1 MLKHSSS
8 SMVTTS
14 SNLHS
19 RESSEGRKK
28 LTESL
33 RRPHASRLS
42 SASQYH
48 ERHKTYTEKLSHD
61 IVQTVFSRGKQ
72 GHSISYTMNALPT
85 SRSRLLFSSE
95 NQTSTGYII
104 GFPTRSLKETS
115 SLSSKFVRLQVTS
128 LYHKHT
134 SSVSLAKE
142 KPELLTSPI
151 RKGTHTKIF
160 SHSSSTPLLDVGG
173 GLSVF
178 STGTS
183 VPQFVRP
190 SVGFMTTS
198 KASNLRTTSIGLK
211 VSLHTGVTPRPREVN
226 NPTISFGYET
236 ISSQVDRKSVL
247 ASFSKE
253 TIEQPVSIYS
263 RQELVPSSKLI
274 RAERTSSHQ
283 YPVDVMGL
291 KSRERKHPSVTLSS
305 ASEFRT
311 EPSILL
317 TTPLKRVPSSSRETL
332 NSSMIDIRRIELRLE
347 GYSDITLQSRKK
359 TILLTKNFSAS
370 HDSLPFEITETLRP
384 GSSSTMNVLP
394 SRPTSSKVMHETSVL
409 ELSAN
414 TTLSQMLKIRSESKS
429 VSSTLHLLL
438 PPWQTLTDYL
448 FLHGSSKPIP
458 QTSKLMSSQITDS
471 RKIDASYNM
480 SKLHFLP
487 LRSSPV
493 SIATSSQTFA
503 RTSLLKPQFQST
515 FSIEKNMGYKSAFSI
530 SGIYESPIVTRKNS
544 DDFASS
550 TSSSLFSLSYMK
562 LSQPLKR
569 NPMTDSPSEKGSLSK
584 TKIAVIS
591 QRLARTSPTN
601 PSGLFSSAKES
612 KSLSLSQEDY
622 PFFKVTDFLSFGQ
635 ETKSQAAITSKQHF
649 SESSTQATMPLVASS
664 FNTSILPS
672 ASSAARIISSPLSDI
687 SGGSLSSKEI
697 KSSISL
703 GLTSVT
709 ETEAMA
715 MSYSKSSL
723 LLRQIL
729 FSVMSSE
736 LTLSSPSTLS
746 SQYRGV
752 TSAMPGKVGEHMQ
765 SSFYPKSSSTK
776 KVKETANLARGYKL
790 HTFSSQFSS
799 QANIKATFIHLESLG
814 SHFPEQLFPSPTSID
829 FTSTKNMEEKIG
841 TLNYLKYPLQKRDTL
856 TSKHVSLTSMPERSL
871 TEVLLHSLKTPLLQ
885 SVLISRHLQLSS
897 SLRKEH
903 VASKKFFATPA
914 VYPSSQQ
921 FFLGRYDKGRIS
933 NTGSLTFSP
942 SSQHIP
948 SSIPHLNSP
957 EHVGVTTNFL
967 YFSRTSSS
975 HNEALPLIS
984 PQASPSSMSKVLGG
998 LPISSTLKEEA
1009 SRGFKDSLRMFSL
1022 SLSSI
1027 GDNSISKDERS
1038 VIPTFSYAE
1047 IVSPLKDQELSLER
1061 LPTKK
1066 AESTINLRGYS
1077 ESSSKQPFLS
1087 LKSSYRSGLPQ
1098 SLTLFSKQDNS
1109 APQTKSQLSFSIASP
1124 SVVSLGSGSA
1134 ARSYAAARRWEQDS
1148 VSRPLLLPKSPSL
1161 SPTQLS
1167 RTKTPKSQTLMVHSF
1182 SASSSTKFT
1191 TFSLSPDVI
1200 AVRDK
1205 TALESSVKYRTGD
1218 TLTKIPTLRP
1228 YSFLIE
1234 AQGSSIVKNF
1244 KTSELEQEILLS
1256 TVQFKLVSKTEIAT
1270 EAKEPPRISFS
1281 IRPMPSIIS
1290 PQSSLHPGVRIMRLC
1305 NDSFKTMY
1313 EMPSFPPSKTTSE
1326 INVEYTSS
1334 LLQHLSLKFSPD
1346 STSSADAQS
1355 IGGQLH
1361 SSSMQHITLSN
1372 IPQSSSHVQLDTV
1385 KSIVGSLKMA
1395 PSWETDESPVA
1406 ARFNSTQISI
1416 AIFSEN
1422 LLRFSSSKQVLASAS
1437 RPSNSSLRHEV
1448 RASVNKAH
1456 SIKSSPAGQR
1466 TIPLSQQLS
1475 SAVKEQDIT
1484 NRVYSIASLSWKA
1497 KLMAENSVSPKPYSR
1512 VDETLSLPSSPV
1524 LPNSTVK
1531 STLST
1536 RESFDIFSSRHGVS
1550 TSYVQGSSNPI
1561 SEITRC
1567 MEDSTKPI
1575 PVRHAKPLS
1584 LASMISSSP
1593 DMQSTRSLLVSSTTL
1608 SSRNHTVMISSRL
1621 TSEKPITSLQKL
1633 KTLSIRRENVILES
1647 SSLSGT
1653 QFHSKKPKDSLRGFS
1668 PSRHEAFPPS
1678 QQRRSSLKEDG
1689 MKSPMDNSIKML
1701 SHEVMLLSLSYGQEW
1716 LESSNLPVSSTS
1728 DKQTQ
1733 SFSSTHSFPS
1743 TSSSAEKILQSTTAT
1758 THTTNPEGTRKWCY
1772 KVSFAVFSI
1781 FKKIS
1786 GNCWHFEFRLIFCRS
1801 QSFIIQQANK
1811 QSLGCR

>member
-1 MLKHSSS
+1 
-8 SMVTTS
+8 MVTTS

-48 ERHKTYTEKLSHD
+48 ERHKTYTEKLSQD

-72 GHSISYTMNALPT
+72 GYSISYTINTLPT
-85 SRSRLLFSSE
+85 SRSRLLFSSV

-104 GFPTRSLKETS
+104 GLPTRSLKETS

-128 LYHKHT
+128 FYRKHT
-134 SSVSLAKE
+134 SSMSLVKE

-160 SHSSSTPLLDVGG
+160 SRSSSTPLLDVGG

-183 VPQFVRP
+183 VPASYEIVRP
-190 SVGFMTTS
+190 SVGFMATS

-211 VSLHTGVTPRPREVN
+211 VSLHTGVTPRPKEVN

-263 RQELVPSSKLI
+263 RQELVPSSKLS

-291 KSRERKHPSVTLSS
+291 KSREGKHPSVTLSS

-317 TTPLKRVPSSSRETL
+317 TTPLKSIPSSSRETL

-409 ELSAN
+409 ELSTN
-414 TTLSQMLKIRSESKS
+414 TTLSQILEIRSESTS

-471 RKIDASYNM
+471 RKMDASYNI

-487 LRSSPV
+487 LRSSLV
-493 SIATSSQTFA
+493 NIATSSQQFA
-503 RTSLLKPQFQST
+503 RTALLKPQFQST
-515 FSIEKNMGYKSAFSI
+515 FLIEKNTGYKSAFSI

-544 DDFASS
+544 NDFASS

-569 NPMTDSPSEKGSLSK
+569 NPMTDSLSEKGSLSK

-591 QRLARTSPTN
+591 ERLARTSPTN
-601 PSGLFSSAKES
+601 PSGLFSSANES
-612 KSLSLSQEDY
+612 KPLSLSQEDY
-622 PFFKVTDFLSFGQ
+622 PLIKVTEFLSSGQ

-649 SESSTQATMPLVASS
+649 PESSTQATMPLVASS

-687 SGGSLSSKEI
+687 SGGSLSNKEI

-703 GLTSVT
+703 GLTSIT

-723 LLRQIL
+723 LLRRIL

-736 LTLSSPSTLS
+736 LTPSSPSTLS

-752 TSAMPGKVGEHMQ
+752 TSAMPGEVGEHMQ

-776 KVKETANLARGYKL
+776 KVKETVNLARGYKF
-790 HTFSSQFSS
+790 HTLSSHFSS
-799 QANIKATFIHLESLG
+799 QANIKATFIHLVSLA
-814 SHFPEQLFPSPTSID
+814 SHIPEQLFPSPTSID
-829 FTSTKNMEEKIG
+829 FTSTKTMEENIG

-871 TEVLLHSLKTPLLQ
+871 
-885 SVLISRHLQLSS
+885 QLSS
-897 SLRKEH
+897 SLQKDH
-903 VASKKFFATPA
+903 LASKKFFATPA
-914 VYPSSQQ
+914 VYPSSRQ

-957 EHVGVTTNFL
+957 EHVGVTTTLL
-967 YFSRTSSS
+967 YSSRTSSS

-984 PQASPSSMSKVLGG
+984 PQASPSSMSK
-998 LPISSTLKEEA
+998 
-1009 SRGFKDSLRMFSL
+1009 FK
-1022 SLSSI
+1022 
-1027 GDNSISKDERS
+1027 DNSISKDERS
-1038 VIPTFSYAE
+1038 AIPTFSYAE
-1047 IVSPLKDQELSLER
+1047 IFSSLKDQELSPER

-1066 AESTINLRGYS
+1066 ADSSINLRGYS

-1098 SLTLFSKQDNS
+1098 SLTLLSKQDNL
-1109 APQTKSQLSFSIASP
+1109 APQTKSQMSFLIASP

-1134 ARSYAAARRWEQDS
+1134 ASNYAAARRWEQDS
-1148 VSRPLLLPKSPSL
+1148 VSRPLLLSKSPSL

-1167 RTKTPKSQTLMVHSF
+1167 RTKTSKSQTLMVHSF
-1182 SASSSTKFT
+1182 SDSSSTKFT
-1191 TFSLSPDVI
+1191 TSSLSPDVI

-1205 TALESSVKYRTGD
+1205 TAVESSVKDQTGD

-1256 TVQFKLVSKTEIAT
+1256 TVQLVSKTEIAP

-1290 PQSSLHPGVRIMRLC
+1290 PHSSLHPGAGITRLC
-1305 NDSFKTMY
+1305 NDSFKTMN
-1313 EMPSFPPSKTTSE
+1313 EMPSSPPSKTTSE
-1326 INVEYTSS
+1326 INVESTSS

-1346 STSSADAQS
+1346 PTSSADAQS
-1355 IGGQLH
+1355 IAGQLH

-1372 IPQSSSHVQLDTV
+1372 IPPSSSPVQLDTV
-1385 KSIVGSLKMA
+1385 KSAVGSLKMA
-1395 PSWETDESPVA
+1395 PSWETDESHVA

-1422 LLRFSSSKQVLASAS
+1422 LSCFSSSKQVLAPAS
-1437 RPSNSSLRHEV
+1437 RPLSSSLKHEV

-1456 SIKSSPAGQR
+1456 SMKSSPAGQR

-1475 SAVKEQDIT
+1475 SVVKEQDIT
-1484 NRVYSIASLSWKA
+1484 NRVYSVASLSWKP
-1497 KLMAENSVSPKPYSR
+1497 KLMAENSVSLKLYSR
-1512 VDETLSLPSSPV
+1512 EDETLSLPSSPV
-1524 LPNSTVK
+1524 LPNSKVK
-1531 STLST
+1531 STLSL
-1536 RESFDIFSSRHGVS
+1536 RESFGIFSSRHGVS
-1550 TSYVQGSSNPI
+1550 TSYAQGSSNPI
-1561 SEITRC
+1561 SEITRG

-1593 DMQSTRSLLVSSTTL
+1593 DMQSMRSLLVSSTTL
-1608 SSRNHTVMISSRL
+1608 SSRNHTGMISFRL
-1621 TSEKPITSLQKL
+1621 TSEKPITSLPKL
-1633 KTLSIRRENVILES
+1633 KTLSIRRENVMLVS

-1653 QFHSKKPKDSLRGFS
+1653 QFHSKKRKNSLRGFS

-1689 MKSPMDNSIKML
+1689 MTSPMDYSVKML

-1728 DKQTQ
+1728 GKQTQ
-1733 SFSSTHSFPS
+1733 SCSSTHFFPS

-1772 KVSFAVFSI
+1772 RVSFAVFPI
-1781 FKKIS
+1781 FKKLAEIVS
-1786 GNCWHFEFRLIFCRS
+1786 ILS
-1801 QSFIIQQANK
+1801 SD
-1811 QSLGCR
+1811 

>member
-48 ERHKTYTEKLSHD
+48 ERHKTYTEKLSQD

-72 GHSISYTMNALPT
+72 GYSISYTINTLPT
-85 SRSRLLFSSE
+85 SRSRLFFSSV

-104 GFPTRSLKETS
+104 GLFTRSLKETS
-115 SLSSKFVRLQVTS
+115 SLSSKFVRQQVTS
-128 LYHKHT
+128 FYRKHT
-134 SSVSLAKE
+134 SSISLVKE

-160 SHSSSTPLLDVGG
+160 SRSSSTPLLDVGE

-183 VPQFVRP
+183 VPASYKIVRP
-190 SVGFMTTS
+190 SVGFMATS

-211 VSLHTGVTPRPREVN
+211 VSLHTGVTPRPKEVN

-247 ASFSKE
+247 ASFRKE

-263 RQELVPSSKLI
+263 RQELVPSSKLS

-291 KSRERKHPSVTLSS
+291 KSREGKHPSVTLSS

-317 TTPLKRVPSSSRETL
+317 TTPLKSIPSSSRETL
-332 NSSMIDIRRIELRLE
+332 NSSMIDIRRIALRLE

-409 ELSAN
+409 ELSTN
-414 TTLSQMLKIRSESKS
+414 TTLSQILEIRSESTS

-471 RKIDASYNM
+471 RKVDASYNI

-487 LRSSPV
+487 LRSSLV
-493 SIATSSQTFA
+493 NIATSSQQFA
-503 RTSLLKPQFQST
+503 RTALLKPQFQST
-515 FSIEKNMGYKSAFSI
+515 FLIEKNMGYKSAFSI
-530 SGIYESPIVTRKNS
+530 SGIYESSIVTRKNS
-544 DDFASS
+544 NDFASS

-569 NPMTDSPSEKGSLSK
+569 NPMTDSLSEKGSLSK

-591 QRLARTSPTN
+591 ERLARTSPTN
-601 PSGLFSSAKES
+601 PSGLFSSANES
-612 KSLSLSQEDY
+612 KPLSLSQEDY
-622 PFFKVTDFLSFGQ
+622 PLIKVTEFLSSGQ

-649 SESSTQATMPLVASS
+649 PESSTQATMPLVASS

-687 SGGSLSSKEI
+687 SGGSLSNKEI

-703 GLTSVT
+703 GLTSIT

-723 LLRQIL
+723 LLRRIL

-736 LTLSSPSTLS
+736 LTPSSPSTLS

-752 TSAMPGKVGEHMQ
+752 TSAMPGEVGEHMQ

-776 KVKETANLARGYKL
+776 KVKETVNLARGYKF
-790 HTFSSQFSS
+790 HTLSSHFSS
-799 QANIKATFIHLESLG
+799 QANIKATFIHLVSLA

-829 FTSTKNMEEKIG
+829 FTSTKTMEENIG
-841 TLNYLKYPLQKRDTL
+841 TLYYLKYPLQKSDTL

-871 TEVLLHSLKTPLLQ
+871 
-885 SVLISRHLQLSS
+885 QLSS
-897 SLRKEH
+897 SLQKDH
-903 VASKKFFATPA
+903 LASKKFFATPA
-914 VYPSSQQ
+914 VYPSSRQ

-957 EHVGVTTNFL
+957 EHVGVTTTLL
-967 YFSRTSSS
+967 YSSRTSSS

-984 PQASPSSMSKVLGG
+984 PQASPSSMSK
-998 LPISSTLKEEA
+998 
-1009 SRGFKDSLRMFSL
+1009 FK
-1022 SLSSI
+1022 
-1027 GDNSISKDERS
+1027 DNSISKDERS
-1038 VIPTFSYAE
+1038 AIPTFSYAE
-1047 IVSPLKDQELSLER
+1047 IFSSLKDQELSPER

-1066 AESTINLRGYS
+1066 ADSSINLRGYS

-1098 SLTLFSKQDNS
+1098 SLTLLSKQDNL
-1109 APQTKSQLSFSIASP
+1109 APQTKSQMSFLIASP

-1134 ARSYAAARRWEQDS
+1134 ASNYAAARRWEQDS
-1148 VSRPLLLPKSPSL
+1148 VSRPLLLSKSPSL

-1167 RTKTPKSQTLMVHSF
+1167 RTKTSKSQTLTVHSF
-1182 SASSSTKFT
+1182 SDSSSTKFT
-1191 TFSLSPDVI
+1191 TSSLSPDVI

-1205 TALESSVKYRTGD
+1205 TAVESSVKDQTGD

-1256 TVQFKLVSKTEIAT
+1256 TVQLVSKTEIAP

-1290 PQSSLHPGVRIMRLC
+1290 PHSSLHPGAGITRLC
-1305 NDSFKTMY
+1305 NDSFKTMN
-1313 EMPSFPPSKTTSE
+1313 EMPSSPPSKTTSE
-1326 INVEYTSS
+1326 INVESTSS

-1346 STSSADAQS
+1346 PTSSADAQS
-1355 IGGQLH
+1355 IAGQLH

-1372 IPQSSSHVQLDTV
+1372 IPPSSSPVQLDTV
-1385 KSIVGSLKMA
+1385 KSAVGSLKMA
-1395 PSWETDESPVA
+1395 PSWETDESHVA

-1422 LLRFSSSKQVLASAS
+1422 LSRFSSSKQVLASAS
-1437 RPSNSSLRHEV
+1437 WPLSSSLKHEV

-1456 SIKSSPAGQR
+1456 SMKSSPAGQR

-1484 NRVYSIASLSWKA
+1484 NRVYSVASLSWKP
-1497 KLMAENSVSPKPYSR
+1497 KLMAENSVSLKLYSR
-1512 VDETLSLPSSPV
+1512 EDETLSLPSSPV
-1524 LPNSTVK
+1524 LPNSKVK
-1531 STLST
+1531 SKLSL
-1536 RESFDIFSSRHGVS
+1536 RESFGIFSSRHGVS
-1550 TSYVQGSSNPI
+1550 TSYVQGIPNPI
-1561 SEITRC
+1561 SEITRG

-1584 LASMISSSP
+1584 LASIISSSP
-1593 DMQSTRSLLVSSTTL
+1593 DMQSMRSLLVSSTTL
-1608 SSRNHTVMISSRL
+1608 SSRNHTEMISSRL
-1621 TSEKPITSLQKL
+1621 TSEKPITSLPKL
-1633 KTLSIRRENVILES
+1633 KTLSIRRENVILVS

-1653 QFHSKKPKDSLRGFS
+1653 QFHSKTRKNSLRGFS
-1668 PSRHEAFPPS
+1668 PSRHEAFPLS
-1678 QQRRSSLKEDG
+1678 QQRRSSLKEHG
-1689 MKSPMDNSIKML
+1689 MTSPMDYSVKML

-1733 SFSSTHSFPS
+1733 SCSSTHFFPS
-1743 TSSSAEKILQSTTAT
+1743 TSSSAAKILQSTTAT
-1758 THTTNPEGTRKWCY
+1758 THTTNPEGTRK
-1772 KVSFAVFSI
+1772 
-1781 FKKIS
+1781 
-1786 GNCWHFEFRLIFCRS
+1786 
-1801 QSFIIQQANK
+1801 
-1811 QSLGCR
+1811 

>member
-48 ERHKTYTEKLSHD
+48 ERHKTYTEKLSQD

-72 GHSISYTMNALPT
+72 GHSISYTMITLPT

-128 LYHKHT
+128 FYHKHT

-160 SHSSSTPLLDVGG
+160 SRSSSTPLLDVGG

-183 VPQFVRP
+183 VPASYEIVRP
-190 SVGFMTTS
+190 SVGFMATS

-211 VSLHTGVTPRPREVN
+211 VSLHTGVTPRPKEVN
-226 NPTISFGYET
+226 NLTISFGYET

-263 RQELVPSSKLI
+263 RQELVPSSKLS

-291 KSRERKHPSVTLSS
+291 KSREGKHPSVTLSS

-317 TTPLKRVPSSSRETL
+317 TTPLKSIPSSSRETL

-359 TILLTKNFSAS
+359 TILLPKNFSAS

-394 SRPTSSKVMHETSVL
+394 SRPTSSKVMHETSEL

-414 TTLSQMLKIRSESKS
+414 TTLSQILKIRSESKS

-458 QTSKLMSSQITDS
+458 QTSMLMSSQITDS
-471 RKIDASYNM
+471 RKMDASYNM

-487 LRSSPV
+487 LRSSLV

-503 RTSLLKPQFQST
+503 RTALLKPQFQST

-530 SGIYESPIVTRKNS
+530 SGIYESPIVTRNNS
-544 DDFASS
+544 NDFASS
-550 TSSSLFSLSYMK
+550 TSSTLFSLSYMK

-569 NPMTDSPSEKGSLSK
+569 NPMTDSLSEKGSLSK

-591 QRLARTSPTN
+591 ERLARTSPTN
-601 PSGLFSSAKES
+601 PSGLFSSANES
-612 KSLSLSQEDY
+612 KPLSLSQEDY
-622 PFFKVTDFLSFGQ
+622 PLIKVTEFLSSGQ

-649 SESSTQATMPLVASS
+649 PESSTQATMPLVASS

-687 SGGSLSSKEI
+687 SGGSLSNKEI

-703 GLTSVT
+703 GLTSIT

-723 LLRQIL
+723 LLRRIL

-736 LTLSSPSTLS
+736 LTPSSPSTLS

-752 TSAMPGKVGEHMQ
+752 TSAMPGEVGEHMQ

-776 KVKETANLARGYKL
+776 KVKETVNLARGYKF
-790 HTFSSQFSS
+790 HTLSSHFSS
-799 QANIKATFIHLESLG
+799 QANIKATFIHLVSLA
-814 SHFPEQLFPSPTSID
+814 SHIPEQLFPSPTSID
-829 FTSTKNMEEKIG
+829 FTSTKTMEENIG

-871 TEVLLHSLKTPLLQ
+871 
-885 SVLISRHLQLSS
+885 QLSS
-897 SLRKEH
+897 SLQKDH
-903 VASKKFFATPA
+903 LASKKFFATPA
-914 VYPSSQQ
+914 VYPSSRQ

-933 NTGSLTFSP
+933 NTDSLTFSP

-957 EHVGVTTNFL
+957 EHVGVTTTLL
-967 YFSRTSSS
+967 YSSRTSSS

-984 PQASPSSMSKVLGG
+984 PQASPSSMSK
-998 LPISSTLKEEA
+998 
-1009 SRGFKDSLRMFSL
+1009 FK
-1022 SLSSI
+1022 
-1027 GDNSISKDERS
+1027 DNSISKDERS
-1038 VIPTFSYAE
+1038 AIPTFSYAE
-1047 IVSPLKDQELSLER
+1047 IFSSLKDQELSPER

-1066 AESTINLRGYS
+1066 ADSSINLRGYS

-1087 LKSSYRSGLPQ
+1087 SSYRSGLPQ
-1098 SLTLFSKQDNS
+1098 SLTLLSKQDNL
-1109 APQTKSQLSFSIASP
+1109 APQTKSQMSFLIASP

-1134 ARSYAAARRWEQDS
+1134 ASNYAAARRWEQDS
-1148 VSRPLLLPKSPSL
+1148 VSRPLLLSKSPSL

-1191 TFSLSPDVI
+1191 TSSSSPDVI

-1205 TALESSVKYRTGD
+1205 TAVESSVKDQTGD

-1256 TVQFKLVSKTEIAT
+1256 TVQLVSKTEIAP

-1290 PQSSLHPGVRIMRLC
+1290 PHSSLHPGAGITRLC
-1305 NDSFKTMY
+1305 NDSFKTMN
-1313 EMPSFPPSKTTSE
+1313 EMPSSPPSKTTSE
-1326 INVEYTSS
+1326 INVESTSS

-1346 STSSADAQS
+1346 PTSSADAQS
-1355 IGGQLH
+1355 IAGQLH

-1372 IPQSSSHVQLDTV
+1372 IPPSSSPVQLDTV
-1385 KSIVGSLKMA
+1385 KSAVGSLKMA
-1395 PSWETDESPVA
+1395 PSWETDESHVA

-1422 LLRFSSSKQVLASAS
+1422 LSCFSSSKQVLASAS
-1437 RPSNSSLRHEV
+1437 RPLSSSLKHEV

-1456 SIKSSPAGQR
+1456 SMKSSPAGQR

-1475 SAVKEQDIT
+1475 SVVKEQDIT
-1484 NRVYSIASLSWKA
+1484 NRVYSVASLSWKP
-1497 KLMAENSVSPKPYSR
+1497 KLMAENSVSLKLYSR
-1512 VDETLSLPSSPV
+1512 EDETLSLPSSPV
-1524 LPNSTVK
+1524 LPNSKVK
-1531 STLST
+1531 STLSL
-1536 RESFDIFSSRHGVS
+1536 RESFGIFSSRHGVS
-1550 TSYVQGSSNPI
+1550 SSYAQGSSNPI
-1561 SEITRC
+1561 SEITRG

-1593 DMQSTRSLLVSSTTL
+1593 DMQSMRSLLVSSTTL

-1633 KTLSIRRENVILES
+1633 KTLSIRRENVILVS

-1653 QFHSKKPKDSLRGFS
+1653 QFHSKKRKDSLRGFS

-1772 KVSFAVFSI
+1772 RVSFAVFPI
-1781 FKKIS
+1781 FKKLAEIVS
-1786 GNCWHFEFRLIFCRS
+1786 ILS
-1801 QSFIIQQANK
+1801 SD
-1811 QSLGCR
+1811 

>member
-48 ERHKTYTEKLSHD
+48 ERHKTYTEKLSQD

-72 GHSISYTMNALPT
+72 GYSISYTINTLPT
-85 SRSRLLFSSE
+85 SRSRLLFSSV

-104 GFPTRSLKETS
+104 GLPTRSLKETS

-128 LYHKHT
+128 FYRKHT
-134 SSVSLAKE
+134 SSMFPVKE
-142 KPELLTSPI
+142 KPELLTSPV

-160 SHSSSTPLLDVGG
+160 SRSSSTPLLDVGG

-183 VPQFVRP
+183 VPASYEIVRP
-190 SVGFMTTS
+190 SVGFMATS

-211 VSLHTGVTPRPREVN
+211 VSLHTGVTPRPKEVN
-226 NPTISFGYET
+226 NSTISFGYET

-253 TIEQPVSIYS
+253 TTEQPVSIYS
-263 RQELVPSSKLI
+263 RQELVPSSKLS

-291 KSRERKHPSVTLSS
+291 KSREGKHPSVTLSS

-317 TTPLKRVPSSSRETL
+317 TTPLKSIPSSSSETL

-394 SRPTSSKVMHETSVL
+394 SRPTSSKVMYETSVL
-409 ELSAN
+409 ELSTN
-414 TTLSQMLKIRSESKS
+414 TTLSQILEIRSESTS

-471 RKIDASYNM
+471 RKMNTSYNI

-487 LRSSPV
+487 LRSSLV
-493 SIATSSQTFA
+493 SIATSSQQFA
-503 RTSLLKPQFQST
+503 RTALLKPQFQST
-515 FSIEKNMGYKSAFSI
+515 FSIEKNMGFKSAFSI

-544 DDFASS
+544 NDFASS

-569 NPMTDSPSEKGSLSK
+569 NPMTDSLSEKGSLSK

-591 QRLARTSPTN
+591 ERLARTSPTN
-601 PSGLFSSAKES
+601 PNGLFSSANES
-612 KSLSLSQEDY
+612 KPLSLSQEDY
-622 PFFKVTDFLSFGQ
+622 PFIKVTEFLSSGQ
-635 ETKSQAAITSKQHF
+635 ETKSKAAITSKQNF
-649 SESSTQATMPLVASS
+649 PESSTQATMPLVASS
-664 FNTSILPS
+664 FNTSILSS
-672 ASSAARIISSPLSDI
+672 ASSAAMIISSPLLDI
-687 SGGSLSSKEI
+687 SGGLLSNKEI

-703 GLTSVT
+703 GLTSIT

-723 LLRQIL
+723 LLRRIL

-736 LTLSSPSTLS
+736 LTPSSPSTLS

-752 TSAMPGKVGEHMQ
+752 TSAMPGEVGEHMQ

-776 KVKETANLARGYKL
+776 KVKETENLARGYKF
-790 HTFSSQFSS
+790 HTLSSHFSS
-799 QANIKATFIHLESLG
+799 QANIKATFIHLVSLG
-814 SHFPEQLFPSPTSID
+814 SHFPEQLFPSPTSTD
-829 FTSTKNMEEKIG
+829 LTSTKNMEENIG

-871 TEVLLHSLKTPLLQ
+871 TEVLVHSLKTPLLQ

-897 SLRKEH
+897 SLQKEH
-903 VASKKFFATPA
+903 LASKKFFATPA
-914 VYPSSQQ
+914 VYPSSRQ

-957 EHVGVTTNFL
+957 EHVGVTTTLL
-967 YFSRTSSS
+967 YSSRTSSS
-975 HNEALPLIS
+975 HDEALPLIS
-984 PQASPSSMSKVLGG
+984 PQASPSSMSK
-998 LPISSTLKEEA
+998 
-1009 SRGFKDSLRMFSL
+1009 FK
-1022 SLSSI
+1022 
-1027 GDNSISKDERS
+1027 DNSISKDERS
-1038 VIPTFSYAE
+1038 AIPTFSYAE
-1047 IVSPLKDQELSLER
+1047 IFSSLKDQELSPER

-1066 AESTINLRGYS
+1066 ADSSINLRGYS

-1098 SLTLFSKQDNS
+1098 SLTLLSKQDNL
-1109 APQTKSQLSFSIASP
+1109 APQTKSQMSFLIASP

-1134 ARSYAAARRWEQDS
+1134 ASNYDAARRWEQDS
-1148 VSRPLLLPKSPSL
+1148 VSRPLLLSKSPSL

-1182 SASSSTKFT
+1182 SDSSSTKFT
-1191 TFSLSPDVI
+1191 TSSLSPDVI

-1205 TALESSVKYRTGD
+1205 TAVESSVKDQTGD

-1256 TVQFKLVSKTEIAT
+1256 TVQFKLVSKTEIAP

-1290 PQSSLHPGVRIMRLC
+1290 PHSSLHPGAGIMRLC

-1326 INVEYTSS
+1326 INVESTSS
-1334 LLQHLSLKFSPD
+1334 LLPHLSLKFSPD
-1346 STSSADAQS
+1346 PTSSADAQS
-1355 IGGQLH
+1355 IVGQLH

-1372 IPQSSSHVQLDTV
+1372 IPPSSSPVQLDTV
-1385 KSIVGSLKMA
+1385 KSVVGSLKMA

-1422 LLRFSSSKQVLASAS
+1422 LSRFSSSKQVLASAS
-1437 RPSNSSLRHEV
+1437 RPLSSSLKHEV

-1484 NRVYSIASLSWKA
+1484 NRVYSVASLSWKP
-1497 KLMAENSVSPKPYSR
+1497 KLMAENSVSLKLYSR
-1512 VDETLSLPSSPV
+1512 EDETLSLPSSPV
-1524 LPNSTVK
+1524 LPNSKVK
-1531 STLST
+1531 STLSL
-1536 RESFDIFSSRHGVS
+1536 RESFGIFSSRHGVS
-1550 TSYVQGSSNPI
+1550 TSYVQGIPNPI
-1561 SEITRC
+1561 SEITRG

-1593 DMQSTRSLLVSSTTL
+1593 DMQSMRSLLVSSTTL
-1608 SSRNHTVMISSRL
+1608 SSRNHTGMISSRL
-1621 TSEKPITSLQKL
+1621 TSEKPITSLPKL
-1633 KTLSIRRENVILES
+1633 KTLSIRRENVILVS
-1647 SSLSGT
+1647 SSPSGT
-1653 QFHSKKPKDSLRGFS
+1653 QFHSKTRKNSLRGFS

-1689 MKSPMDNSIKML
+1689 MTSPMDYSVKML

-1733 SFSSTHSFPS
+1733 SCSSTHFFPS

-1772 KVSFAVFSI
+1772 RVSFAVFPI
-1781 FKKIS
+1781 FKKLAEIVS
-1786 GNCWHFEFRLIFCRS
+1786 ILS
-1801 QSFIIQQANK
+1801 SD
-1811 QSLGCR
+1811 

>member
-1 MLKHSSS
+1 
-8 SMVTTS
+8 MVTTS

-48 ERHKTYTEKLSHD
+48 ERHKTYTEKLSQD

-72 GHSISYTMNALPT
+72 GYSISYTINTLAT
-85 SRSRLLFSSE
+85 SRSRLLFSSV

-104 GFPTRSLKETS
+104 GLLTRSLKETS
-115 SLSSKFVRLQVTS
+115 SLSSKFVRQQVTS
-128 LYHKHT
+128 FYRKHT
-134 SSVSLAKE
+134 SSISLVKE

-160 SHSSSTPLLDVGG
+160 SRSSSTPLLDVGG

-183 VPQFVRP
+183 VPASYKIVRP
-190 SVGFMTTS
+190 SVGFMATS

-211 VSLHTGVTPRPREVN
+211 VSLHTGVTPRPKEVN

-263 RQELVPSSKLI
+263 RQELVPSSKLS

-291 KSRERKHPSVTLSS
+291 KSREGKHPSVTLSS

-317 TTPLKRVPSSSRETL
+317 TTPLKSIPSSSRETL
-332 NSSMIDIRRIELRLE
+332 NSSMINIRRIELRLE

-409 ELSAN
+409 ELSTN
-414 TTLSQMLKIRSESKS
+414 TTLSQILEIRSESTS

-471 RKIDASYNM
+471 RKMDASYNI

-487 LRSSPV
+487 LRSSLV
-493 SIATSSQTFA
+493 NIATSSQQFA
-503 RTSLLKPQFQST
+503 RTALLKPQFQST
-515 FSIEKNMGYKSAFSI
+515 FLIEKNTGYKSAFSI

-544 DDFASS
+544 NDFASS

-569 NPMTDSPSEKGSLSK
+569 NPMTDSLSEKGSLSK

-591 QRLARTSPTN
+591 ERLARTSPTN
-601 PSGLFSSAKES
+601 PSGLFSSANES
-612 KSLSLSQEDY
+612 KPLSLSQEDY
-622 PFFKVTDFLSFGQ
+622 PLIKVTEFLSSGQ

-649 SESSTQATMPLVASS
+649 PESSTQATMPLVASS

-687 SGGSLSSKEI
+687 SGGSLSNKEI

-703 GLTSVT
+703 GLTSIT

-723 LLRQIL
+723 LLRRIL

-736 LTLSSPSTLS
+736 LTPSSPSTLS

-752 TSAMPGKVGEHMQ
+752 TSAMPGEVGEHMQ

-776 KVKETANLARGYKL
+776 KVKETVNLARGYKF
-790 HTFSSQFSS
+790 HTLSSHFSS
-799 QANIKATFIHLESLG
+799 QANIKATFIHLVSLA
-814 SHFPEQLFPSPTSID
+814 SHIPEQLFPSPTSID
-829 FTSTKNMEEKIG
+829 FTSTKTMEENIG

-871 TEVLLHSLKTPLLQ
+871 
-885 SVLISRHLQLSS
+885 QLSS
-897 SLRKEH
+897 SLQKDH
-903 VASKKFFATPA
+903 LASKKFFATPA
-914 VYPSSQQ
+914 VYPSSRQ

-957 EHVGVTTNFL
+957 EHVGVTTTLL
-967 YFSRTSSS
+967 YSSRTSSS

-984 PQASPSSMSKVLGG
+984 PQASPSSMSK
-998 LPISSTLKEEA
+998 
-1009 SRGFKDSLRMFSL
+1009 FK
-1022 SLSSI
+1022 
-1027 GDNSISKDERS
+1027 DNSISKDERS
-1038 VIPTFSYAE
+1038 AIPTFSYAE
-1047 IVSPLKDQELSLER
+1047 IFSSLKDQELSPER

-1066 AESTINLRGYS
+1066 ADSSINLRGYS

-1087 LKSSYRSGLPQ
+1087 SSYRSGLPQ
-1098 SLTLFSKQDNS
+1098 SLTLLSKQDNL
-1109 APQTKSQLSFSIASP
+1109 APQTKSQMSFLIASP

-1134 ARSYAAARRWEQDS
+1134 ASNYAAARRWEQDS
-1148 VSRPLLLPKSPSL
+1148 VSRPLLLSKSPSL

-1167 RTKTPKSQTLMVHSF
+1167 RTKTSKSQTLMVHSF
-1182 SASSSTKFT
+1182 SDSSSTKFT
-1191 TFSLSPDVI
+1191 TSSLSPDVI

-1205 TALESSVKYRTGD
+1205 TAVESSVKDQTGD

-1244 KTSELEQEILLS
+1244 KTSELEQELLLS
-1256 TVQFKLVSKTEIAT
+1256 TVQLVSKTEIAP
-1270 EAKEPPRISFS
+1270 EAKEPPRISYS

-1290 PQSSLHPGVRIMRLC
+1290 PHSSLHPGAGITRLC
-1305 NDSFKTMY
+1305 NDSFKTMN
-1313 EMPSFPPSKTTSE
+1313 EMPSSPPSKTTSE
-1326 INVEYTSS
+1326 INVESTSS

-1346 STSSADAQS
+1346 PTSSADAQS
-1355 IGGQLH
+1355 IAGQLH

-1372 IPQSSSHVQLDTV
+1372 IPPSSSPVQLDTV
-1385 KSIVGSLKMA
+1385 KSAVGSLKMA
-1395 PSWETDESPVA
+1395 PSWETDESHVA

-1422 LLRFSSSKQVLASAS
+1422 LSCFSSSKQVLASAS
-1437 RPSNSSLRHEV
+1437 RPLSSSLKHEV

-1456 SIKSSPAGQR
+1456 SMKSSPAGQR

-1475 SAVKEQDIT
+1475 SVVKEQDIT
-1484 NRVYSIASLSWKA
+1484 NRVYSVASLSWKP
-1497 KLMAENSVSPKPYSR
+1497 KLMAENSVSLKLYSR
-1512 VDETLSLPSSPV
+1512 EDETLSLPSSPV
-1524 LPNSTVK
+1524 LPNSKVK
-1531 STLST
+1531 STLSL
-1536 RESFDIFSSRHGVS
+1536 RESFGIFSSRHGVS
-1550 TSYVQGSSNPI
+1550 SSYAQGSSNPI
-1561 SEITRC
+1561 SEITRG

-1584 LASMISSSP
+1584 LASMTSSSP
-1593 DMQSTRSLLVSSTTL
+1593 DMQSMRSLLVSSTTL
-1608 SSRNHTVMISSRL
+1608 SSRNHTGMISFRL
-1621 TSEKPITSLQKL
+1621 TSEKPITSLPKL
-1633 KTLSIRRENVILES
+1633 KTLSIRRENIILVS

-1653 QFHSKKPKDSLRGFS
+1653 QFHSKKRKNSLRGFS

-1689 MKSPMDNSIKML
+1689 MTSPMDYSVKML

-1728 DKQTQ
+1728 GKQTQ
-1733 SFSSTHSFPS
+1733 SCSSTHFFPS

-1772 KVSFAVFSI
+1772 RVSFAVFPI
-1781 FKKIS
+1781 FKKLAEIVS
-1786 GNCWHFEFRLIFCRS
+1786 ILS
-1801 QSFIIQQANK
+1801 SD
-1811 QSLGCR
+1811 

>member
-48 ERHKTYTEKLSHD
+48 ERHKTYTEKLSQD

-72 GHSISYTMNALPT
+72 GYSISYTINTLPT
-85 SRSRLLFSSE
+85 SRSRLLFSSV

-104 GFPTRSLKETS
+104 GLLTRSLKETS
-115 SLSSKFVRLQVTS
+115 SLSSKFVRQQVTS
-128 LYHKHT
+128 FYRKHT
-134 SSVSLAKE
+134 SSISLVKE

-160 SHSSSTPLLDVGG
+160 SRSSSTPLLDAGG

-183 VPQFVRP
+183 VPASYEIVRP
-190 SVGFMTTS
+190 SVGFMATS

-211 VSLHTGVTPRPREVN
+211 VSLHTGVTPRPKEVN

-263 RQELVPSSKLI
+263 RQELVPSSKLS

-409 ELSAN
+409 ELSTN
-414 TTLSQMLKIRSESKS
+414 TTLSQILEIRSESTS

-471 RKIDASYNM
+471 RKMDASHNI

-487 LRSSPV
+487 LRSSLV
-493 SIATSSQTFA
+493 NIATSSQQFA
-503 RTSLLKPQFQST
+503 RTALLKPQFQST
-515 FSIEKNMGYKSAFSI
+515 FLIEKNTGYKSAFSI

-544 DDFASS
+544 NDFASS

-569 NPMTDSPSEKGSLSK
+569 NPMTDSLSEKGSLSK

-591 QRLARTSPTN
+591 ERLARTSPTN
-601 PSGLFSSAKES
+601 PSGLFSSANES
-612 KSLSLSQEDY
+612 KPLSLSQEDY
-622 PFFKVTDFLSFGQ
+622 PLIKVTEFLSSGQ

-649 SESSTQATMPLVASS
+649 PESSTQATMPLVASS

-687 SGGSLSSKEI
+687 SGGSLSNKEI

-703 GLTSVT
+703 GLTSIT

-736 LTLSSPSTLS
+736 LTPSSPSTLS

-752 TSAMPGKVGEHMQ
+752 TSAMPGEVGEHMQ

-776 KVKETANLARGYKL
+776 KVKETVNLARGYKF
-790 HTFSSQFSS
+790 HTLSSHFSS
-799 QANIKATFIHLESLG
+799 QANIKATFIHLVSLA
-814 SHFPEQLFPSPTSID
+814 SHIPEQLFPSPTSID
-829 FTSTKNMEEKIG
+829 FTSTKTMEENIG

-871 TEVLLHSLKTPLLQ
+871 
-885 SVLISRHLQLSS
+885 QLSS
-897 SLRKEH
+897 SLQKDH
-903 VASKKFFATPA
+903 LASKKFFATPA
-914 VYPSSQQ
+914 VYPSSRQ

-957 EHVGVTTNFL
+957 ERVGVTTTLL
-967 YFSRTSSS
+967 YSSRTSSS

-984 PQASPSSMSKVLGG
+984 PRASPSSMSK
-998 LPISSTLKEEA
+998 
-1009 SRGFKDSLRMFSL
+1009 FK
-1022 SLSSI
+1022 
-1027 GDNSISKDERS
+1027 DNSISKDERS
-1038 VIPTFSYAE
+1038 AIPTFSYAE
-1047 IVSPLKDQELSLER
+1047 IFSSLKDQELSPER

-1066 AESTINLRGYS
+1066 ADSSINLRGYS

-1087 LKSSYRSGLPQ
+1087 SSYRSGLPQ
-1098 SLTLFSKQDNS
+1098 SLTLLSKQDNL
-1109 APQTKSQLSFSIASP
+1109 APQTKSQMSFLIASP

-1134 ARSYAAARRWEQDS
+1134 ASNYAAARRWEQDS
-1148 VSRPLLLPKSPSL
+1148 VSRPLLLSKSPSL

-1191 TFSLSPDVI
+1191 TSSSSPDVI

-1205 TALESSVKYRTGD
+1205 TAVESSVKDQTGD

-1256 TVQFKLVSKTEIAT
+1256 TVQLVSKTEIAP

-1281 IRPMPSIIS
+1281 IRPMPSIIA
-1290 PQSSLHPGVRIMRLC
+1290 PHSSLHPGAGITRLC
-1305 NDSFKTMY
+1305 NDSFKTMN
-1313 EMPSFPPSKTTSE
+1313 EMPSSPPSKTTSE
-1326 INVEYTSS
+1326 INVESTSS

-1346 STSSADAQS
+1346 PTSSADAQS
-1355 IGGQLH
+1355 IAGQLH

-1372 IPQSSSHVQLDTV
+1372 IPPSSSPVQLDTV
-1385 KSIVGSLKMA
+1385 KSAVGSLKMA
-1395 PSWETDESPVA
+1395 PSWETDESHVA

-1422 LLRFSSSKQVLASAS
+1422 LSRFPSSKQVLASAS
-1437 RPSNSSLRHEV
+1437 RPLSSSLKHEV

-1456 SIKSSPAGQR
+1456 SMKSSPAGQR

-1484 NRVYSIASLSWKA
+1484 NRVYSVASLSWKP
-1497 KLMAENSVSPKPYSR
+1497 KLMAENSVSLKLYSR
-1512 VDETLSLPSSPV
+1512 EDETLSLPSSPV
-1524 LPNSTVK
+1524 LPNSKVK
-1531 STLST
+1531 STLSL
-1536 RESFDIFSSRHGVS
+1536 RESFGIFSSRHGVS
-1550 TSYVQGSSNPI
+1550 TSYVQGIPNPI
-1561 SEITRC
+1561 SEITRG

-1593 DMQSTRSLLVSSTTL
+1593 DMQSMRSLLVSSTTL

-1633 KTLSIRRENVILES
+1633 KTLSIRRENVILVS

-1653 QFHSKKPKDSLRGFS
+1653 QFHSKTRKNSLRGFS

-1743 TSSSAEKILQSTTAT
+1743 TSSSAAKILQSTTAT
-1758 THTTNPEGTRKWCY
+1758 THTTNPEGTRK
-1772 KVSFAVFSI
+1772 
-1781 FKKIS
+1781 
-1786 GNCWHFEFRLIFCRS
+1786 
-1801 QSFIIQQANK
+1801 
-1811 QSLGCR
+1811 

>member
-1 MLKHSSS
+1 MRKHSSS

-42 SASQYH
+42 SAYH
-48 ERHKTYTEKLSHD
+48 ERHKTYTEKLSQD

-72 GHSISYTMNALPT
+72 GYSISYNINTLPT
-85 SRSRLLFSSE
+85 SRSRLLFSSV

-104 GFPTRSLKETS
+104 GLLTRSLKETS
-115 SLSSKFVRLQVTS
+115 SLSSKFVRQQVTS
-128 LYHKHT
+128 FYRKHT
-134 SSVSLAKE
+134 SSISLVKE

-160 SHSSSTPLLDVGG
+160 SRSSSTPLLDVGG

-183 VPQFVRP
+183 VPASYEIVRP
-190 SVGFMTTS
+190 SVGFMATS

-211 VSLHTGVTPRPREVN
+211 VSLHTGVTPRPKEVN
-226 NPTISFGYET
+226 NLTISFGYET

-247 ASFSKE
+247 ASFRKE

-263 RQELVPSSKLI
+263 RQELVPSSKLS

-291 KSRERKHPSVTLSS
+291 KSREGKHPSVTLSS

-317 TTPLKRVPSSSRETL
+317 TTPLKSIPSSSRETL

-394 SRPTSSKVMHETSVL
+394 SRPTSSKVMHKTSVL
-409 ELSAN
+409 ELSTN
-414 TTLSQMLKIRSESKS
+414 TTLSQILEIRSESTS

-471 RKIDASYNM
+471 RKMDASYNI

-487 LRSSPV
+487 LRSSLV
-493 SIATSSQTFA
+493 NIATSSQQFA
-503 RTSLLKPQFQST
+503 RTALLKPQFQST
-515 FSIEKNMGYKSAFSI
+515 FLIEKNTGYKSAFSI

-544 DDFASS
+544 NDFASS

-569 NPMTDSPSEKGSLSK
+569 NLMTDSLSEKGSLSK

-591 QRLARTSPTN
+591 ERLARTSPTN
-601 PSGLFSSAKES
+601 PSGLFSSANES
-612 KSLSLSQEDY
+612 KPLSLSQEDY
-622 PFFKVTDFLSFGQ
+622 PLIKVTEFLSSGQ

-649 SESSTQATMPLVASS
+649 PESSTQATMPLVASS

-687 SGGSLSSKEI
+687 SGGSLSNKEI

-703 GLTSVT
+703 GLTSIT

-723 LLRQIL
+723 LLRRIL

-736 LTLSSPSTLS
+736 LTPSSPSTLS

-752 TSAMPGKVGEHMQ
+752 TSAMPGEVGEHMQ

-776 KVKETANLARGYKL
+776 KVKETVNLARGYKF
-790 HTFSSQFSS
+790 HTLSSHFSS
-799 QANIKATFIHLESLG
+799 QANIKATFIHLVSLA
-814 SHFPEQLFPSPTSID
+814 SHIPEQLFPSPTSID
-829 FTSTKNMEEKIG
+829 FTSTKTMEENIG

-871 TEVLLHSLKTPLLQ
+871 
-885 SVLISRHLQLSS
+885 QLSS
-897 SLRKEH
+897 SLQKDH
-903 VASKKFFATPA
+903 LASKKFFATPA
-914 VYPSSQQ
+914 VYPSSRQ

-957 EHVGVTTNFL
+957 EHVGVTTTLL
-967 YFSRTSSS
+967 YSSRTSSS

-984 PQASPSSMSKVLGG
+984 PQASPSSMSK
-998 LPISSTLKEEA
+998 
-1009 SRGFKDSLRMFSL
+1009 FK
-1022 SLSSI
+1022 
-1027 GDNSISKDERS
+1027 DNSISKDERS
-1038 VIPTFSYAE
+1038 AIPTFSYAE
-1047 IVSPLKDQELSLER
+1047 IFSSLKDQELSPER

-1066 AESTINLRGYS
+1066 ADSSINLRGYS

-1087 LKSSYRSGLPQ
+1087 SSYRSGLPQ
-1098 SLTLFSKQDNS
+1098 SLTLLSKQDNL
-1109 APQTKSQLSFSIASP
+1109 APQTKSQMSFLIASP

-1134 ARSYAAARRWEQDS
+1134 ASNYAAARRWEQDS
-1148 VSRPLLLPKSPSL
+1148 VSRPLLLSKSPSL

-1167 RTKTPKSQTLMVHSF
+1167 RTKTSKSQTLMVHSF
-1182 SASSSTKFT
+1182 SDSSSTKFT
-1191 TFSLSPDVI
+1191 TPSLSPDVI

-1205 TALESSVKYRTGD
+1205 TAVESSVKDQTGD

-1256 TVQFKLVSKTEIAT
+1256 TVQLVSKTEIAP

-1290 PQSSLHPGVRIMRLC
+1290 PHSSLHPGAGITRLC
-1305 NDSFKTMY
+1305 NDSFKTMN
-1313 EMPSFPPSKTTSE
+1313 EMPSSPPSKTTSE
-1326 INVEYTSS
+1326 INVESTSS

-1346 STSSADAQS
+1346 PTSSADAQS
-1355 IGGQLH
+1355 IAGQLH

-1372 IPQSSSHVQLDTV
+1372 IPPSSSPVQLDTV
-1385 KSIVGSLKMA
+1385 KSAVGSLKMA
-1395 PSWETDESPVA
+1395 PSWETDESHVA

-1422 LLRFSSSKQVLASAS
+1422 LSCFSSSKQVLASAS
-1437 RPSNSSLRHEV
+1437 RPLSSSLKHEV

-1456 SIKSSPAGQR
+1456 SMKSSPAGQR

-1475 SAVKEQDIT
+1475 SVVKEQDIT
-1484 NRVYSIASLSWKA
+1484 NRVYSVASLSWKP
-1497 KLMAENSVSPKPYSR
+1497 KLMAENSVSLKLYSR
-1512 VDETLSLPSSPV
+1512 EDETLSLPSSPV
-1524 LPNSTVK
+1524 LPNSKVK
-1531 STLST
+1531 STLSL
-1536 RESFDIFSSRHGVS
+1536 RESFGIFSSRHGVS
-1550 TSYVQGSSNPI
+1550 SSYAQGSSNPI
-1561 SEITRC
+1561 SEITRG

-1593 DMQSTRSLLVSSTTL
+1593 DMQSMRSLLVSSTTL
-1608 SSRNHTVMISSRL
+1608 SSRNHTGMISFRL
-1621 TSEKPITSLQKL
+1621 TSEKPITSLPKL
-1633 KTLSIRRENVILES
+1633 KTLSIRRENVILVS

-1653 QFHSKKPKDSLRGFS
+1653 QFHSKKRKNSLRGFS

-1689 MKSPMDNSIKML
+1689 MTSPMDYSVKML

-1728 DKQTQ
+1728 GKQTQ
-1733 SFSSTHSFPS
+1733 SCSSTHFFPS
-1743 TSSSAEKILQSTTAT
+1743 TSSSAAKILQSTTAT
-1758 THTTNPEGTRKWCY
+1758 THTTNPEGTRK
-1772 KVSFAVFSI
+1772 
-1781 FKKIS
+1781 
-1786 GNCWHFEFRLIFCRS
+1786 
-1801 QSFIIQQANK
+1801 
-1811 QSLGCR
+1811 

>member
-48 ERHKTYTEKLSHD
+48 ERHKTYTEKLSQD

-72 GHSISYTMNALPT
+72 GYSISYTINTLPT
-85 SRSRLLFSSE
+85 SRSRLLFSSV

-104 GFPTRSLKETS
+104 GLLTRSLKETS
-115 SLSSKFVRLQVTS
+115 SLSSKFVRQQVTS
-128 LYHKHT
+128 FYRKHT
-134 SSVSLAKE
+134 SSISLVKE

-160 SHSSSTPLLDVGG
+160 SRSSSTPLLDVGG

-183 VPQFVRP
+183 VPASYEIVRP
-190 SVGFMTTS
+190 SVGFMATS

-211 VSLHTGVTPRPREVN
+211 VSLHTGVTPRPKEVN

-247 ASFSKE
+247 ASFRKE
-253 TIEQPVSIYS
+253 TIEHPVSIYS
-263 RQELVPSSKLI
+263 RQELVPSSKLS

-291 KSRERKHPSVTLSS
+291 KSREGKHPSVTLSS

-317 TTPLKRVPSSSRETL
+317 TTPLKSIPSSSRETL

-409 ELSAN
+409 ELSTN
-414 TTLSQMLKIRSESKS
+414 TTLSQILEIRSESTS

-471 RKIDASYNM
+471 RKMDASYNI

-487 LRSSPV
+487 LRSSLV
-493 SIATSSQTFA
+493 NIATSSQQFA
-503 RTSLLKPQFQST
+503 RTALLKPQFQST
-515 FSIEKNMGYKSAFSI
+515 FLIEKNTGYKSAFSI

-544 DDFASS
+544 NDFASS

-569 NPMTDSPSEKGSLSK
+569 NPMTDSLSEKGSLSK

-591 QRLARTSPTN
+591 ERLARTSPTN
-601 PSGLFSSAKES
+601 PSGLFSSANES
-612 KSLSLSQEDY
+612 KPLSLSQEDY
-622 PFFKVTDFLSFGQ
+622 PLIKVTEFLSSGQ

-649 SESSTQATMPLVASS
+649 PESSTQATMPLVASS

-687 SGGSLSSKEI
+687 SGGSLSNKEI

-703 GLTSVT
+703 GLTSIT

-723 LLRQIL
+723 LLRRIL

-736 LTLSSPSTLS
+736 LTPSSPSTLS

-752 TSAMPGKVGEHMQ
+752 TSAMPGEVGEHMQ

-776 KVKETANLARGYKL
+776 KVKETVNLARGYKF
-790 HTFSSQFSS
+790 HTLSSHFSS
-799 QANIKATFIHLESLG
+799 QANIKATFIHLVSLA
-814 SHFPEQLFPSPTSID
+814 SHIPEQLFPSPTSID
-829 FTSTKNMEEKIG
+829 FTSTKTMEENIG

-871 TEVLLHSLKTPLLQ
+871 
-885 SVLISRHLQLSS
+885 QLSS
-897 SLRKEH
+897 SLQKDH
-903 VASKKFFATPA
+903 LASKKFFATPA
-914 VYPSSQQ
+914 VYPSSRQ

-957 EHVGVTTNFL
+957 EHVGVTTTLL
-967 YFSRTSSS
+967 YSSRTSSS

-984 PQASPSSMSKVLGG
+984 PQASPSSMSK
-998 LPISSTLKEEA
+998 
-1009 SRGFKDSLRMFSL
+1009 FK
-1022 SLSSI
+1022 
-1027 GDNSISKDERS
+1027 DNSISKDERS
-1038 VIPTFSYAE
+1038 AIPTFSYAE
-1047 IVSPLKDQELSLER
+1047 IFSSLKDQELSPER

-1066 AESTINLRGYS
+1066 ADSSINLRGYS

-1087 LKSSYRSGLPQ
+1087 SSYRSGLPQ
-1098 SLTLFSKQDNS
+1098 SLTLLSKQDNL
-1109 APQTKSQLSFSIASP
+1109 APQTKSQMSFLIASP
-1124 SVVSLGSGSA
+1124 SVVSLGSGTA
-1134 ARSYAAARRWEQDS
+1134 ASNYAAARRWEQDS
-1148 VSRPLLLPKSPSL
+1148 VSRPLLLSKSPSL

-1167 RTKTPKSQTLMVHSF
+1167 RTKTSKSQTLMVHSF
-1182 SASSSTKFT
+1182 SDSSSTKFT
-1191 TFSLSPDVI
+1191 TSSLSPDVI

-1205 TALESSVKYRTGD
+1205 TAVESSVKDQTGD

-1256 TVQFKLVSKTEIAT
+1256 TVQLVSKTEIAP

-1281 IRPMPSIIS
+1281 IRPMPSIIA
-1290 PQSSLHPGVRIMRLC
+1290 PHSSLHPGAGITRLC
-1305 NDSFKTMY
+1305 NDSFKTMN
-1313 EMPSFPPSKTTSE
+1313 EMPSSPPSKTTSE
-1326 INVEYTSS
+1326 INVESTSS

-1346 STSSADAQS
+1346 PTSSADAQS
-1355 IGGQLH
+1355 IAGQLH
-1361 SSSMQHITLSN
+1361 SSSMHHITLSN
-1372 IPQSSSHVQLDTV
+1372 IPPSSSPVQLDTV
-1385 KSIVGSLKMA
+1385 KSAVGSLKMA
-1395 PSWETDESPVA
+1395 PSWETDELHVA

-1422 LLRFSSSKQVLASAS
+1422 LSRFSSSKQVLASAS
-1437 RPSNSSLRHEV
+1437 RPLSSSLKHEV

-1456 SIKSSPAGQR
+1456 SMKSSPAGQR
-1466 TIPLSQQLS
+1466 KIPLSQQLS

-1484 NRVYSIASLSWKA
+1484 NRVYSVASLSWKP
-1497 KLMAENSVSPKPYSR
+1497 KLMAENSVSLKLYSR
-1512 VDETLSLPSSPV
+1512 EDETLSLPSSPV
-1524 LPNSTVK
+1524 LPNSKVK
-1531 STLST
+1531 STLSL
-1536 RESFDIFSSRHGVS
+1536 RESFGIFSSRHGVS
-1550 TSYVQGSSNPI
+1550 TSYVQGIPNPI
-1561 SEITRC
+1561 SEITRG

-1593 DMQSTRSLLVSSTTL
+1593 DMQSMRSLLVSSTTL
-1608 SSRNHTVMISSRL
+1608 SSRNHTGMISSRL
-1621 TSEKPITSLQKL
+1621 TSEKPITSLPKL
-1633 KTLSIRRENVILES
+1633 KTLSIRRENVILVS

-1653 QFHSKKPKDSLRGFS
+1653 QFHSKTRKNSLGGFS

-1678 QQRRSSLKEDG
+1678 QQLRSSLKEDG
-1689 MKSPMDNSIKML
+1689 MTSPMDYSVKML

-1733 SFSSTHSFPS
+1733 SCSSTHFFPS
-1743 TSSSAEKILQSTTAT
+1743 TSSSAAKILQSTTAT
-1758 THTTNPEGTRKWCY
+1758 THTTNPEGTRK
-1772 KVSFAVFSI
+1772 
-1781 FKKIS
+1781 
-1786 GNCWHFEFRLIFCRS
+1786 
-1801 QSFIIQQANK
+1801 
-1811 QSLGCR
+1811 

>member
-1 MLKHSSS
+1 MRKHSSS

-48 ERHKTYTEKLSHD
+48 ERHKTYTEKLSQD

-72 GHSISYTMNALPT
+72 GYSISYTINTLPT
-85 SRSRLLFSSE
+85 SRSRLLFSSV

-104 GFPTRSLKETS
+104 GLLTRSLKETS
-115 SLSSKFVRLQVTS
+115 SLSSKFVRQQVTS
-128 LYHKHT
+128 FYRKHT
-134 SSVSLAKE
+134 SSISLVKE

-160 SHSSSTPLLDVGG
+160 SRSSSTPLLDVGG

-183 VPQFVRP
+183 VPASYEIVRP
-190 SVGFMTTS
+190 SVGFMATS

-211 VSLHTGVTPRPREVN
+211 VSLHTGVTPRPKEVN

-247 ASFSKE
+247 ASFRKE

-263 RQELVPSSKLI
+263 RQELVPSSKLS

-291 KSRERKHPSVTLSS
+291 KSREGKHPSVTLSS

-317 TTPLKRVPSSSRETL
+317 TTPLKSIPSSSRETL

-409 ELSAN
+409 ELSTN
-414 TTLSQMLKIRSESKS
+414 TTLSQILEIRSESTS

-471 RKIDASYNM
+471 RKMDASYNI

-487 LRSSPV
+487 LRSSLV
-493 SIATSSQTFA
+493 NIATSSQQFA
-503 RTSLLKPQFQST
+503 RTALLKPQFQST
-515 FSIEKNMGYKSAFSI
+515 FLIEKNTGYKSAFSI

-544 DDFASS
+544 NDFASS

-569 NPMTDSPSEKGSLSK
+569 NPMTDSLSEKGSLSK

-591 QRLARTSPTN
+591 ERLARTSPTN
-601 PSGLFSSAKES
+601 PSGLFSSANES
-612 KSLSLSQEDY
+612 KPLSLSQEDY
-622 PFFKVTDFLSFGQ
+622 PLIKVTEFLSSGQ

-649 SESSTQATMPLVASS
+649 PESSTQATMPLVASS

-687 SGGSLSSKEI
+687 SGGSLSNKEI

-703 GLTSVT
+703 GLTSIT

-723 LLRQIL
+723 LLRRIL

-736 LTLSSPSTLS
+736 LTPSSPSTLS

-752 TSAMPGKVGEHMQ
+752 TSAMPGEVGEHMQ

-776 KVKETANLARGYKL
+776 KVKETVNLARGYKF
-790 HTFSSQFSS
+790 HTLSSHFSS
-799 QANIKATFIHLESLG
+799 QANIKATFIHLVSLA
-814 SHFPEQLFPSPTSID
+814 SHIPEQLFPSPTSID
-829 FTSTKNMEEKIG
+829 FTSTKTMEENIG

-871 TEVLLHSLKTPLLQ
+871 
-885 SVLISRHLQLSS
+885 QLSS
-897 SLRKEH
+897 SLQKDH
-903 VASKKFFATPA
+903 LASKKFFATPA
-914 VYPSSQQ
+914 VYPSSRQ

-957 EHVGVTTNFL
+957 EHVGVTTTLL
-967 YFSRTSSS
+967 YSSRTSSS

-984 PQASPSSMSKVLGG
+984 PQASPSSMSK
-998 LPISSTLKEEA
+998 
-1009 SRGFKDSLRMFSL
+1009 FK
-1022 SLSSI
+1022 
-1027 GDNSISKDERS
+1027 DNSISKDERS
-1038 VIPTFSYAE
+1038 AIPTFSYAE
-1047 IVSPLKDQELSLER
+1047 IFSSLKDQELSPER

-1066 AESTINLRGYS
+1066 ADSSINLRGYS

-1087 LKSSYRSGLPQ
+1087 SSYRSGLPQ
-1098 SLTLFSKQDNS
+1098 SLTLLSKQDNL
-1109 APQTKSQLSFSIASP
+1109 APQTKSQMSFLIASP

-1134 ARSYAAARRWEQDS
+1134 ASNYAAARRWEQDS
-1148 VSRPLLLPKSPSL
+1148 VSRPLLLSKSPSL
-1161 SPTQLS
+1161 SLTQLS
-1167 RTKTPKSQTLMVHSF
+1167 RTKTSKSQTLMVHSF
-1182 SASSSTKFT
+1182 SDSSSTKFT
-1191 TFSLSPDVI
+1191 TSSLSPDVI

-1205 TALESSVKYRTGD
+1205 TAVESSVKDQTGD

-1256 TVQFKLVSKTEIAT
+1256 TVQLVSKTEIAP

-1290 PQSSLHPGVRIMRLC
+1290 PHSSLHPGAGITRLC
-1305 NDSFKTMY
+1305 NDSFKTMN
-1313 EMPSFPPSKTTSE
+1313 EMPSSPPSKTTSE
-1326 INVEYTSS
+1326 INVESTSS

-1346 STSSADAQS
+1346 PTSSADAQS
-1355 IGGQLH
+1355 IAGQLH

-1372 IPQSSSHVQLDTV
+1372 IPPSSSPVQLDTV
-1385 KSIVGSLKMA
+1385 KSAVGSLKMA
-1395 PSWETDESPVA
+1395 PSWETDESHVA

-1422 LLRFSSSKQVLASAS
+1422 LSCFSSSKQVLASAS
-1437 RPSNSSLRHEV
+1437 RPLSSSLKHEV

-1456 SIKSSPAGQR
+1456 SMKSSPAGQR

-1475 SAVKEQDIT
+1475 SVVKEQDIT
-1484 NRVYSIASLSWKA
+1484 NRVYSVASLSWKP
-1497 KLMAENSVSPKPYSR
+1497 KLMAENSVSLKLYSR
-1512 VDETLSLPSSPV
+1512 EDETLSLPSSPV
-1524 LPNSTVK
+1524 LPNSKVK
-1531 STLST
+1531 STLSL
-1536 RESFDIFSSRHGVS
+1536 RESFGIFSSRHGVS
-1550 TSYVQGSSNPI
+1550 SSYAQGSSNPI
-1561 SEITRC
+1561 SEITRG

-1584 LASMISSSP
+1584 LASIISSSP
-1593 DMQSTRSLLVSSTTL
+1593 DMQSMRSLLVSSTTL
-1608 SSRNHTVMISSRL
+1608 SSRNHTGMISSRL
-1621 TSEKPITSLQKL
+1621 TSEKPITSLPKL
-1633 KTLSIRRENVILES
+1633 KTLSIRRENVILVS

-1653 QFHSKKPKDSLRGFS
+1653 QFHSKKRKNSLRGFS

-1689 MKSPMDNSIKML
+1689 MTSPMDYSVKML

-1733 SFSSTHSFPS
+1733 SCSSTHFFPS
-1743 TSSSAEKILQSTTAT
+1743 TSSSAAKILQSTTAT
-1758 THTTNPEGTRKWCY
+1758 THTTNPEGTRK
-1772 KVSFAVFSI
+1772 
-1781 FKKIS
+1781 
-1786 GNCWHFEFRLIFCRS
+1786 
-1801 QSFIIQQANK
+1801 
-1811 QSLGCR
+1811 

>member
-48 ERHKTYTEKLSHD
+48 ERHKTYTEKLSQD

-72 GHSISYTMNALPT
+72 GHSISYTMNTLPT

-115 SLSSKFVRLQVTS
+115 SLSSKLVRLQVAS
-128 LYHKHT
+128 FYHKHT

-183 VPQFVRP
+183 VPASYEIVRP

-247 ASFSKE
+247 ASFIKE

-291 KSRERKHPSVTLSS
+291 KSRERKHPSVTLSL

-332 NSSMIDIRRIELRLE
+332 NSSMIDIRRIELPLE

-384 GSSSTMNVLP
+384 GSSSIMNVLP
-394 SRPTSSKVMHETSVL
+394 SRPTSSKVMHETTVL

-414 TTLSQMLKIRSESKS
+414 TTLSQILKIRSESKS

-471 RKIDASYNM
+471 RKMDASYNV

-515 FSIEKNMGYKSAFSI
+515 FSIEKNMGHKSAFSI

-544 DDFASS
+544 DNFASS

-562 LSQPLKR
+562 LIQPLKR
-569 NPMTDSPSEKGSLSK
+569 NPLTDSPSEKGSLSK
-584 TKIAVIS
+584 AKIAVIS
-591 QRLARTSPTN
+591 ERLARTSPTN

-649 SESSTQATMPLVASS
+649 SESPTQATMPLVTSS

-703 GLTSVT
+703 GLTSIT

-752 TSAMPGKVGEHMQ
+752 TSAMPGEVGEHMQ

-776 KVKETANLARGYKL
+776 KVKETANLARGYKF
-790 HTFSSQFSS
+790 HTSSSQFSS

-841 TLNYLKYPLQKRDTL
+841 TLNYLTYPLQKRDTL

-871 TEVLLHSLKTPLLQ
+871 TEVLVHSLKTPLLQ
-885 SVLISRHLQLSS
+885 SVLISRHIQLSS

-903 VASKKFFATPA
+903 VASKTFFATPA

-967 YFSRTSSS
+967 YSSRTSSS

-984 PQASPSSMSKVLGG
+984 PQASPSSMSKVLRG

-1009 SRGFKDSLRMFSL
+1009 SRGFKASLRMFSL

-1047 IVSPLKDQELSLER
+1047 VVSSLKDQELSLER

-1066 AESTINLRGYS
+1066 ADSTINLRGYS

-1109 APQTKSQLSFSIASP
+1109 APQTKNQLSFSITSP

-1167 RTKTPKSQTLMVHSF
+1167 RTKIPKLQTLMVHSF

-1191 TFSLSPDVI
+1191 TSSLSPDVI

-1205 TALESSVKYRTGD
+1205 TAVESSVKYRTGD

-1256 TVQFKLVSKTEIAT
+1256 TVQFKLVSKTETPT

-1290 PQSSLHPGVRIMRLC
+1290 PQSSLHPGVGITRLC

-1361 SSSMQHITLSN
+1361 SSSMQHITVSN
-1372 IPQSSSHVQLDTV
+1372 IPQSSSPVQLDTV
-1385 KSIVGSLKMA
+1385 KSIVGSLKIA

-1484 NRVYSIASLSWKA
+1484 NRVYSIASLSWKT

-1512 VDETLSLPSSPV
+1512 GDETLSLPSSPV

-1531 STLST
+1531 STLSP

-1561 SEITRC
+1561 SAITRC

-1575 PVRHAKPLS
+1575 PIRHAKPLS

-1593 DMQSTRSLLVSSTTL
+1593 DMQSMRSLLVSSTTL

-1633 KTLSIRRENVILES
+1633 KTLSIRRENVILVS

-1653 QFHSKKPKDSLRGFS
+1653 QFHSKKRKDSLRGFS

-1678 QQRRSSLKEDG
+1678 QERRSSLKEDG

-1716 LESSNLPVSSTS
+1716 LKTSNLPVSSTS

-1781 FKKIS
+1781 FK
-1786 GNCWHFEFRLIFCRS
+1786 N
-1801 QSFIIQQANK
+1801 
-1811 QSLGCR
+1811 

>member
-1 MLKHSSS
+1 
-8 SMVTTS
+8 MVTTS

-33 RRPHASRLS
+33 RRPHAPRLS
-42 SASQYH
+42 SAYH
-48 ERHKTYTEKLSHD
+48 ERHKTYTEKLSQD

-72 GHSISYTMNALPT
+72 GYSISYTINTLPT
-85 SRSRLLFSSE
+85 SRSRLFFSSV

-104 GFPTRSLKETS
+104 GLLTRSLKETS
-115 SLSSKFVRLQVTS
+115 SLSSKFVRQQVTS
-128 LYHKHT
+128 FYRKHT
-134 SSVSLAKE
+134 SSIFLVKE

-160 SHSSSTPLLDVGG
+160 SRSSSTPLLDVGG

-183 VPQFVRP
+183 VPASYKIVRP
-190 SVGFMTTS
+190 SVGFMATS

-211 VSLHTGVTPRPREVN
+211 VSLHTGVTPRPKEVN

-247 ASFSKE
+247 ASFRKE

-263 RQELVPSSKLI
+263 SQELVPSSKLS

-291 KSRERKHPSVTLSS
+291 KSREGKHPSVTLSS

-317 TTPLKRVPSSSRETL
+317 TTPLKSIPSSSRETL

-359 TILLTKNFSAS
+359 TILLTKNFNAS

-414 TTLSQMLKIRSESKS
+414 TTLSQILEIRSESTS

-471 RKIDASYNM
+471 RKMDASYYI

-487 LRSSPV
+487 LRSSLV
-493 SIATSSQTFA
+493 NIATSSQQFA
-503 RTSLLKPQFQST
+503 RTALLKPQFQST
-515 FSIEKNMGYKSAFSI
+515 FLIEKNMGYKSAFSI

-544 DDFASS
+544 NDFASS

-569 NPMTDSPSEKGSLSK
+569 NPMTDSLSEKGSLSK

-591 QRLARTSPTN
+591 ERLARTSPTN
-601 PSGLFSSAKES
+601 PSGLFSSANES
-612 KSLSLSQEDY
+612 KPLSLSQEDY
-622 PFFKVTDFLSFGQ
+622 PLIKVTEFLSSGQ

-649 SESSTQATMPLVASS
+649 PESSTQATMPLVASS

-687 SGGSLSSKEI
+687 SGGSLSNKEI

-703 GLTSVT
+703 GLTSIT

-723 LLRQIL
+723 LLRRIL

-736 LTLSSPSTLS
+736 LTPSSPSTLS

-752 TSAMPGKVGEHMQ
+752 TSAMPGEVGEHMQ

-776 KVKETANLARGYKL
+776 KVKETVNLARGYKF
-790 HTFSSQFSS
+790 HTLSSHFSS
-799 QANIKATFIHLESLG
+799 QANIKATFIHLVSLA

-829 FTSTKNMEEKIG
+829 FTSTKTMEENIG

-871 TEVLLHSLKTPLLQ
+871 
-885 SVLISRHLQLSS
+885 QLSS
-897 SLRKEH
+897 SLQKDH
-903 VASKKFFATPA
+903 LASKKFFATPA
-914 VYPSSQQ
+914 VYPSSRQ

-957 EHVGVTTNFL
+957 EHVGVTTTLL
-967 YFSRTSSS
+967 YSSRTSSS

-984 PQASPSSMSKVLGG
+984 PQASPSSMSK
-998 LPISSTLKEEA
+998 
-1009 SRGFKDSLRMFSL
+1009 FK
-1022 SLSSI
+1022 
-1027 GDNSISKDERS
+1027 DNSISKDERS
-1038 VIPTFSYAE
+1038 AIPTFSYAE
-1047 IVSPLKDQELSLER
+1047 IFSSLKDQELSPER
-1061 LPTKK
+1061 VPTKK
-1066 AESTINLRGYS
+1066 ADSSINLRGYS

-1087 LKSSYRSGLPQ
+1087 SSYRSGLPQ
-1098 SLTLFSKQDNS
+1098 SLTLLSKQDNL
-1109 APQTKSQLSFSIASP
+1109 APQTKSQMSFLIASP

-1134 ARSYAAARRWEQDS
+1134 ASNYAAARRWEQDS
-1148 VSRPLLLPKSPSL
+1148 VSRPLLLSKSPSL

-1167 RTKTPKSQTLMVHSF
+1167 RTKTSKSQTLTVHSF
-1182 SASSSTKFT
+1182 SDSSSTKFT
-1191 TFSLSPDVI
+1191 TSSLSPDVI

-1205 TALESSVKYRTGD
+1205 TAVESSVKDQTGD

-1256 TVQFKLVSKTEIAT
+1256 TVQLVSKTEIAP

-1290 PQSSLHPGVRIMRLC
+1290 PHSSLHPGAGITRLC
-1305 NDSFKTMY
+1305 NDSFKTMN
-1313 EMPSFPPSKTTSE
+1313 EMPSSPPSKTTSE
-1326 INVEYTSS
+1326 INVESTSS

-1346 STSSADAQS
+1346 PTSSADAQS
-1355 IGGQLH
+1355 IAGQLH

-1372 IPQSSSHVQLDTV
+1372 IPPSSSPVELDTV
-1385 KSIVGSLKMA
+1385 KSAVGSLKMA
-1395 PSWETDESPVA
+1395 PSWETDESHVA

-1422 LLRFSSSKQVLASAS
+1422 LSRFSSSKQVVASAS
-1437 RPSNSSLRHEV
+1437 RPLSSSLKHEV

-1456 SIKSSPAGQR
+1456 SMKSSPAGQR

-1484 NRVYSIASLSWKA
+1484 NRVYSVASLSWKPN
-1497 KLMAENSVSPKPYSR
+1497 LMAENSVSLKLYSR
-1512 VDETLSLPSSPV
+1512 EDETLSLPSSPV
-1524 LPNSTVK
+1524 LPNSKVK
-1531 STLST
+1531 SKLSL
-1536 RESFDIFSSRHGVS
+1536 RESFGIFSSRHGVS
-1550 TSYVQGSSNPI
+1550 TSYVQGIPNPI
-1561 SEITRC
+1561 SEITRG

-1593 DMQSTRSLLVSSTTL
+1593 DMQSMRSLLVSSTTL
-1608 SSRNHTVMISSRL
+1608 SSRNHTGMISSRL
-1621 TSEKPITSLQKL
+1621 TSEKPITSLPKL
-1633 KTLSIRRENVILES
+1633 KTLSIRRENAILVS
-1647 SSLSGT
+1647 SSPSGT
-1653 QFHSKKPKDSLRGFS
+1653 QFHSKTRKNSLRGFS

-1689 MKSPMDNSIKML
+1689 MTSPMDYSVKML

-1733 SFSSTHSFPS
+1733 SCSSTHFFPS
-1743 TSSSAEKILQSTTAT
+1743 TSSSAAKILQSTTAT
-1758 THTTNPEGTRKWCY
+1758 THTTNPEGTRK
-1772 KVSFAVFSI
+1772 
-1781 FKKIS
+1781 
-1786 GNCWHFEFRLIFCRS
+1786 
-1801 QSFIIQQANK
+1801 
-1811 QSLGCR
+1811 

>member
-48 ERHKTYTEKLSHD
+48 ERHKTYTEKLSQD

-72 GHSISYTMNALPT
+72 GYSISYTINTLPT
-85 SRSRLLFSSE
+85 SRSRLFFSSV

-104 GFPTRSLKETS
+104 GLFTRSLKETS
-115 SLSSKFVRLQVTS
+115 SLSSKFVRQQVTS
-128 LYHKHT
+128 FYRKHT
-134 SSVSLAKE
+134 SSISLVKE

-160 SHSSSTPLLDVGG
+160 SRSSSTPLLDVGG

-183 VPQFVRP
+183 VPASYEIVRP
-190 SVGFMTTS
+190 SVGFMATS

-211 VSLHTGVTPRPREVN
+211 VSLHTGVTPRPKEVN

-247 ASFSKE
+247 ASFRKE

-263 RQELVPSSKLI
+263 RQELVPSSKLS

-291 KSRERKHPSVTLSS
+291 KSREGKHPSVTLSS

-317 TTPLKRVPSSSRETL
+317 TTPLKSIPSSSRETL

-409 ELSAN
+409 ELSTN
-414 TTLSQMLKIRSESKS
+414 TTLSQILEIRSESTS

-471 RKIDASYNM
+471 RKMDASYNI

-487 LRSSPV
+487 LRSSLV
-493 SIATSSQTFA
+493 NIATSSQQFA
-503 RTSLLKPQFQST
+503 RTALLKPQFQST
-515 FSIEKNMGYKSAFSI
+515 FLIEKNTGYKSAFSI

-544 DDFASS
+544 NDFASS

-569 NPMTDSPSEKGSLSK
+569 NPMTDSLSEKGSLSK

-591 QRLARTSPTN
+591 ERLARTSPTN
-601 PSGLFSSAKES
+601 PSGLFSSANES
-612 KSLSLSQEDY
+612 KPLSLSQEDY
-622 PFFKVTDFLSFGQ
+622 PLIKVTEFLSSGQ

-649 SESSTQATMPLVASS
+649 PESSTQATMPLVASS

-687 SGGSLSSKEI
+687 SGGSLSNKEI

-703 GLTSVT
+703 GLTSIT

-723 LLRQIL
+723 LLRRIL

-736 LTLSSPSTLS
+736 LTPSSPSTLS

-752 TSAMPGKVGEHMQ
+752 TSAMPGEVGEHMQ

-776 KVKETANLARGYKL
+776 KVKETVNLARGYKF
-790 HTFSSQFSS
+790 HTLSSHFSS
-799 QANIKATFIHLESLG
+799 QANIKATFIHLVSLA

-829 FTSTKNMEEKIG
+829 FTSTKTMEENIG
-841 TLNYLKYPLQKRDTL
+841 TLYYLKYPLQKRDTL

-871 TEVLLHSLKTPLLQ
+871 
-885 SVLISRHLQLSS
+885 QLSS
-897 SLRKEH
+897 SLQKDH
-903 VASKKFFATPA
+903 LASKKFFATPA
-914 VYPSSQQ
+914 VYPSSRQ

-957 EHVGVTTNFL
+957 EHVGVTTTLL
-967 YFSRTSSS
+967 YSSRTSSS

-984 PQASPSSMSKVLGG
+984 PQASPSSMSK
-998 LPISSTLKEEA
+998 
-1009 SRGFKDSLRMFSL
+1009 FK
-1022 SLSSI
+1022 
-1027 GDNSISKDERS
+1027 DNSISKDERS
-1038 VIPTFSYAE
+1038 AIPTFSYAE
-1047 IVSPLKDQELSLER
+1047 IFSSLKDQELSPER

-1066 AESTINLRGYS
+1066 ADSSINLRGYS

-1098 SLTLFSKQDNS
+1098 SLTLLSKQDNL
-1109 APQTKSQLSFSIASP
+1109 APQTKSQMSFLIASP

-1134 ARSYAAARRWEQDS
+1134 ASNYAAARRWEQDS
-1148 VSRPLLLPKSPSL
+1148 VSRPLLLSKSPSL

-1167 RTKTPKSQTLMVHSF
+1167 RTKTSKSQTLTVHSF
-1182 SASSSTKFT
+1182 SDSSSTKFT
-1191 TFSLSPDVI
+1191 TSSLSPDVI

-1205 TALESSVKYRTGD
+1205 TAVESSVKDQTGD

-1256 TVQFKLVSKTEIAT
+1256 TVQLVSKTEIAP

-1290 PQSSLHPGVRIMRLC
+1290 PHSSLHPGAGITRLC
-1305 NDSFKTMY
+1305 NDSFKTMN
-1313 EMPSFPPSKTTSE
+1313 EMPSSPPSKTTSE
-1326 INVEYTSS
+1326 INVESTSS

-1346 STSSADAQS
+1346 PTSSADAQS
-1355 IGGQLH
+1355 IAGQLH

-1372 IPQSSSHVQLDTV
+1372 IPPSSSPVQLDTV
-1385 KSIVGSLKMA
+1385 KSAVGSLKMA
-1395 PSWETDESPVA
+1395 PSWETDESHVA

-1422 LLRFSSSKQVLASAS
+1422 LSRFSSSKQVLASAS
-1437 RPSNSSLRHEV
+1437 RPLSSSLKHEV

-1456 SIKSSPAGQR
+1456 SMKSSPAGQR

-1484 NRVYSIASLSWKA
+1484 NRVYSVASLSWKP
-1497 KLMAENSVSPKPYSR
+1497 KLMAENSVSLKLYSR
-1512 VDETLSLPSSPV
+1512 EDETLSLPSSPV
-1524 LPNSTVK
+1524 LPNSKVK
-1531 STLST
+1531 STLSL
-1536 RESFDIFSSRHGVS
+1536 RESFGIFSSRHGVS
-1550 TSYVQGSSNPI
+1550 TSYVQGIPNPI
-1561 SEITRC
+1561 SESTRG

-1584 LASMISSSP
+1584 LASIISSSP
-1593 DMQSTRSLLVSSTTL
+1593 DMQSMRSLLVSSTTL
-1608 SSRNHTVMISSRL
+1608 SSRNHTGMISSRL
-1621 TSEKPITSLQKL
+1621 TSEKPITSLPKL
-1633 KTLSIRRENVILES
+1633 KTLSIRRENVILVS

-1653 QFHSKKPKDSLRGFS
+1653 QFHSKTRKNSLRGFS

-1689 MKSPMDNSIKML
+1689 MTSPMDYSVKML

-1733 SFSSTHSFPS
+1733 SCSSTHFFPS
-1743 TSSSAEKILQSTTAT
+1743 TSSSAAKILQSTTAT
-1758 THTTNPEGTRKWCY
+1758 THTTNPEGTRK
-1772 KVSFAVFSI
+1772 
-1781 FKKIS
+1781 
-1786 GNCWHFEFRLIFCRS
+1786 
-1801 QSFIIQQANK
+1801 
-1811 QSLGCR
+1811 

>member
-48 ERHKTYTEKLSHD
+48 ERHKTYTEKLSQD

-72 GHSISYTMNALPT
+72 GYSISYTINTLPT
-85 SRSRLLFSSE
+85 SRSRLLYSSV

-104 GFPTRSLKETS
+104 GLLTRSLKETS
-115 SLSSKFVRLQVTS
+115 SLSSKFVRQQVTS
-128 LYHKHT
+128 FYRKHT
-134 SSVSLAKE
+134 SSISLVKE

-160 SHSSSTPLLDVGG
+160 SRSSSTPLLDVGG
-173 GLSVF
+173 DLSVF

-183 VPQFVRP
+183 VPASYEIVRP
-190 SVGFMTTS
+190 SVGFMATS

-211 VSLHTGVTPRPREVN
+211 VSLHTGVTPRPKEVN

-247 ASFSKE
+247 ASFRKE

-263 RQELVPSSKLI
+263 RQELVPSSKLS

-291 KSRERKHPSVTLSS
+291 KSREGKHPSVTLSS

-317 TTPLKRVPSSSRETL
+317 TTPLKSIPSSSRETL

-409 ELSAN
+409 ELSTN
-414 TTLSQMLKIRSESKS
+414 TTLSQILEIRSESTS

-471 RKIDASYNM
+471 RKMDASYNI

-487 LRSSPV
+487 LRSSLV
-493 SIATSSQTFA
+493 NIATSSQQFA
-503 RTSLLKPQFQST
+503 RTALLKPQFQST
-515 FSIEKNMGYKSAFSI
+515 FLIEKNTGYKSAFSI

-544 DDFASS
+544 NDFASS

-569 NPMTDSPSEKGSLSK
+569 NPMTDSLSEKGSLSK

-591 QRLARTSPTN
+591 ERLARTSPTN
-601 PSGLFSSAKES
+601 PSGLFSSANES
-612 KSLSLSQEDY
+612 KPLSLSQEDY
-622 PFFKVTDFLSFGQ
+622 PLIKVTEFLSSGQ

-649 SESSTQATMPLVASS
+649 PESSTQATMPLVASS

-687 SGGSLSSKEI
+687 SGGSLSNKEI

-703 GLTSVT
+703 GLTSIT

-723 LLRQIL
+723 LLRRIL

-736 LTLSSPSTLS
+736 LTPSSPSTLS

-752 TSAMPGKVGEHMQ
+752 TSAMPGEVGEHMQ

-776 KVKETANLARGYKL
+776 KVKETVNLARGYKF
-790 HTFSSQFSS
+790 HTLSSHFSS
-799 QANIKATFIHLESLG
+799 QANVKATFIHLVSLA
-814 SHFPEQLFPSPTSID
+814 SHIPEELFPSPTSID
-829 FTSTKNMEEKIG
+829 FTSTKTMEENIG

-871 TEVLLHSLKTPLLQ
+871 
-885 SVLISRHLQLSS
+885 QLSS
-897 SLRKEH
+897 SLQKDH
-903 VASKKFFATPA
+903 LASKKFFATPA
-914 VYPSSQQ
+914 VYPSSPQ

-957 EHVGVTTNFL
+957 EHVGVTTTLL
-967 YFSRTSSS
+967 YSSRTSSS

-984 PQASPSSMSKVLGG
+984 PQASPSSMSK
-998 LPISSTLKEEA
+998 
-1009 SRGFKDSLRMFSL
+1009 FK
-1022 SLSSI
+1022 
-1027 GDNSISKDERS
+1027 DNSISKDERS
-1038 VIPTFSYAE
+1038 AIPTFSYAE
-1047 IVSPLKDQELSLER
+1047 IFSSLKDQELSPER

-1066 AESTINLRGYS
+1066 ADSSINLRGYS

-1087 LKSSYRSGLPQ
+1087 SSYRSGLPQ
-1098 SLTLFSKQDNS
+1098 SLTLLSKQDNL
-1109 APQTKSQLSFSIASP
+1109 APQTKSQMSFLIASP

-1134 ARSYAAARRWEQDS
+1134 ASNYAAARRWEQDS
-1148 VSRPLLLPKSPSL
+1148 VSRPLLLSKSPSL

-1167 RTKTPKSQTLMVHSF
+1167 RTKTSKSQTLMVHSF
-1182 SASSSTKFT
+1182 SDSSSTKFT
-1191 TFSLSPDVI
+1191 TSSLSPDVI

-1205 TALESSVKYRTGD
+1205 TAVESSVKDQTGD

-1256 TVQFKLVSKTEIAT
+1256 TVQLVSKTEIAP

-1290 PQSSLHPGVRIMRLC
+1290 PHSSLHPGAGITRLC
-1305 NDSFKTMY
+1305 NDSFKTMN
-1313 EMPSFPPSKTTSE
+1313 EMPSSPPSKTTSE
-1326 INVEYTSS
+1326 INVESTSS

-1346 STSSADAQS
+1346 PTSSADAQS
-1355 IGGQLH
+1355 IAGQLH

-1372 IPQSSSHVQLDTV
+1372 IPPSSSPVQLDTV
-1385 KSIVGSLKMA
+1385 KSAVGSLKMA
-1395 PSWETDESPVA
+1395 PSWETDESHVA

-1422 LLRFSSSKQVLASAS
+1422 LSCFSSSKQVLASAS
-1437 RPSNSSLRHEV
+1437 RPLSSSLKHEV

-1456 SIKSSPAGQR
+1456 SMKSSPAGQR

-1475 SAVKEQDIT
+1475 SVVKEQDIT
-1484 NRVYSIASLSWKA
+1484 NRVYSVASLSWKP
-1497 KLMAENSVSPKPYSR
+1497 KLMAENSVSLKLYSR
-1512 VDETLSLPSSPV
+1512 EDETLSLPSSPV
-1524 LPNSTVK
+1524 LPNSKVK
-1531 STLST
+1531 STLSL
-1536 RESFDIFSSRHGVS
+1536 RESFGIFSSRHGVS
-1550 TSYVQGSSNPI
+1550 SSYAQGSSNPI
-1561 SEITRC
+1561 SEITRG

-1584 LASMISSSP
+1584 LASIISSSP
-1593 DMQSTRSLLVSSTTL
+1593 DMQSMRSLLVSSTTL
-1608 SSRNHTVMISSRL
+1608 SSRNHTGMISFRL
-1621 TSEKPITSLQKL
+1621 TSEKPITSLPKL
-1633 KTLSIRRENVILES
+1633 KTLSIRRENIILVS

-1653 QFHSKKPKDSLRGFS
+1653 QFHSKKRKNSLRGFS

-1689 MKSPMDNSIKML
+1689 MTSPMDYSVKML

-1728 DKQTQ
+1728 GKQTQ
-1733 SFSSTHSFPS
+1733 SCSSTHFFPS

-1772 KVSFAVFSI
+1772 RVSFAVFPI
-1781 FKKIS
+1781 FKKLAEIVS
-1786 GNCWHFEFRLIFCRS
+1786 ILS
-1801 QSFIIQQANK
+1801 SD
-1811 QSLGCR
+1811 

>member
-1 MLKHSSS
+1 
-8 SMVTTS
+8 MVTTS

-48 ERHKTYTEKLSHD
+48 ERHKTYTEKLSQD
-61 IVQTVFSRGKQ
+61 IVQTVFSRAKQ
-72 GHSISYTMNALPT
+72 GYSISYTINTLPT
-85 SRSRLLFSSE
+85 SRSRLLFSSV

-104 GFPTRSLKETS
+104 GLLTRSLKETS
-115 SLSSKFVRLQVTS
+115 SLSSKFVRQQVTS
-128 LYHKHT
+128 FYRKHT
-134 SSVSLAKE
+134 SSISLVKE

-160 SHSSSTPLLDVGG
+160 SRSSSTPLLDAGG

-183 VPQFVRP
+183 VPASYEIVRP
-190 SVGFMTTS
+190 SVGFMATS

-211 VSLHTGVTPRPREVN
+211 VSLHTGVTPRPKEVN

-247 ASFSKE
+247 ASFRKE

-263 RQELVPSSKLI
+263 RQELVPSSKLS
-274 RAERTSSHQ
+274 RAERTSSYQ

-291 KSRERKHPSVTLSS
+291 KSREGKHPSVTLSS

-317 TTPLKRVPSSSRETL
+317 TTPLKRIPSSSRETL

-409 ELSAN
+409 ELSTN
-414 TTLSQMLKIRSESKS
+414 TTLSQILEIRSESTS

-471 RKIDASYNM
+471 RKMDASHNI

-487 LRSSPV
+487 LRSSLV
-493 SIATSSQTFA
+493 NIATSSQQFA
-503 RTSLLKPQFQST
+503 RTALLKPQFQST
-515 FSIEKNMGYKSAFSI
+515 FLIEKNTGYKSAFSI

-544 DDFASS
+544 NDFASS

-569 NPMTDSPSEKGSLSK
+569 NPMTDSLSEKGSLSK

-591 QRLARTSPTN
+591 ERLARTSPTN
-601 PSGLFSSAKES
+601 PSGLFSSANES
-612 KSLSLSQEDY
+612 KPLSLSQEDY
-622 PFFKVTDFLSFGQ
+622 PLIKVTEFLSSGQ

-649 SESSTQATMPLVASS
+649 PESSTQATMPLVASS

-687 SGGSLSSKEI
+687 SGGSLSNKEI

-703 GLTSVT
+703 GLTSIT

-723 LLRQIL
+723 LLRRIL

-736 LTLSSPSTLS
+736 LTPSSPSTLS

-752 TSAMPGKVGEHMQ
+752 TSAMPGEVGEHMQ

-776 KVKETANLARGYKL
+776 KVKETVNLARGYKF
-790 HTFSSQFSS
+790 HTLSSHFSS
-799 QANIKATFIHLESLG
+799 QANIKATFIHLVSLA
-814 SHFPEQLFPSPTSID
+814 SHIPEQLFPSPTSID
-829 FTSTKNMEEKIG
+829 FTSTKTMEENIG

-871 TEVLLHSLKTPLLQ
+871 
-885 SVLISRHLQLSS
+885 QLSS
-897 SLRKEH
+897 SLQKDH
-903 VASKKFFATPA
+903 LASKKFFATPA
-914 VYPSSQQ
+914 VYPSSRQ

-957 EHVGVTTNFL
+957 EHVGVTTTLL
-967 YFSRTSSS
+967 YSSRTSSS

-984 PQASPSSMSKVLGG
+984 PRASPSSMSK
-998 LPISSTLKEEA
+998 
-1009 SRGFKDSLRMFSL
+1009 FK
-1022 SLSSI
+1022 
-1027 GDNSISKDERS
+1027 DNSISKDERS
-1038 VIPTFSYAE
+1038 AIPTFSYAE
-1047 IVSPLKDQELSLER
+1047 IFSSLKDQELSPER

-1066 AESTINLRGYS
+1066 ADSSINLRGYS

-1087 LKSSYRSGLPQ
+1087 SSYRSGLPQ
-1098 SLTLFSKQDNS
+1098 SLTLLSKQDNL
-1109 APQTKSQLSFSIASP
+1109 APQTKSQMSFLIASP

-1134 ARSYAAARRWEQDS
+1134 ASNYAAARRWEQDS
-1148 VSRPLLLPKSPSL
+1148 VSRPLLLSKSPSL

-1167 RTKTPKSQTLMVHSF
+1167 RTKTSKSQTLMVHSF
-1182 SASSSTKFT
+1182 SDSSSTKFT
-1191 TFSLSPDVI
+1191 TSSLSPDVI

-1205 TALESSVKYRTGD
+1205 TAVESSVKDQTGD

-1256 TVQFKLVSKTEIAT
+1256 TVQLVSKTEIAP

-1290 PQSSLHPGVRIMRLC
+1290 PHSSLHPGAGITRLC
-1305 NDSFKTMY
+1305 NDSFKTMN
-1313 EMPSFPPSKTTSE
+1313 EMPSSPPSKTTSE
-1326 INVEYTSS
+1326 INVESTSS

-1346 STSSADAQS
+1346 PTSSADAQS
-1355 IGGQLH
+1355 IAGQLH

-1372 IPQSSSHVQLDTV
+1372 IPPSSSPVQLDTV
-1385 KSIVGSLKMA
+1385 KSAVGSLKMA
-1395 PSWETDESPVA
+1395 PSWETDESHVA

-1422 LLRFSSSKQVLASAS
+1422 LSRFPSSKQVLASAS
-1437 RPSNSSLRHEV
+1437 RPLSSSLKHEV

-1456 SIKSSPAGQR
+1456 SMKSSPAGQR

-1475 SAVKEQDIT
+1475 SVVKEQDIT
-1484 NRVYSIASLSWKA
+1484 NRVYSVASLSWKP
-1497 KLMAENSVSPKPYSR
+1497 KLMAENSVSLKLYSR
-1512 VDETLSLPSSPV
+1512 EDETLSLPSSPV
-1524 LPNSTVK
+1524 LPNSKVK
-1531 STLST
+1531 STLSL
-1536 RESFDIFSSRHGVS
+1536 RESFGIFSSRHGVS
-1550 TSYVQGSSNPI
+1550 TSYVQGIPNPI
-1561 SEITRC
+1561 SEITRG

-1593 DMQSTRSLLVSSTTL
+1593 DMQSMRSLLVSSTTL
-1608 SSRNHTVMISSRL
+1608 SSRNHTGMISSRL
-1621 TSEKPITSLQKL
+1621 TSEKPITSLPKL
-1633 KTLSIRRENVILES
+1633 KTLSIRRENVILVS

-1653 QFHSKKPKDSLRGFS
+1653 QFHSKTRKNSLRGFS

-1689 MKSPMDNSIKML
+1689 MTSPMDYSVKIL

-1728 DKQTQ
+1728 GKQTQ
-1733 SFSSTHSFPS
+1733 SCSSTHFFPS
-1743 TSSSAEKILQSTTAT
+1743 TSSSAAKILQSTTAT
-1758 THTTNPEGTRKWCY
+1758 THTTNPEGTRK
-1772 KVSFAVFSI
+1772 
-1781 FKKIS
+1781 
-1786 GNCWHFEFRLIFCRS
+1786 
-1801 QSFIIQQANK
+1801 
-1811 QSLGCR
+1811 

>member
-33 RRPHASRLS
+33 RRPHASRSS
-42 SASQYH
+42 SAYH
-48 ERHKTYTEKLSHD
+48 ERHKTYTEKLSQD

-72 GHSISYTMNALPT
+72 GYSISYTINTLPT
-85 SRSRLLFSSE
+85 SRSRLLFSSV

-104 GFPTRSLKETS
+104 GLLTRSLKETS
-115 SLSSKFVRLQVTS
+115 SLSSKFVRQQVTS
-128 LYHKHT
+128 FYRKHT
-134 SSVSLAKE
+134 SSISLVKE

-160 SHSSSTPLLDVGG
+160 SRSSSTPLLDVGG

-183 VPQFVRP
+183 VPASYKIVRP
-190 SVGFMTTS
+190 SVGFMATS

-211 VSLHTGVTPRPREVN
+211 VSLHTGVTPRPKEVN

-247 ASFSKE
+247 ASFRKE

-263 RQELVPSSKLI
+263 RQELVPSSKLS

-291 KSRERKHPSVTLSS
+291 KSREGKHPSVTLSS

-317 TTPLKRVPSSSRETL
+317 TTPLKSIPSSSRETL

-409 ELSAN
+409 ELSTN
-414 TTLSQMLKIRSESKS
+414 TTLSQILEIRSESTS

-471 RKIDASYNM
+471 RKMDASYNI

-487 LRSSPV
+487 LRSSLV
-493 SIATSSQTFA
+493 NIATSSQQFA
-503 RTSLLKPQFQST
+503 RTALLKPQFQST
-515 FSIEKNMGYKSAFSI
+515 FLIEKNTGYKSAFSI

-544 DDFASS
+544 NDFASS

-569 NPMTDSPSEKGSLSK
+569 NPMTDSLSEKGSLSK

-591 QRLARTSPTN
+591 ERLARTSPTN
-601 PSGLFSSAKES
+601 PSGLFSSANES
-612 KSLSLSQEDY
+612 KPLSLSQEDY
-622 PFFKVTDFLSFGQ
+622 PLIKVTEFLSSGQ

-649 SESSTQATMPLVASS
+649 PESSTQATMPLVASS

-687 SGGSLSSKEI
+687 SGGSLSNKEI

-703 GLTSVT
+703 GLTSIT

-723 LLRQIL
+723 LLRRIL

-736 LTLSSPSTLS
+736 LTPSSPSTLS

-752 TSAMPGKVGEHMQ
+752 TSAMPGEVGEHMQ

-776 KVKETANLARGYKL
+776 KVKETVNLARGYKF
-790 HTFSSQFSS
+790 HTLSSHFSS
-799 QANIKATFIHLESLG
+799 QANIKATFIQLVSLA
-814 SHFPEQLFPSPTSID
+814 SHIPEQLFPSPTSID
-829 FTSTKNMEEKIG
+829 FTSTKTMEENIG

-871 TEVLLHSLKTPLLQ
+871 
-885 SVLISRHLQLSS
+885 QLSS
-897 SLRKEH
+897 SLQKDH
-903 VASKKFFATPA
+903 LASKKFFATPA
-914 VYPSSQQ
+914 VYPSSRQ

-957 EHVGVTTNFL
+957 EHVGVTTTLL
-967 YFSRTSSS
+967 YSSRTSSS

-984 PQASPSSMSKVLGG
+984 PQASPSSMSK
-998 LPISSTLKEEA
+998 
-1009 SRGFKDSLRMFSL
+1009 FK
-1022 SLSSI
+1022 
-1027 GDNSISKDERS
+1027 DNSISKDERS
-1038 VIPTFSYAE
+1038 AIPTFSYAE
-1047 IVSPLKDQELSLER
+1047 IFSSLKDQELSPER

-1066 AESTINLRGYS
+1066 ADSSINLRGYS

-1087 LKSSYRSGLPQ
+1087 SSYRSGLPQ
-1098 SLTLFSKQDNS
+1098 SLTLLSKQDNL
-1109 APQTKSQLSFSIASP
+1109 APQTKSQMSFLIASP

-1134 ARSYAAARRWEQDS
+1134 ASNYAAARRWEQDS
-1148 VSRPLLLPKSPSL
+1148 VSRPLLLSKSPSL

-1167 RTKTPKSQTLMVHSF
+1167 RTKTSKSQTLMVHSF
-1182 SASSSTKFT
+1182 SDSSSTKFT
-1191 TFSLSPDVI
+1191 TSSLSTDVI

-1205 TALESSVKYRTGD
+1205 TAVESSVKDQTGD

-1256 TVQFKLVSKTEIAT
+1256 TVQLVSKTEIAP

-1281 IRPMPSIIS
+1281 IRPMPSIIA
-1290 PQSSLHPGVRIMRLC
+1290 PHSSLHPGAGITRLC
-1305 NDSFKTMY
+1305 NDSFKTMN
-1313 EMPSFPPSKTTSE
+1313 EMPSSPPSKTTSE
-1326 INVEYTSS
+1326 INVESTSS

-1346 STSSADAQS
+1346 PTSSADAQS
-1355 IGGQLH
+1355 IAGQLH

-1372 IPQSSSHVQLDTV
+1372 IPPSSSPVQLDTV
-1385 KSIVGSLKMA
+1385 KSAVGSLKMA
-1395 PSWETDESPVA
+1395 PSWETDESHVA

-1422 LLRFSSSKQVLASAS
+1422 LSRFSSSKQVLASAS
-1437 RPSNSSLRHEV
+1437 RPLSSSLKHEV

-1456 SIKSSPAGQR
+1456 SMKSSPAGQR

-1484 NRVYSIASLSWKA
+1484 NRVYSVASLSWKPN
-1497 KLMAENSVSPKPYSR
+1497 LMAENSVSLKLYSR
-1512 VDETLSLPSSPV
+1512 EDETLSLPSSPV
-1524 LPNSTVK
+1524 LPNSKVK
-1531 STLST
+1531 STLSL
-1536 RESFDIFSSRHGVS
+1536 RESFGIFSSRHGVS
-1550 TSYVQGSSNPI
+1550 TSYVQGIPNPI
-1561 SEITRC
+1561 SEITRG

-1593 DMQSTRSLLVSSTTL
+1593 DMQSMRSLLVSSTTL
-1608 SSRNHTVMISSRL
+1608 SSRNHTGMISSRL
-1621 TSEKPITSLQKL
+1621 TSEKPITSLPKL
-1633 KTLSIRRENVILES
+1633 KTLSIRRENVILVS
-1647 SSLSGT
+1647 SSPSGT
-1653 QFHSKKPKDSLRGFS
+1653 QFHSKTRKNSLRGFS

-1689 MKSPMDNSIKML
+1689 MTSPMDYSVKML

-1733 SFSSTHSFPS
+1733 SCSSTHFFPS
-1743 TSSSAEKILQSTTAT
+1743 TSSSAAKILQSTTAT
-1758 THTTNPEGTRKWCY
+1758 THTTNPEGTRK
-1772 KVSFAVFSI
+1772 
-1781 FKKIS
+1781 
-1786 GNCWHFEFRLIFCRS
+1786 
-1801 QSFIIQQANK
+1801 
-1811 QSLGCR
+1811 

>member
-28 LTESL
+28 LTQSL

-48 ERHKTYTEKLSHD
+48 ERHKTYTEKLSQD

-72 GHSISYTMNALPT
+72 GHSISYTMITLPT

-128 LYHKHT
+128 FYHKHT

-160 SHSSSTPLLDVGG
+160 SRSSSTPLLDVGG

-183 VPQFVRP
+183 VPASYEIVRP

-198 KASNLRTTSIGLK
+198 KASNLRTTSIRLK

-263 RQELVPSSKLI
+263 RQELVPSSKLS

-409 ELSAN
+409 ELSTN
-414 TTLSQMLKIRSESKS
+414 TTLSQILEIRSESTS

-471 RKIDASYNM
+471 RKMDASYNI

-487 LRSSPV
+487 LRSSLV
-493 SIATSSQTFA
+493 NIATSSQQFA
-503 RTSLLKPQFQST
+503 RTALLKPQFQST
-515 FSIEKNMGYKSAFSI
+515 FLIEKNTGYKSAFSI

-544 DDFASS
+544 NDFASS

-569 NPMTDSPSEKGSLSK
+569 NPMTDSLSEKGSLSK

-591 QRLARTSPTN
+591 ERLARTSPTN
-601 PSGLFSSAKES
+601 PSGLFSSANES
-612 KSLSLSQEDY
+612 KPLSLSQEDY
-622 PFFKVTDFLSFGQ
+622 PLIKVTEFLSSGQ

-649 SESSTQATMPLVASS
+649 PESSTQATMPLVASS

-687 SGGSLSSKEI
+687 SGGSLSNKEI

-703 GLTSVT
+703 GLTSIT

-723 LLRQIL
+723 LLRRIL

-736 LTLSSPSTLS
+736 LTPSSPSTLS

-752 TSAMPGKVGEHMQ
+752 TSAMPGEVGEHMQ

-776 KVKETANLARGYKL
+776 KVKETVNLARGYKF
-790 HTFSSQFSS
+790 HTLSSHFSS
-799 QANIKATFIHLESLG
+799 QANIKATFIHLVSLA
-814 SHFPEQLFPSPTSID
+814 SHIPEQLFPSPTSID
-829 FTSTKNMEEKIG
+829 FTSTKTMEENIG

-871 TEVLLHSLKTPLLQ
+871 
-885 SVLISRHLQLSS
+885 QLSS
-897 SLRKEH
+897 SLQKDH
-903 VASKKFFATPA
+903 LASKKFFATPA
-914 VYPSSQQ
+914 VYPSSRQ

-957 EHVGVTTNFL
+957 EHVGVTTTFL
-967 YFSRTSSS
+967 YSSRTSSS

-984 PQASPSSMSKVLGG
+984 PQASPSSMSK
-998 LPISSTLKEEA
+998 
-1009 SRGFKDSLRMFSL
+1009 FK
-1022 SLSSI
+1022 
-1027 GDNSISKDERS
+1027 DNSISKDERS
-1038 VIPTFSYAE
+1038 AIPTFSYAE
-1047 IVSPLKDQELSLER
+1047 IFSSLKDQELSPER

-1066 AESTINLRGYS
+1066 ADSSINLRGYS

-1087 LKSSYRSGLPQ
+1087 SSYRSGLPQ
-1098 SLTLFSKQDNS
+1098 SLTLLSKQDNL
-1109 APQTKSQLSFSIASP
+1109 APQTKSQMSFLIASP

-1134 ARSYAAARRWEQDS
+1134 ASNYAAARRWEQDS
-1148 VSRPLLLPKSPSL
+1148 VSRPLLLSKSPSL
-1161 SPTQLS
+1161 SLTQLS
-1167 RTKTPKSQTLMVHSF
+1167 RTKTSKSQTLMVHSF
-1182 SASSSTKFT
+1182 SDSSSTKFT
-1191 TFSLSPDVI
+1191 TSSLSPDVI

-1205 TALESSVKYRTGD
+1205 TAVESSVKDQTGD

-1256 TVQFKLVSKTEIAT
+1256 TVQLVSKTEIAP

-1281 IRPMPSIIS
+1281 IRPMPSIIA
-1290 PQSSLHPGVRIMRLC
+1290 PHSSLHPGAGITRLC
-1305 NDSFKTMY
+1305 NDSFKTMN
-1313 EMPSFPPSKTTSE
+1313 EMPSSPPSKTTSE
-1326 INVEYTSS
+1326 INVESTSS

-1346 STSSADAQS
+1346 PTSSADAQS
-1355 IGGQLH
+1355 IAGQLH

-1372 IPQSSSHVQLDTV
+1372 IPPSSSPVQLDTV
-1385 KSIVGSLKMA
+1385 KSAVGSLKMA
-1395 PSWETDESPVA
+1395 PSWETDESHVA

-1422 LLRFSSSKQVLASAS
+1422 LSRFSSSKQVLASAS
-1437 RPSNSSLRHEV
+1437 RPLSSSLKHEV

-1456 SIKSSPAGQR
+1456 SMKSSPAGQR

-1484 NRVYSIASLSWKA
+1484 NRVYSVASLSWKPN
-1497 KLMAENSVSPKPYSR
+1497 LMAENSVSLKLYSR
-1512 VDETLSLPSSPV
+1512 EDETLSLPSSPV
-1524 LPNSTVK
+1524 LPNSKVK
-1531 STLST
+1531 STLSL
-1536 RESFDIFSSRHGVS
+1536 RESFGIFSSRHGVS
-1550 TSYVQGSSNPI
+1550 TSYVQGIPNPI
-1561 SEITRC
+1561 SEITRG

-1593 DMQSTRSLLVSSTTL
+1593 DMQSMRSLLVSSTTL

-1633 KTLSIRRENVILES
+1633 KTLSIRRENVILVS
-1647 SSLSGT
+1647 SSPSGT
-1653 QFHSKKPKDSLRGFS
+1653 QFHSKTRKNSLRGFS

-1743 TSSSAEKILQSTTAT
+1743 TSSSAAKILQSTTAT
-1758 THTTNPEGTRKWCY
+1758 THTTNPEGTRK
-1772 KVSFAVFSI
+1772 
-1781 FKKIS
+1781 
-1786 GNCWHFEFRLIFCRS
+1786 
-1801 QSFIIQQANK
+1801 
-1811 QSLGCR
+1811 

>member
-48 ERHKTYTEKLSHD
+48 ERHKTYTEKLSQD
-61 IVQTVFSRGKQ
+61 IVQTVFSRAKQ
-72 GHSISYTMNALPT
+72 GYSISYTINTLPT
-85 SRSRLLFSSE
+85 SRSRLLFSSV

-104 GFPTRSLKETS
+104 GLLTRSLKETS
-115 SLSSKFVRLQVTS
+115 SLSSKFVRQQVTS
-128 LYHKHT
+128 FYRKHT
-134 SSVSLAKE
+134 SSISLVKE

-160 SHSSSTPLLDVGG
+160 SRSSSTPLLDVGG

-183 VPQFVRP
+183 VPASYEIVRP
-190 SVGFMTTS
+190 SVGFMATS

-211 VSLHTGVTPRPREVN
+211 VSLHTGVTPRPKEVN

-247 ASFSKE
+247 ASFRKE

-263 RQELVPSSKLI
+263 RQELVPSSKLS
-274 RAERTSSHQ
+274 RAERTSSYQ

-291 KSRERKHPSVTLSS
+291 KSREGKHPSVTLSS

-317 TTPLKRVPSSSRETL
+317 TTPLKSIPSSSRETL

-409 ELSAN
+409 ELSTN
-414 TTLSQMLKIRSESKS
+414 TTLSQILEIRSESTS

-471 RKIDASYNM
+471 RKMDASYNI

-487 LRSSPV
+487 LRSSLV
-493 SIATSSQTFA
+493 NIATSSQQFA
-503 RTSLLKPQFQST
+503 RTALLKPQFQST
-515 FSIEKNMGYKSAFSI
+515 FLIEKNTGYKSAFSI

-544 DDFASS
+544 NDFASS

-569 NPMTDSPSEKGSLSK
+569 NPMTDSLSEKGSLSK

-591 QRLARTSPTN
+591 ERLARTSPTN
-601 PSGLFSSAKES
+601 PSGLFSSANES
-612 KSLSLSQEDY
+612 KPLSLSQEDY
-622 PFFKVTDFLSFGQ
+622 PLIKVTEFLSSGQ

-649 SESSTQATMPLVASS
+649 PESSTQATMPLVASS

-687 SGGSLSSKEI
+687 SGGSLSNKEI

-703 GLTSVT
+703 GLTSIT

-723 LLRQIL
+723 LLRRIL

-736 LTLSSPSTLS
+736 LTPSSPSTLS

-752 TSAMPGKVGEHMQ
+752 TSAMPGEVGEHMQ

-776 KVKETANLARGYKL
+776 KVKETVNLARGYKF
-790 HTFSSQFSS
+790 HTLSSHFSS
-799 QANIKATFIHLESLG
+799 QANIKATFIHLVSLA
-814 SHFPEQLFPSPTSID
+814 SHIPEQLFPSPTSID
-829 FTSTKNMEEKIG
+829 FTSTKTMEENIG

-871 TEVLLHSLKTPLLQ
+871 
-885 SVLISRHLQLSS
+885 QLSS
-897 SLRKEH
+897 SLQKDH
-903 VASKKFFATPA
+903 LASKKFFATPA
-914 VYPSSQQ
+914 VYPSSRQ

-957 EHVGVTTNFL
+957 EHVGVTTTLL
-967 YFSRTSSS
+967 YSSRTSSS

-984 PQASPSSMSKVLGG
+984 PQASPSSMSK
-998 LPISSTLKEEA
+998 
-1009 SRGFKDSLRMFSL
+1009 FK
-1022 SLSSI
+1022 
-1027 GDNSISKDERS
+1027 DNSISKDERS
-1038 VIPTFSYAE
+1038 AIPTFSYAE
-1047 IVSPLKDQELSLER
+1047 IFSSLKDQELSPER

-1066 AESTINLRGYS
+1066 ADSSINLRGYS

-1087 LKSSYRSGLPQ
+1087 SSYRSGLPQ
-1098 SLTLFSKQDNS
+1098 SLTLLSKQDNL
-1109 APQTKSQLSFSIASP
+1109 APQTKSQMSFLIASP

-1134 ARSYAAARRWEQDS
+1134 ASNYAAARRWEQDS
-1148 VSRPLLLPKSPSL
+1148 VSRPLLLSKSPSL

-1167 RTKTPKSQTLMVHSF
+1167 RTKTSKSQTLMVHSF
-1182 SASSSTKFT
+1182 SDSSSTKFT
-1191 TFSLSPDVI
+1191 TSSLSPDVI

-1205 TALESSVKYRTGD
+1205 TAVESSVKDQTGD

-1256 TVQFKLVSKTEIAT
+1256 TVQLVSKTEIAP

-1281 IRPMPSIIS
+1281 IRPMPSIIA
-1290 PQSSLHPGVRIMRLC
+1290 PHSSLHPGAGITRLC
-1305 NDSFKTMY
+1305 NDSFKTMN
-1313 EMPSFPPSKTTSE
+1313 EMPSSPPSKTTSE
-1326 INVEYTSS
+1326 INVESTSS

-1346 STSSADAQS
+1346 PTSSADAQS
-1355 IGGQLH
+1355 IAGQLH

-1372 IPQSSSHVQLDTV
+1372 IPPSSSPVQLDTV
-1385 KSIVGSLKMA
+1385 KSAVGSLKMA
-1395 PSWETDESPVA
+1395 PSWETDESHVA

-1422 LLRFSSSKQVLASAS
+1422 LSCFSSSKQVLAPAS
-1437 RPSNSSLRHEV
+1437 RPLSSSLKHEV

-1456 SIKSSPAGQR
+1456 SMKSSPAGQR

-1475 SAVKEQDIT
+1475 SVVKEQDIT
-1484 NRVYSIASLSWKA
+1484 NRVYSVASLSWKP
-1497 KLMAENSVSPKPYSR
+1497 KLMAENSVSLKLYSR
-1512 VDETLSLPSSPV
+1512 EDETLSLPSSPV
-1524 LPNSTVK
+1524 LPNSKVK
-1531 STLST
+1531 STLSL
-1536 RESFDIFSSRHGVS
+1536 RESFGIFSSRHGVS
-1550 TSYVQGSSNPI
+1550 TSYVQGIPNPI
-1561 SEITRC
+1561 SEITRG

-1593 DMQSTRSLLVSSTTL
+1593 DMQSMRSLLVSSTTL
-1608 SSRNHTVMISSRL
+1608 SSRNHTGMISFRL
-1621 TSEKPITSLQKL
+1621 TSEKPITSLPKL
-1633 KTLSIRRENVILES
+1633 KTLSIRRENVMLVS

-1653 QFHSKKPKDSLRGFS
+1653 QFHSKKRKNSLRGFS

-1689 MKSPMDNSIKML
+1689 MTSPMDYSVKML

-1728 DKQTQ
+1728 GKQTQ
-1733 SFSSTHSFPS
+1733 SCSSTHFFPS
-1743 TSSSAEKILQSTTAT
+1743 TSSSAEKILQSTSAT

-1772 KVSFAVFSI
+1772 RVSFAVFPI
-1781 FKKIS
+1781 FKKLAEIVS
-1786 GNCWHFEFRLIFCRS
+1786 ILS
-1801 QSFIIQQANK
+1801 SD
-1811 QSLGCR
+1811 

>member
-1 MLKHSSS
+1 
-8 SMVTTS
+8 MVTTS

-48 ERHKTYTEKLSHD
+48 ERHKTYTEKLSQD

-72 GHSISYTMNALPT
+72 GYSISYTINTLPT
-85 SRSRLLFSSE
+85 SRSRLLFSSV

-104 GFPTRSLKETS
+104 GLPTRSLKETS

-128 LYHKHT
+128 FYRKHT
-134 SSVSLAKE
+134 SSISLVKE

-160 SHSSSTPLLDVGG
+160 SRSSSTPLLDVGE

-183 VPQFVRP
+183 VPASYKIVRP
-190 SVGFMTTS
+190 SVGFMATS

-211 VSLHTGVTPRPREVN
+211 VSLHTGVTPRPKEVN

-247 ASFSKE
+247 ASFRKE

-263 RQELVPSSKLI
+263 RQELVPSSKLS

-291 KSRERKHPSVTLSS
+291 KSREGKHPSVTLSS

-317 TTPLKRVPSSSRETL
+317 TTPLKSIPSSSRETL
-332 NSSMIDIRRIELRLE
+332 NSSMINIRRIELRLE

-370 HDSLPFEITETLRP
+370 HDSLPFDITETLRP

-409 ELSAN
+409 ELSTN
-414 TTLSQMLKIRSESKS
+414 TTLSQILEIRSESTS

-471 RKIDASYNM
+471 RKVDASYNI

-487 LRSSPV
+487 LRSSLV
-493 SIATSSQTFA
+493 NIATSSQQFA
-503 RTSLLKPQFQST
+503 RTALLKPKFQST
-515 FSIEKNMGYKSAFSI
+515 FLIEKNMGYKSAFSI

-544 DDFASS
+544 NDFASS

-569 NPMTDSPSEKGSLSK
+569 NPMIDSLSEKGSLSK

-591 QRLARTSPTN
+591 ERLARTSPTN
-601 PSGLFSSAKES
+601 PSGLFSSANES
-612 KSLSLSQEDY
+612 KPLSLSQEDY
-622 PFFKVTDFLSFGQ
+622 PLIKVTEFLSSGQ

-649 SESSTQATMPLVASS
+649 PESSTQATMPLVASS

-687 SGGSLSSKEI
+687 SGGSLSNKEI

-703 GLTSVT
+703 GLTSIT

-723 LLRQIL
+723 LLRRIL

-736 LTLSSPSTLS
+736 LTPSSPSTLS

-752 TSAMPGKVGEHMQ
+752 TSAMPGEVGEHMQ

-776 KVKETANLARGYKL
+776 KVKETVNLARGYKF
-790 HTFSSQFSS
+790 HTLSSHFSS
-799 QANIKATFIHLESLG
+799 QANIKATFIHLVSLA
-814 SHFPEQLFPSPTSID
+814 SHIPEQLFPSPTSID
-829 FTSTKNMEEKIG
+829 FTSTKTMEENIG

-871 TEVLLHSLKTPLLQ
+871 
-885 SVLISRHLQLSS
+885 QLSS
-897 SLRKEH
+897 SLQKDH
-903 VASKKFFATPA
+903 LASKKFFATPA
-914 VYPSSQQ
+914 VYPSSRQ

-957 EHVGVTTNFL
+957 EHVGVTTTLL
-967 YFSRTSSS
+967 YSSRTSSS

-984 PQASPSSMSKVLGG
+984 PQASPSSMSK
-998 LPISSTLKEEA
+998 
-1009 SRGFKDSLRMFSL
+1009 FK
-1022 SLSSI
+1022 
-1027 GDNSISKDERS
+1027 DNSISKDERS
-1038 VIPTFSYAE
+1038 AIPTFSYAE
-1047 IVSPLKDQELSLER
+1047 IFSSLKDQELSPER

-1066 AESTINLRGYS
+1066 ADSSINLRGYS

-1087 LKSSYRSGLPQ
+1087 SSYRSGLPQ
-1098 SLTLFSKQDNS
+1098 SLTLLSKQDNL
-1109 APQTKSQLSFSIASP
+1109 APQTKSQMSFLIASP
-1124 SVVSLGSGSA
+1124 SVVSLRSGSA
-1134 ARSYAAARRWEQDS
+1134 ASNYAAARRWEQDS
-1148 VSRPLLLPKSPSL
+1148 VSRPLLLSKSPSL

-1167 RTKTPKSQTLMVHSF
+1167 RTKTSKSQTLMVHSF
-1182 SASSSTKFT
+1182 SDSSSTKFT
-1191 TFSLSPDVI
+1191 TSSLSPDVI

-1205 TALESSVKYRTGD
+1205 TAVESSVKDQTGD

-1244 KTSELEQEILLS
+1244 KTSELEQELLLS
-1256 TVQFKLVSKTEIAT
+1256 TVQLVSKTEIAP

-1281 IRPMPSIIS
+1281 IRPMPSIIA
-1290 PQSSLHPGVRIMRLC
+1290 PHSSLHPGAGITRLC
-1305 NDSFKTMY
+1305 NDSFKTMN
-1313 EMPSFPPSKTTSE
+1313 EMPSSPPSKTTSE
-1326 INVEYTSS
+1326 INVESTSS

-1346 STSSADAQS
+1346 PTSSADAQS
-1355 IGGQLH
+1355 IAGQLH

-1372 IPQSSSHVQLDTV
+1372 IPPSSSPVQLDTV
-1385 KSIVGSLKMA
+1385 KSAVGSLKMA
-1395 PSWETDESPVA
+1395 PSWETDESHVA

-1422 LLRFSSSKQVLASAS
+1422 LSCFSSSKQVLASAS
-1437 RPSNSSLRHEV
+1437 RPLSSSLKHEV

-1456 SIKSSPAGQR
+1456 SMKSSPAGQG

-1484 NRVYSIASLSWKA
+1484 NRVYSVASLSWKP
-1497 KLMAENSVSPKPYSR
+1497 KLMAENSVSLKLYSR
-1512 VDETLSLPSSPV
+1512 EDETLSLPSSPV
-1524 LPNSTVK
+1524 LPNSKVK
-1531 STLST
+1531 STLSL
-1536 RESFDIFSSRHGVS
+1536 RESFGIFSSRHGVS
-1550 TSYVQGSSNPI
+1550 SSYAQGSSNPI
-1561 SEITRC
+1561 SEITRG

-1584 LASMISSSP
+1584 LASIISSSP
-1593 DMQSTRSLLVSSTTL
+1593 DMQSMRSLLVSSTTL
-1608 SSRNHTVMISSRL
+1608 SSRNHTGMISSRL
-1621 TSEKPITSLQKL
+1621 TSEKPITSLPKL
-1633 KTLSIRRENVILES
+1633 KTLSIRRENVILVS

-1653 QFHSKKPKDSLRGFS
+1653 QFHSKKRKNSLRGFS

-1689 MKSPMDNSIKML
+1689 MTSPMDYSVKML

-1733 SFSSTHSFPS
+1733 SCSSTHFFPS

-1758 THTTNPEGTRKWCY
+1758 THTTNPEGTRK
-1772 KVSFAVFSI
+1772 
-1781 FKKIS
+1781 
-1786 GNCWHFEFRLIFCRS
+1786 
-1801 QSFIIQQANK
+1801 
-1811 QSLGCR
+1811 

>member
-42 SASQYH
+42 SAYH
-48 ERHKTYTEKLSHD
+48 ERHKTYTEKLSQD

-72 GHSISYTMNALPT
+72 GYSISYTINTLPT
-85 SRSRLLFSSE
+85 SRSRLLFSSV

-104 GFPTRSLKETS
+104 GLLTRSLKETS
-115 SLSSKFVRLQVTS
+115 SLSSKFVRQQVTS
-128 LYHKHT
+128 FYRKHT
-134 SSVSLAKE
+134 SSISLVKE

-160 SHSSSTPLLDVGG
+160 SRSSSTPLLDVGG

-183 VPQFVRP
+183 VPASYKIVRP
-190 SVGFMTTS
+190 SVGFMATS

-211 VSLHTGVTPRPREVN
+211 VSLHTGVTPRPKEVN
-226 NPTISFGYET
+226 NPTISFGYQT

-247 ASFSKE
+247 ASFRKE

-263 RQELVPSSKLI
+263 RQELVPSSKLS

-283 YPVDVMGL
+283 YPADVMGL
-291 KSRERKHPSVTLSS
+291 KSREGKHPSVTLSS

-317 TTPLKRVPSSSRETL
+317 TTPLKSIPSSSRETL

-359 TILLTKNFSAS
+359 AILLTKNFSAS

-409 ELSAN
+409 ELSTN
-414 TTLSQMLKIRSESKS
+414 TTLSQILEIRSESTS

-471 RKIDASYNM
+471 RKMDASYNI

-487 LRSSPV
+487 LRSSLV
-493 SIATSSQTFA
+493 NIATSSQQFA
-503 RTSLLKPQFQST
+503 RTALLKPQFQST
-515 FSIEKNMGYKSAFSI
+515 FLIEKNTGYKSAFSI

-544 DDFASS
+544 NDFASS

-569 NPMTDSPSEKGSLSK
+569 NPMTDSLSEKGSLSK

-591 QRLARTSPTN
+591 ERLARTSPTN
-601 PSGLFSSAKES
+601 PSGLFSSANES
-612 KSLSLSQEDY
+612 KPLSLSQEDY
-622 PFFKVTDFLSFGQ
+622 PLIKVTEFLSSGQ

-649 SESSTQATMPLVASS
+649 PESSTQATMPLVASS

-687 SGGSLSSKEI
+687 SGGSLSNKEI

-703 GLTSVT
+703 GLTSIT

-723 LLRQIL
+723 LLRRIL

-736 LTLSSPSTLS
+736 LTPSSPSTLS

-752 TSAMPGKVGEHMQ
+752 TSAMPGEVGEHMQ

-776 KVKETANLARGYKL
+776 KVKETVNLARGYKF
-790 HTFSSQFSS
+790 HTLSSHFSS
-799 QANIKATFIHLESLG
+799 QANIKATFIQLVSLA
-814 SHFPEQLFPSPTSID
+814 SHIPEQLFPSPTSID
-829 FTSTKNMEEKIG
+829 FTSTKTMEENIG
-841 TLNYLKYPLQKRDTL
+841 TLNYLKYPLPKRDTL

-871 TEVLLHSLKTPLLQ
+871 
-885 SVLISRHLQLSS
+885 QLSS
-897 SLRKEH
+897 SLQKDH
-903 VASKKFFATPA
+903 LASKKFFATPA
-914 VYPSSQQ
+914 VYPSSRQ

-957 EHVGVTTNFL
+957 EHVGVTTTLL
-967 YFSRTSSS
+967 YSSRTSSS

-984 PQASPSSMSKVLGG
+984 PQASPSSMSK
-998 LPISSTLKEEA
+998 
-1009 SRGFKDSLRMFSL
+1009 FK
-1022 SLSSI
+1022 
-1027 GDNSISKDERS
+1027 DNSISKDERS
-1038 VIPTFSYAE
+1038 AIPTFSYAE
-1047 IVSPLKDQELSLER
+1047 IFSSLKDQELSPER

-1066 AESTINLRGYS
+1066 ADSSINLRGYS

-1087 LKSSYRSGLPQ
+1087 SSYRSDLPQ
-1098 SLTLFSKQDNS
+1098 SLTLLSKQDNL
-1109 APQTKSQLSFSIASP
+1109 APQTKSQMSFLIASP

-1134 ARSYAAARRWEQDS
+1134 ASNYAAARRWEQDS
-1148 VSRPLLLPKSPSL
+1148 VSRPLLLSKSPSL

-1167 RTKTPKSQTLMVHSF
+1167 RTKTSKSQTLMVHSF
-1182 SASSSTKFT
+1182 SDSSSTKFT
-1191 TFSLSPDVI
+1191 TSSLSPDVI

-1205 TALESSVKYRTGD
+1205 TAVESSVKDQTGD

-1256 TVQFKLVSKTEIAT
+1256 TVQLVSKTEIAP

-1281 IRPMPSIIS
+1281 IRPMPSIIA
-1290 PQSSLHPGVRIMRLC
+1290 PHSSLHPGAGITRLC
-1305 NDSFKTMY
+1305 NDSFKTMN
-1313 EMPSFPPSKTTSE
+1313 EMPSSPPSKTTSE
-1326 INVEYTSS
+1326 INVESTSS

-1346 STSSADAQS
+1346 PTSSADAQS
-1355 IGGQLH
+1355 IAGQLH

-1372 IPQSSSHVQLDTV
+1372 IPPSSSPVQLDTV
-1385 KSIVGSLKMA
+1385 KSAVGSLKMA
-1395 PSWETDESPVA
+1395 PSWETDESHVA

-1422 LLRFSSSKQVLASAS
+1422 LSRFSSSKQVLASAS
-1437 RPSNSSLRHEV
+1437 RPLSSSLKHEV

-1456 SIKSSPAGQR
+1456 SMKSSPAGQR

-1484 NRVYSIASLSWKA
+1484 NRVYSVASLSWKPN
-1497 KLMAENSVSPKPYSR
+1497 LMAENSVSLKLYSR
-1512 VDETLSLPSSPV
+1512 EDETLSLPSSPV
-1524 LPNSTVK
+1524 LPNSKVK
-1531 STLST
+1531 STLSL
-1536 RESFDIFSSRHGVS
+1536 RESFGIFSSRHGVS
-1550 TSYVQGSSNPI
+1550 TSYVQGIPNPI
-1561 SEITRC
+1561 SEITRG

-1593 DMQSTRSLLVSSTTL
+1593 DMQSMRSLLVSSTTL
-1608 SSRNHTVMISSRL
+1608 SSRNHTGMISSRL
-1621 TSEKPITSLQKL
+1621 TSEKPITSLPKL
-1633 KTLSIRRENVILES
+1633 KTLSIRRENVILVS
-1647 SSLSGT
+1647 SSPSGT
-1653 QFHSKKPKDSLRGFS
+1653 QFHSKTRKNSLRGFS

-1689 MKSPMDNSIKML
+1689 MTSPMDYSVKML

-1733 SFSSTHSFPS
+1733 SCSSTHFFPS
-1743 TSSSAEKILQSTTAT
+1743 TSSSAAKILQSTTAT
-1758 THTTNPEGTRKWCY
+1758 THTTNPEGTRK
-1772 KVSFAVFSI
+1772 
-1781 FKKIS
+1781 
-1786 GNCWHFEFRLIFCRS
+1786 
-1801 QSFIIQQANK
+1801 
-1811 QSLGCR
+1811 

>member
-42 SASQYH
+42 SAYH
-48 ERHKTYTEKLSHD
+48 ERHKTYTEKLSQD

-72 GHSISYTMNALPT
+72 GYSISYTINTLPT
-85 SRSRLLFSSE
+85 SRSRLLYSSV

-104 GFPTRSLKETS
+104 GLLTRSLKETS
-115 SLSSKFVRLQVTS
+115 SLSGKFVRQQVTS
-128 LYHKHT
+128 FYRKHT
-134 SSVSLAKE
+134 SSISLVKE

-160 SHSSSTPLLDVGG
+160 SRSSSTPLLDVGG

-183 VPQFVRP
+183 VPASYKIVRP
-190 SVGFMTTS
+190 SVGFMATS

-211 VSLHTGVTPRPREVN
+211 VSLHTGVTPRPKEVN

-247 ASFSKE
+247 ASFRKE

-263 RQELVPSSKLI
+263 RQELVPSSKLS

-291 KSRERKHPSVTLSS
+291 KSREGKHPSVTLSS

-317 TTPLKRVPSSSRETL
+317 TTPLKSIPSSSRETL

-409 ELSAN
+409 ELSTN
-414 TTLSQMLKIRSESKS
+414 TTLSQILEIRSESTS

-458 QTSKLMSSQITDS
+458 QTSKLMSSQTTDS
-471 RKIDASYNM
+471 RKMDASYNI

-487 LRSSPV
+487 LRSSLV
-493 SIATSSQTFA
+493 NIATSSQQFA
-503 RTSLLKPQFQST
+503 RTALLKPQFQST
-515 FSIEKNMGYKSAFSI
+515 FLIEKNTGYKSAFSI

-544 DDFASS
+544 NDFASS

-569 NPMTDSPSEKGSLSK
+569 NPMTDSLSEKGSLSK

-591 QRLARTSPTN
+591 ERLARTSPTN
-601 PSGLFSSAKES
+601 PSGLFSSANES
-612 KSLSLSQEDY
+612 KPLSLSQEDY
-622 PFFKVTDFLSFGQ
+622 PLIKVTEFLSSGQ

-649 SESSTQATMPLVASS
+649 PESSTQATMPLVASS

-687 SGGSLSSKEI
+687 SGGSLSNKEI

-703 GLTSVT
+703 GLTSIT

-723 LLRQIL
+723 LLRRIL

-736 LTLSSPSTLS
+736 LTPSSPSTLS

-752 TSAMPGKVGEHMQ
+752 TSAMPGEVGEHMQ

-776 KVKETANLARGYKL
+776 KVKETVNLARGYKF
-790 HTFSSQFSS
+790 HTLSSHFSS
-799 QANIKATFIHLESLG
+799 QANIKATFIHLVSLA
-814 SHFPEQLFPSPTSID
+814 SHIPEQLFPSPTSID
-829 FTSTKNMEEKIG
+829 FTSTKTMEENIG

-871 TEVLLHSLKTPLLQ
+871 
-885 SVLISRHLQLSS
+885 QLSS
-897 SLRKEH
+897 SLQKDH
-903 VASKKFFATPA
+903 LASKKFFATPA
-914 VYPSSQQ
+914 VYPSSPQ

-957 EHVGVTTNFL
+957 EHVGVTTTLL
-967 YFSRTSSS
+967 YSSRTSSS

-984 PQASPSSMSKVLGG
+984 PQASPSSMSK
-998 LPISSTLKEEA
+998 
-1009 SRGFKDSLRMFSL
+1009 FK
-1022 SLSSI
+1022 
-1027 GDNSISKDERS
+1027 DNSISKDERS
-1038 VIPTFSYAE
+1038 AIPTFSYAE
-1047 IVSPLKDQELSLER
+1047 IFSSLKDQELSPER

-1066 AESTINLRGYS
+1066 ADSSINLRGYS

-1087 LKSSYRSGLPQ
+1087 SSYRSGLPQ
-1098 SLTLFSKQDNS
+1098 SLTLLSKQDNL
-1109 APQTKSQLSFSIASP
+1109 APQTKSQMSFLIASP

-1134 ARSYAAARRWEQDS
+1134 ASNYAAARRWEQDS
-1148 VSRPLLLPKSPSL
+1148 VSRPLLLSKSPSL

-1167 RTKTPKSQTLMVHSF
+1167 RTKTSKSQTLMVHSF
-1182 SASSSTKFT
+1182 SDSSSTKFT
-1191 TFSLSPDVI
+1191 TSSLSPDVI

-1205 TALESSVKYRTGD
+1205 TAVESSVKDQTGD

-1244 KTSELEQEILLS
+1244 KTSELKQEILLS
-1256 TVQFKLVSKTEIAT
+1256 TVQLVSKTEIAP

-1290 PQSSLHPGVRIMRLC
+1290 PHSSLHPGAGITRLC
-1305 NDSFKTMY
+1305 NDSFKTMN
-1313 EMPSFPPSKTTSE
+1313 EMPSSPPSKTTSE
-1326 INVEYTSS
+1326 INVESTSS

-1346 STSSADAQS
+1346 PTSSADAQS
-1355 IGGQLH
+1355 IAGQLH
-1361 SSSMQHITLSN
+1361 SSSMQHIMLSN
-1372 IPQSSSHVQLDTV
+1372 IPPSSSPVQLDTV
-1385 KSIVGSLKMA
+1385 KSAVGSLKMA
-1395 PSWETDESPVA
+1395 PSWETDESHVA

-1422 LLRFSSSKQVLASAS
+1422 LSCFSSSKQVLASAS
-1437 RPSNSSLRHEV
+1437 RPLSSSLKHEV

-1456 SIKSSPAGQR
+1456 SMKSSPAGQR

-1475 SAVKEQDIT
+1475 SVVKEQDIT
-1484 NRVYSIASLSWKA
+1484 NRVYSVASLSWKP
-1497 KLMAENSVSPKPYSR
+1497 KLMAENSVSLKLYSR
-1512 VDETLSLPSSPV
+1512 EDETLSLPSSPV
-1524 LPNSTVK
+1524 LPNSKVK
-1531 STLST
+1531 SKLSL
-1536 RESFDIFSSRHGVS
+1536 RESFGIFSSRHGVS
-1550 TSYVQGSSNPI
+1550 SSYAQGSSNPI
-1561 SEITRC
+1561 SEITRG

-1575 PVRHAKPLS
+1575 LVRHAKPLS

-1593 DMQSTRSLLVSSTTL
+1593 DMQSMRSLLVSSTTL
-1608 SSRNHTVMISSRL
+1608 SSRNHTGMISFRL
-1621 TSEKPITSLQKL
+1621 TSEKPITSLPKL
-1633 KTLSIRRENVILES
+1633 KTLSIRRENVILVS

-1653 QFHSKKPKDSLRGFS
+1653 QFHSKKRKNSLRGFS

-1689 MKSPMDNSIKML
+1689 MTSPMDYSVKML

-1728 DKQTQ
+1728 GKQTQ
-1733 SFSSTHSFPS
+1733 SCSSTHFFPS

-1772 KVSFAVFSI
+1772 RVSFAVFPI
-1781 FKKIS
+1781 FKKLAEIVS
-1786 GNCWHFEFRLIFCRS
+1786 ILS
-1801 QSFIIQQANK
+1801 SD
-1811 QSLGCR
+1811 

>member
-1 MLKHSSS
+1 
-8 SMVTTS
+8 MVTTS

-48 ERHKTYTEKLSHD
+48 ERHKTYTEKLSQD

-72 GHSISYTMNALPT
+72 GYSISYTINTLPT
-85 SRSRLLFSSE
+85 SRSRLLFSSV

-104 GFPTRSLKETS
+104 GLPTRSLKETS

-128 LYHKHT
+128 FYHKHT

-160 SHSSSTPLLDVGG
+160 SRSSSTPLLDVGG

-183 VPQFVRP
+183 VPASYEIVRP
-190 SVGFMTTS
+190 SVGFMATS

-211 VSLHTGVTPRPREVN
+211 VSLHTGVTPRPKEVN
-226 NPTISFGYET
+226 NPTISFGYKT

-263 RQELVPSSKLI
+263 RQELVPSSKLC

-394 SRPTSSKVMHETSVL
+394 SRPTSSKVMHEISVL
-409 ELSAN
+409 ELSTN
-414 TTLSQMLKIRSESKS
+414 TTLSQILEIRSESTS

-471 RKIDASYNM
+471 RKMDASYNI

-487 LRSSPV
+487 LRSSLV
-493 SIATSSQTFA
+493 NIATSSQQFA
-503 RTSLLKPQFQST
+503 RTALLKPQFQST
-515 FSIEKNMGYKSAFSI
+515 FLIEKNMGYKSAFSI
-530 SGIYESPIVTRKNS
+530 SGIHESPIVTRKNS
-544 DDFASS
+544 NDFASS
-550 TSSSLFSLSYMK
+550 TSSSLFSPSYMK

-584 TKIAVIS
+584 TKIAVIPEH
-591 QRLARTSPTN
+591 LARTSPTN
-601 PSGLFSSAKES
+601 PSRLFSSAKKS

-664 FNTSILPS
+664 FNKSILPS

-703 GLTSVT
+703 GLTSIT

-736 LTLSSPSTLS
+736 LTPSSPSTLS

-752 TSAMPGKVGEHMQ
+752 TSAMSGVGDHMQ
-765 SSFYPKSSSTK
+765 SSFYPKSSSKK
-776 KVKETANLARGYKL
+776 KVKETANLARGYKF
-790 HTFSSQFSS
+790 HTLSTQFSS

-841 TLNYLKYPLQKRDTL
+841 TLNYLKYPLQKRNTL

-871 TEVLLHSLKTPLLQ
+871 TEVLVHSLKTPLLQ

-897 SLRKEH
+897 SLQKDH
-903 VASKKFFATPA
+903 LASKKFFATPA
-914 VYPSSQQ
+914 VYPSSRQ

-957 EHVGVTTNFL
+957 EHVGVTTTLL
-967 YFSRTSSS
+967 YSSRTSSS

-984 PQASPSSMSKVLGG
+984 PQASPSSMSKDLRG

-1027 GDNSISKDERS
+1027 GDNSISKDERL

-1047 IVSPLKDQELSLER
+1047 IVSSLKDQELSLER

-1066 AESTINLRGYS
+1066 ADSTINLRGYS

-1109 APQTKSQLSFSIASP
+1109 APQTKSKLSFSIASP

-1148 VSRPLLLPKSPSL
+1148 VSRPLLLSKSPSL

-1191 TFSLSPDVI
+1191 TSSSSPDVI

-1205 TALESSVKYRTGD
+1205 TAVESSVKCRTGD
-1218 TLTKIPTLRP
+1218 TLTKIPTPRP

-1234 AQGSSIVKNF
+1234 AQGSSIGKNL

-1290 PQSSLHPGVRIMRLC
+1290 PQSSLHPEVGITRLC

-1326 INVEYTSS
+1326 INVESTSS

-1372 IPQSSSHVQLDTV
+1372 ILQSSSPVQLDTV

-1406 ARFNSTQISI
+1406 ARFNSTQISV

-1475 SAVKEQDIT
+1475 SAV
-1484 NRVYSIASLSWKA
+1484 YSIASLSWKP

-1512 VDETLSLPSSPV
+1512 GDETLLLPSSPV

-1531 STLST
+1531 SRLSP

-1593 DMQSTRSLLVSSTTL
+1593 DMQSMRSLLVSSTTL

-1633 KTLSIRRENVILES
+1633 KTLSIRRENVILVS

-1653 QFHSKKPKDSLRGFS
+1653 QFHSKKRKNSLRGFS

-1689 MKSPMDNSIKML
+1689 MTSPMDYSVKML

-1728 DKQTQ
+1728 GKQTQ
-1733 SFSSTHSFPS
+1733 SCSSTHFFPS

-1772 KVSFAVFSI
+1772 RVSFAVFSI
-1781 FKKIS
+1781 FKKLAEI
-1786 GNCWHFEFRLIFCRS
+1786 EFRLIFCRS

>member
-28 LTESL
+28 LTQSL

-48 ERHKTYTEKLSHD
+48 ERHKTYTEKLSQD

-72 GHSISYTMNALPT
+72 GHSISYTMITLPT

-128 LYHKHT
+128 FYHKHT

-160 SHSSSTPLLDVGG
+160 SRSSSTPLLDAGG

-183 VPQFVRP
+183 VPASYEIVRP
-190 SVGFMTTS
+190 SVGFMATS

-211 VSLHTGVTPRPREVN
+211 VSLHTGVTPRPKEVN

-247 ASFSKE
+247 ASFRKE

-263 RQELVPSSKLI
+263 RQELVPSSKLS

-291 KSRERKHPSVTLSS
+291 KSREGKHPSVTLSS

-317 TTPLKRVPSSSRETL
+317 TTPLKSIPSSSRETL

-409 ELSAN
+409 ELSTN
-414 TTLSQMLKIRSESKS
+414 TTLSQILEIRSESTS

-471 RKIDASYNM
+471 RKMDASHNI

-487 LRSSPV
+487 LRSSLV
-493 SIATSSQTFA
+493 NIATSSQQFA
-503 RTSLLKPQFQST
+503 RTALLKPQFQST
-515 FSIEKNMGYKSAFSI
+515 FLIEKNTGYKSAFSI

-544 DDFASS
+544 NDFASS

-569 NPMTDSPSEKGSLSK
+569 NPMTDSLSEKGSLSK

-591 QRLARTSPTN
+591 ERLARTSPTN
-601 PSGLFSSAKES
+601 PSGLFSSANES
-612 KSLSLSQEDY
+612 KPLSLSQEDY
-622 PFFKVTDFLSFGQ
+622 PLIKVTEFLSSGQ

-649 SESSTQATMPLVASS
+649 PESSTQATMPLVASS

-687 SGGSLSSKEI
+687 SGGSLSNKEI

-703 GLTSVT
+703 GLTSIT

-723 LLRQIL
+723 LLRRIL

-736 LTLSSPSTLS
+736 LTPSSPSTLS

-752 TSAMPGKVGEHMQ
+752 TSAMPGEVGEHMQ

-776 KVKETANLARGYKL
+776 KVKETVNLARGYKF
-790 HTFSSQFSS
+790 HTLSSHFSS
-799 QANIKATFIHLESLG
+799 QANIKATFIHLVSLA
-814 SHFPEQLFPSPTSID
+814 SHIPEQLFPSPTSID
-829 FTSTKNMEEKIG
+829 FTSTKTMEENIG

-871 TEVLLHSLKTPLLQ
+871 
-885 SVLISRHLQLSS
+885 QLSS
-897 SLRKEH
+897 SLQKDH
-903 VASKKFFATPA
+903 LASKKFFATPA
-914 VYPSSQQ
+914 VYPSSRQ

-957 EHVGVTTNFL
+957 ERVGVTTTLL
-967 YFSRTSSS
+967 YSSRTSSS

-984 PQASPSSMSKVLGG
+984 PRASPSSMSK
-998 LPISSTLKEEA
+998 
-1009 SRGFKDSLRMFSL
+1009 FK
-1022 SLSSI
+1022 
-1027 GDNSISKDERS
+1027 DNSISKDERS
-1038 VIPTFSYAE
+1038 AIPTFSYAE
-1047 IVSPLKDQELSLER
+1047 IFSSLKDQELSPER

-1066 AESTINLRGYS
+1066 ADSSINLRGYS

-1087 LKSSYRSGLPQ
+1087 SSYRSGLPQ
-1098 SLTLFSKQDNS
+1098 SLTLLSKQDNL
-1109 APQTKSQLSFSIASP
+1109 APQTKSQMSFLIASP

-1134 ARSYAAARRWEQDS
+1134 ASNYAAARRWEQDS
-1148 VSRPLLLPKSPSL
+1148 VSRPLLLSKSPSL

-1167 RTKTPKSQTLMVHSF
+1167 RTKTSKSQTLMVHSF
-1182 SASSSTKFT
+1182 SDSSSTKFT
-1191 TFSLSPDVI
+1191 TSSSSPDVI

-1205 TALESSVKYRTGD
+1205 TAVESSVKDQTGD

-1256 TVQFKLVSKTEIAT
+1256 TVQLVSKTEIAP

-1281 IRPMPSIIS
+1281 IRPMPSIIA
-1290 PQSSLHPGVRIMRLC
+1290 PHSSLHPGAGITRLC
-1305 NDSFKTMY
+1305 NDSFKTMN
-1313 EMPSFPPSKTTSE
+1313 EMPSSPPSKTTSE
-1326 INVEYTSS
+1326 INVESTSS

-1346 STSSADAQS
+1346 PTSSADAQS
-1355 IGGQLH
+1355 IAGQLH

-1372 IPQSSSHVQLDTV
+1372 IPPSSSPVQLDTV
-1385 KSIVGSLKMA
+1385 KSAVGSLKMA
-1395 PSWETDESPVA
+1395 PSWETDESHVA

-1422 LLRFSSSKQVLASAS
+1422 LSRFPSSKQVLASAS
-1437 RPSNSSLRHEV
+1437 RPLSSSLKHEV

-1456 SIKSSPAGQR
+1456 SMKSSPAGQR

-1484 NRVYSIASLSWKA
+1484 NRVYSVASLSWKP
-1497 KLMAENSVSPKPYSR
+1497 KLMAENSVSLKLYSR
-1512 VDETLSLPSSPV
+1512 EDETLSLPSSPV
-1524 LPNSTVK
+1524 LPNSKVK
-1531 STLST
+1531 STLSL
-1536 RESFDIFSSRHGVS
+1536 RESFGIFSSRHGVS
-1550 TSYVQGSSNPI
+1550 TSYVQGIPNPI
-1561 SEITRC
+1561 SEITRG

-1593 DMQSTRSLLVSSTTL
+1593 DMQSMRSLLVSSTTL
-1608 SSRNHTVMISSRL
+1608 SSRNHTGMISSRL
-1621 TSEKPITSLQKL
+1621 TSEKPITSLPKL
-1633 KTLSIRRENVILES
+1633 KTLSIRRENVILVS

-1653 QFHSKKPKDSLRGFS
+1653 QFHSKTRKNSLRGFS

-1689 MKSPMDNSIKML
+1689 MKSPMDNSIKMV

-1743 TSSSAEKILQSTTAT
+1743 TSSSAAKILQSTTAT
-1758 THTTNPEGTRKWCY
+1758 THTTNPEGTRK
-1772 KVSFAVFSI
+1772 
-1781 FKKIS
+1781 
-1786 GNCWHFEFRLIFCRS
+1786 
-1801 QSFIIQQANK
+1801 
-1811 QSLGCR
+1811 

>member
-48 ERHKTYTEKLSHD
+48 ERHKTYTEKLSQD
-61 IVQTVFSRGKQ
+61 IVQTVFSRAKQ
-72 GHSISYTMNALPT
+72 GYSISYTINTLPT
-85 SRSRLLFSSE
+85 SRSRLLFSSV

-104 GFPTRSLKETS
+104 GLLTRSLKETS
-115 SLSSKFVRLQVTS
+115 SLSSKFVRQQVTS
-128 LYHKHT
+128 FYRKHT
-134 SSVSLAKE
+134 SSISLVKE

-151 RKGTHTKIF
+151 TKGTHTKIF
-160 SHSSSTPLLDVGG
+160 SRSSSTPLLDVGG

-183 VPQFVRP
+183 VPASYEIVRP
-190 SVGFMTTS
+190 SVGFMATS

-211 VSLHTGVTPRPREVN
+211 VSLHTGVTPRPKEVN

-247 ASFSKE
+247 ASFRKE

-263 RQELVPSSKLI
+263 RQELVPSSKLS

-291 KSRERKHPSVTLSS
+291 KSREGKHPSVTLSS

-317 TTPLKRVPSSSRETL
+317 TTPLKSIPSSSRETL

-370 HDSLPFEITETLRP
+370 HDSLPFEITEALRP

-409 ELSAN
+409 ELSTN
-414 TTLSQMLKIRSESKS
+414 TTLSQILEIRSESTS

-471 RKIDASYNM
+471 RKMDASYNI

-487 LRSSPV
+487 LRSSLV
-493 SIATSSQTFA
+493 NIATSSQQFA
-503 RTSLLKPQFQST
+503 RTALLKPQFQST
-515 FSIEKNMGYKSAFSI
+515 FLIEKNTGYKSAFSI

-544 DDFASS
+544 NDFASS

-569 NPMTDSPSEKGSLSK
+569 NPMTDSLSEKGSLSK

-591 QRLARTSPTN
+591 ERLARTSPTN
-601 PSGLFSSAKES
+601 PSGLFSSANES
-612 KSLSLSQEDY
+612 KPLSLSQEDY
-622 PFFKVTDFLSFGQ
+622 PLIKVTEFLSSGQ
-635 ETKSQAAITSKQHF
+635 ETKSQAAVTSKQHF
-649 SESSTQATMPLVASS
+649 PESSTQATMPLVASS

-687 SGGSLSSKEI
+687 SGGSLSNKEI

-703 GLTSVT
+703 GLTSIT

-723 LLRQIL
+723 LLRRIL

-736 LTLSSPSTLS
+736 LTPSSPSTLS

-752 TSAMPGKVGEHMQ
+752 TSAMPGEVSEHMQ

-776 KVKETANLARGYKL
+776 KVKETVNLARGYKF
-790 HTFSSQFSS
+790 HTLSSHFSS
-799 QANIKATFIHLESLG
+799 QANIKATFIHLVSLA
-814 SHFPEQLFPSPTSID
+814 SHIPEQLFPSPTSID
-829 FTSTKNMEEKIG
+829 FTSTKTMEENIG

-871 TEVLLHSLKTPLLQ
+871 
-885 SVLISRHLQLSS
+885 QLSS
-897 SLRKEH
+897 SLQKDH
-903 VASKKFFATPA
+903 LASKKFFATPA
-914 VYPSSQQ
+914 VYPSSRQ

-957 EHVGVTTNFL
+957 EHVGVTTTLL
-967 YFSRTSSS
+967 YSSRTSSS

-984 PQASPSSMSKVLGG
+984 PQASPSSMSK
-998 LPISSTLKEEA
+998 
-1009 SRGFKDSLRMFSL
+1009 FK
-1022 SLSSI
+1022 
-1027 GDNSISKDERS
+1027 DNSISKDERS
-1038 VIPTFSYAE
+1038 AIPTFSYAE
-1047 IVSPLKDQELSLER
+1047 IFSSLKDQELSPER

-1066 AESTINLRGYS
+1066 ADSSINLRGYS

-1087 LKSSYRSGLPQ
+1087 SSYRSGLPQ
-1098 SLTLFSKQDNS
+1098 SLTLLSKQDNL
-1109 APQTKSQLSFSIASP
+1109 APQTKSQMSFLIASP

-1134 ARSYAAARRWEQDS
+1134 ASNYAAARRWEQDS
-1148 VSRPLLLPKSPSL
+1148 VSRPLLLSKSPSL

-1167 RTKTPKSQTLMVHSF
+1167 RTKTSKSQTLMVHSF
-1182 SASSSTKFT
+1182 SDSSSTKFT
-1191 TFSLSPDVI
+1191 TSSLSPDVI

-1205 TALESSVKYRTGD
+1205 TAVESSVKDQTGD

-1244 KTSELEQEILLS
+1244 KTSELKQEILLS
-1256 TVQFKLVSKTEIAT
+1256 TVQLVSKTEIAP

-1290 PQSSLHPGVRIMRLC
+1290 PHSSLHPGAGITRLC
-1305 NDSFKTMY
+1305 NDSFKTMN
-1313 EMPSFPPSKTTSE
+1313 EMPSSPPSKTTSE
-1326 INVEYTSS
+1326 INVESTSS

-1346 STSSADAQS
+1346 PTSSADAQS
-1355 IGGQLH
+1355 IAGQLH

-1372 IPQSSSHVQLDTV
+1372 IPPSSSPVQLDTV
-1385 KSIVGSLKMA
+1385 KSAVGSLKMA
-1395 PSWETDESPVA
+1395 PSWETDESHVA

-1422 LLRFSSSKQVLASAS
+1422 LSCFSSSKQVLAPAS
-1437 RPSNSSLRHEV
+1437 RPLSSSLKHEV

-1456 SIKSSPAGQR
+1456 SMKSSPAGQR

-1475 SAVKEQDIT
+1475 SVVKEQDIT
-1484 NRVYSIASLSWKA
+1484 NRVYSVASLSWKP
-1497 KLMAENSVSPKPYSR
+1497 KLMAENSVSLKLYSR
-1512 VDETLSLPSSPV
+1512 EDETLSLPSSPV
-1524 LPNSTVK
+1524 LPNSKVK
-1531 STLST
+1531 STLSL
-1536 RESFDIFSSRHGVS
+1536 RESFGIFSSRHGVS
-1550 TSYVQGSSNPI
+1550 TSYAQGSSNPI
-1561 SEITRC
+1561 SEITRG

-1593 DMQSTRSLLVSSTTL
+1593 DMQSMRSLLVSSTTL
-1608 SSRNHTVMISSRL
+1608 SSRNHTGMISFRL
-1621 TSEKPITSLQKL
+1621 TSEKPITSLPKL
-1633 KTLSIRRENVILES
+1633 KTLSIRRENVILVS

-1653 QFHSKKPKDSLRGFS
+1653 QFHSKKRKNSLRGFS
-1668 PSRHEAFPPS
+1668 PSRHEAFPSS

-1689 MKSPMDNSIKML
+1689 MTSPMDYSVKML

-1728 DKQTQ
+1728 GKQTQ
-1733 SFSSTHSFPS
+1733 SCSSTHFFPS

-1772 KVSFAVFSI
+1772 RVSFAVFPI
-1781 FKKIS
+1781 FKKLAEIVS
-1786 GNCWHFEFRLIFCRS
+1786 ILS
-1801 QSFIIQQANK
+1801 SD
-1811 QSLGCR
+1811 

>member
-1 MLKHSSS
+1 
-8 SMVTTS
+8 MVTTS

-48 ERHKTYTEKLSHD
+48 ERHKTYTEKLSQD

-72 GHSISYTMNALPT
+72 GYSISYTINTLPT
-85 SRSRLLFSSE
+85 SRSRLLFSSV

-104 GFPTRSLKETS
+104 GLLTRSLKETS
-115 SLSSKFVRLQVTS
+115 SLSSKFVRQQVTS
-128 LYHKHT
+128 FHRKHT
-134 SSVSLAKE
+134 SSISLVKE

-160 SHSSSTPLLDVGG
+160 SRSSSTPLLDVGG

-183 VPQFVRP
+183 VPASYEIVRP
-190 SVGFMTTS
+190 SVGFMATS

-211 VSLHTGVTPRPREVN
+211 VSLHTGVTPRPKEVN

-263 RQELVPSSKLI
+263 RQELVPSSKLS

-291 KSRERKHPSVTLSS
+291 KSREGKHPSVTLSS

-317 TTPLKRVPSSSRETL
+317 TTPLKSIPSSSRETL

-347 GYSDITLQSRKK
+347 GYSDITLQSRKE

-409 ELSAN
+409 ELSTN
-414 TTLSQMLKIRSESKS
+414 TTLSQILEIRSESTS

-471 RKIDASYNM
+471 RKMDASYNI

-487 LRSSPV
+487 LRSSLV
-493 SIATSSQTFA
+493 NIATSSQQFA
-503 RTSLLKPQFQST
+503 RTALLKPQFQST
-515 FSIEKNMGYKSAFSI
+515 FLIEKNTGYKSAFSI

-544 DDFASS
+544 NDFASS

-569 NPMTDSPSEKGSLSK
+569 NPMIDSLSEKGSLSK

-591 QRLARTSPTN
+591 ERLARTSPTN
-601 PSGLFSSAKES
+601 PSGLFSSANES
-612 KSLSLSQEDY
+612 KPLSLSQEDY
-622 PFFKVTDFLSFGQ
+622 PLIKVTEFLSSGQ

-649 SESSTQATMPLVASS
+649 PESSTQATMPLVASS

-687 SGGSLSSKEI
+687 SGGSLSNKEI

-703 GLTSVT
+703 GLTSIT

-723 LLRQIL
+723 LLRRIL

-736 LTLSSPSTLS
+736 LTPSSPSTLS

-752 TSAMPGKVGEHMQ
+752 TSAMPGEVGEHMQ

-776 KVKETANLARGYKL
+776 KVKETVNLARGYKF
-790 HTFSSQFSS
+790 HTLSSHFSS
-799 QANIKATFIHLESLG
+799 QANIKATFIHLVSLG

-829 FTSTKNMEEKIG
+829 FTSTKTMEENIG

-871 TEVLLHSLKTPLLQ
+871 
-885 SVLISRHLQLSS
+885 QLSS
-897 SLRKEH
+897 SLQKDH
-903 VASKKFFATPA
+903 LASKKFFATPA
-914 VYPSSQQ
+914 VYPSSRQ

-957 EHVGVTTNFL
+957 EHVGVTTTLL
-967 YFSRTSSS
+967 YSSRTSSS

-984 PQASPSSMSKVLGG
+984 PQASPSSMSK
-998 LPISSTLKEEA
+998 
-1009 SRGFKDSLRMFSL
+1009 FK
-1022 SLSSI
+1022 
-1027 GDNSISKDERS
+1027 DNSISKDERS
-1038 VIPTFSYAE
+1038 AIPTFSYAE
-1047 IVSPLKDQELSLER
+1047 IFSSLKDQELSPER

-1066 AESTINLRGYS
+1066 ADSSINLRGYS

-1098 SLTLFSKQDNS
+1098 SLTLLSKQDNL
-1109 APQTKSQLSFSIASP
+1109 APQTKSQMSFLIASP

-1134 ARSYAAARRWEQDS
+1134 ASNYAAARRWEQDS
-1148 VSRPLLLPKSPSL
+1148 VSRPLLLSKSPSL

-1167 RTKTPKSQTLMVHSF
+1167 RTKTSKSQTLMVHSF
-1182 SASSSTKFT
+1182 SDSSSTKFT
-1191 TFSLSPDVI
+1191 TSSWSPDVI

-1205 TALESSVKYRTGD
+1205 TAVESSVKDQTGD

-1244 KTSELEQEILLS
+1244 KTSELEQELLLS
-1256 TVQFKLVSKTEIAT
+1256 TVQLVSKTEIAP

-1290 PQSSLHPGVRIMRLC
+1290 PHSSLHPGAGITRLC
-1305 NDSFKTMY
+1305 NDSFKTMN
-1313 EMPSFPPSKTTSE
+1313 EMPSSPPSKKTSE
-1326 INVEYTSS
+1326 INVESTSS

-1346 STSSADAQS
+1346 PTSSADAQS
-1355 IGGQLH
+1355 IAGQLH

-1372 IPQSSSHVQLDTV
+1372 IPPSSSPVQLDTV
-1385 KSIVGSLKMA
+1385 KSAVGSLKMA
-1395 PSWETDESPVA
+1395 PSWETDESHVA

-1422 LLRFSSSKQVLASAS
+1422 LSCFSSSKQVLASAS
-1437 RPSNSSLRHEV
+1437 RPLSSSLKHEV

-1456 SIKSSPAGQR
+1456 SMKSSPAGQR

-1475 SAVKEQDIT
+1475 SVVKEQDIT
-1484 NRVYSIASLSWKA
+1484 NRVYSVASLSWKP
-1497 KLMAENSVSPKPYSR
+1497 KLMAENSVSLKLYSR
-1512 VDETLSLPSSPV
+1512 EDETLSLPSSPV
-1524 LPNSTVK
+1524 LPNSKVK
-1531 STLST
+1531 STLSL
-1536 RESFDIFSSRHGVS
+1536 RESFGIFSSRHGVS
-1550 TSYVQGSSNPI
+1550 TSYVQGIPNPI
-1561 SEITRC
+1561 SEITRG

-1593 DMQSTRSLLVSSTTL
+1593 DMQSMRSLLVSSTTL
-1608 SSRNHTVMISSRL
+1608 SSRNHTGMISSRF
-1621 TSEKPITSLQKL
+1621 TSEKPITSLPKL
-1633 KTLSIRRENVILES
+1633 KTLSIRRENVILVS

-1653 QFHSKKPKDSLRGFS
+1653 QFHSKTRKNSLRGFS

-1689 MKSPMDNSIKML
+1689 MTSPMDYSVKML

-1733 SFSSTHSFPS
+1733 SCSSTHFFPS
-1743 TSSSAEKILQSTTAT
+1743 TSSSAAKILQSTTAT
-1758 THTTNPEGTRKWCY
+1758 THTTNPEGTRK
-1772 KVSFAVFSI
+1772 
-1781 FKKIS
+1781 
-1786 GNCWHFEFRLIFCRS
+1786 
-1801 QSFIIQQANK
+1801 
-1811 QSLGCR
+1811 

>member
-42 SASQYH
+42 SAYH
-48 ERHKTYTEKLSHD
+48 ERHKTYTEKLSQD

-72 GHSISYTMNALPT
+72 GYSISYTINTLPT
-85 SRSRLLFSSE
+85 SRSRLLFSSV

-104 GFPTRSLKETS
+104 GLLTRSLKETS
-115 SLSSKFVRLQVTS
+115 SLSSKFVRQQVTS
-128 LYHKHT
+128 FYRKHT
-134 SSVSLAKE
+134 SSISLVKE

-160 SHSSSTPLLDVGG
+160 SRSSSTPLLDVGG

-183 VPQFVRP
+183 VPASYKIVRP
-190 SVGFMTTS
+190 SVGFMATS

-211 VSLHTGVTPRPREVN
+211 VSLHTGVTPRPKEVN

-247 ASFSKE
+247 ASFRKE

-263 RQELVPSSKLI
+263 RQELVPSSKLS

-291 KSRERKHPSVTLSS
+291 KSREGKHPSVTLSS

-317 TTPLKRVPSSSRETL
+317 TTPLKSIPSSSRETL

-409 ELSAN
+409 ELSTN
-414 TTLSQMLKIRSESKS
+414 TTLSQILEIRSESTS

-471 RKIDASYNM
+471 RKMDASYNI

-487 LRSSPV
+487 LRSSLV
-493 SIATSSQTFA
+493 NIATSSQQFA
-503 RTSLLKPQFQST
+503 RTALLKPQFQST
-515 FSIEKNMGYKSAFSI
+515 FLIEKNTGYKSAFSI

-544 DDFASS
+544 NDFASS

-569 NPMTDSPSEKGSLSK
+569 NPMTDSLSEKGSLSK

-591 QRLARTSPTN
+591 ERLARTSPTN
-601 PSGLFSSAKES
+601 PSGLFSSANES
-612 KSLSLSQEDY
+612 KPLSLSQEDY
-622 PFFKVTDFLSFGQ
+622 PLIKVTEFLSSGQ

-649 SESSTQATMPLVASS
+649 PESSTQATMPLVASS

-687 SGGSLSSKEI
+687 SGGSLSNKEI

-703 GLTSVT
+703 GLTSIT

-723 LLRQIL
+723 LLRRIL

-736 LTLSSPSTLS
+736 LTPSSPSTLS

-752 TSAMPGKVGEHMQ
+752 TSAMPGEVGEHMQ

-776 KVKETANLARGYKL
+776 KVKETVNLARGYKF
-790 HTFSSQFSS
+790 HTLSSHFSS
-799 QANIKATFIHLESLG
+799 QANIKATFIHLVSLA
-814 SHFPEQLFPSPTSID
+814 SHIPEQLFPSPTSID
-829 FTSTKNMEEKIG
+829 FTSTKTMEENIG

-871 TEVLLHSLKTPLLQ
+871 
-885 SVLISRHLQLSS
+885 QLSS
-897 SLRKEH
+897 SLQKDH
-903 VASKKFFATPA
+903 LASKKFFATPA
-914 VYPSSQQ
+914 VYPSSRQ

-933 NTGSLTFSP
+933 NTGALTFSP

-957 EHVGVTTNFL
+957 EHVGVTTTLL
-967 YFSRTSSS
+967 YSSRTSSS

-984 PQASPSSMSKVLGG
+984 PQASPSSMSK
-998 LPISSTLKEEA
+998 
-1009 SRGFKDSLRMFSL
+1009 FK
-1022 SLSSI
+1022 
-1027 GDNSISKDERS
+1027 DNSISKDERS
-1038 VIPTFSYAE
+1038 AIPTFSYAE
-1047 IVSPLKDQELSLER
+1047 IFSSLKDQELSPER

-1066 AESTINLRGYS
+1066 ADSSINLRGYS

-1087 LKSSYRSGLPQ
+1087 SSYRSGLPQ
-1098 SLTLFSKQDNS
+1098 SLTLLSKQDNL
-1109 APQTKSQLSFSIASP
+1109 APQTKSQMSFLIASP

-1134 ARSYAAARRWEQDS
+1134 ASNYAAARRWEQDS
-1148 VSRPLLLPKSPSL
+1148 VSRPLLLSKSPSL
-1161 SPTQLS
+1161 SLTQLS
-1167 RTKTPKSQTLMVHSF
+1167 RTKTSKSQTLMVHSF
-1182 SASSSTKFT
+1182 SDSSSTKFT
-1191 TFSLSPDVI
+1191 TSSLSPDVI

-1205 TALESSVKYRTGD
+1205 TAVESSVKDQTGD

-1256 TVQFKLVSKTEIAT
+1256 TVQLVSKTEIAP

-1281 IRPMPSIIS
+1281 IRPMPSIIA
-1290 PQSSLHPGVRIMRLC
+1290 PHSSLHPGAGITRLC
-1305 NDSFKTMY
+1305 NDSFKTMN
-1313 EMPSFPPSKTTSE
+1313 EMPSSPPSKTTSE
-1326 INVEYTSS
+1326 INVESTSS

-1346 STSSADAQS
+1346 PTSSADAQS
-1355 IGGQLH
+1355 IAGQLH

-1372 IPQSSSHVQLDTV
+1372 IPPSSSPVQLDTV
-1385 KSIVGSLKMA
+1385 KSAVGSLKMA
-1395 PSWETDESPVA
+1395 PSWETDESHVA

-1422 LLRFSSSKQVLASAS
+1422 LSRFSSSKQVLASAS
-1437 RPSNSSLRHEV
+1437 RPLSSSLKHEV

-1456 SIKSSPAGQR
+1456 SMKSSPAGQR

-1484 NRVYSIASLSWKA
+1484 NRVYSVASLSWKPN
-1497 KLMAENSVSPKPYSR
+1497 LMAENSVSLKLYSR
-1512 VDETLSLPSSPV
+1512 EDETLSLPSSPV
-1524 LPNSTVK
+1524 LPNSKVK
-1531 STLST
+1531 STLSL
-1536 RESFDIFSSRHGVS
+1536 RESFGIFSSRHGVS
-1550 TSYVQGSSNPI
+1550 TSYVQGIPNPI
-1561 SEITRC
+1561 SEITRG

-1593 DMQSTRSLLVSSTTL
+1593 DMQSMRSLLVSSTTL
-1608 SSRNHTVMISSRL
+1608 SSRNHTGMISSRL
-1621 TSEKPITSLQKL
+1621 TSEKPITSLPKL
-1633 KTLSIRRENVILES
+1633 KTLSIRRENVILVS
-1647 SSLSGT
+1647 SSPSGT
-1653 QFHSKKPKDSLRGFS
+1653 QFHSKTRKNSLRGFS

-1689 MKSPMDNSIKML
+1689 MTSLMDYSVKML

-1733 SFSSTHSFPS
+1733 SCSSTHFFPS
-1743 TSSSAEKILQSTTAT
+1743 TSSSAAKILQSTTAT
-1758 THTTNPEGTRKWCY
+1758 THTTNPEGTRK
-1772 KVSFAVFSI
+1772 
-1781 FKKIS
+1781 
-1786 GNCWHFEFRLIFCRS
+1786 
-1801 QSFIIQQANK
+1801 
-1811 QSLGCR
+1811 

>member
-1 MLKHSSS
+1 
-8 SMVTTS
+8 MVTTS

-48 ERHKTYTEKLSHD
+48 ERHKTYTEKLSQD

-72 GHSISYTMNALPT
+72 GYSISYTINTLPT
-85 SRSRLLFSSE
+85 SRSRLLFSSV

-104 GFPTRSLKETS
+104 GLLTRSLKETS
-115 SLSSKFVRLQVTS
+115 SLSSKFVRQQVTS
-128 LYHKHT
+128 FYRKHT
-134 SSVSLAKE
+134 SSISLVKE

-160 SHSSSTPLLDVGG
+160 SRSSSTPLLDVGG

-183 VPQFVRP
+183 VPASYEIVRP
-190 SVGFMTTS
+190 SVGFMATS

-211 VSLHTGVTPRPREVN
+211 VSLHTGVTPRPKEVN

-247 ASFSKE
+247 ASFRKE

-263 RQELVPSSKLI
+263 RQELVPSSKLS

-291 KSRERKHPSVTLSS
+291 KSREGKHPSVTLSS

-317 TTPLKRVPSSSRETL
+317 TTPLKSIPSSSRETL

-409 ELSAN
+409 ELSTN
-414 TTLSQMLKIRSESKS
+414 TTLSQILEIRSESTS

-471 RKIDASYNM
+471 RKMDASYNI
-480 SKLHFLP
+480 STLHFLP
-487 LRSSPV
+487 LRSSLV
-493 SIATSSQTFA
+493 NIATSSQQFA
-503 RTSLLKPQFQST
+503 RTALLKPQFQST
-515 FSIEKNMGYKSAFSI
+515 FLIEKNTGYKSAFSI

-544 DDFASS
+544 NDFASS

-569 NPMTDSPSEKGSLSK
+569 NPMTDSLSEKGSLSK

-591 QRLARTSPTN
+591 ERLARTSPTN
-601 PSGLFSSAKES
+601 PSGLFSSANES
-612 KSLSLSQEDY
+612 KPLSLSQEDY
-622 PFFKVTDFLSFGQ
+622 PLIKVTEFLSSGQ

-649 SESSTQATMPLVASS
+649 PESSTQATMPLVASS

-687 SGGSLSSKEI
+687 SGGSLSNKEI

-703 GLTSVT
+703 GLTSIT

-723 LLRQIL
+723 LLRRIL

-736 LTLSSPSTLS
+736 LTPSSPSTLS

-752 TSAMPGKVGEHMQ
+752 TSAMPGEVGEHMQ

-776 KVKETANLARGYKL
+776 KVKETVNLARGYKF
-790 HTFSSQFSS
+790 HTLSSHFSS
-799 QANIKATFIHLESLG
+799 QANIKATFIHLVSLA
-814 SHFPEQLFPSPTSID
+814 SHIPEQLFPSPTSID
-829 FTSTKNMEEKIG
+829 FTSTKTMEENIG

-871 TEVLLHSLKTPLLQ
+871 
-885 SVLISRHLQLSS
+885 QLSS
-897 SLRKEH
+897 SLQKDH
-903 VASKKFFATPA
+903 LASKKFFATPA
-914 VYPSSQQ
+914 VYPSSRQ

-957 EHVGVTTNFL
+957 EHVGVTTSLL
-967 YFSRTSSS
+967 YSSRTSSS

-984 PQASPSSMSKVLGG
+984 PQASPSSMSK
-998 LPISSTLKEEA
+998 
-1009 SRGFKDSLRMFSL
+1009 FK
-1022 SLSSI
+1022 
-1027 GDNSISKDERS
+1027 DNSISKDERS
-1038 VIPTFSYAE
+1038 AIPTFSYAE
-1047 IVSPLKDQELSLER
+1047 IFSSLKDQELSPER

-1066 AESTINLRGYS
+1066 ADSSINLRGYS

-1087 LKSSYRSGLPQ
+1087 SSYRSGLPQ
-1098 SLTLFSKQDNS
+1098 SLTLLSKQDNL
-1109 APQTKSQLSFSIASP
+1109 APQTKSQMSFLIASP

-1134 ARSYAAARRWEQDS
+1134 ASNYAAARRWEQDS
-1148 VSRPLLLPKSPSL
+1148 VSRPLLLSKSPSL

-1167 RTKTPKSQTLMVHSF
+1167 RTKTSKSQTLMVHSF
-1182 SASSSTKFT
+1182 SDSSSTKFT
-1191 TFSLSPDVI
+1191 TSSLSPDVI

-1205 TALESSVKYRTGD
+1205 TAVESSVKDQTGD

-1256 TVQFKLVSKTEIAT
+1256 TVQLVSKTEIAP

-1281 IRPMPSIIS
+1281 IRPMPSIIA
-1290 PQSSLHPGVRIMRLC
+1290 PHSSLHPGAGITRLC
-1305 NDSFKTMY
+1305 NDSFKTMN
-1313 EMPSFPPSKTTSE
+1313 EMPSSPPSKTTSE
-1326 INVEYTSS
+1326 INVESTSS

-1346 STSSADAQS
+1346 PTSSADAQS
-1355 IGGQLH
+1355 IAGQLH
-1361 SSSMQHITLSN
+1361 SSSMHHITLSN
-1372 IPQSSSHVQLDTV
+1372 IPPSSSPVQLDTV
-1385 KSIVGSLKMA
+1385 KSAVGSLKMA
-1395 PSWETDESPVA
+1395 PSWETDELHVA

-1422 LLRFSSSKQVLASAS
+1422 LSRFSSSKQVLASAS
-1437 RPSNSSLRHEV
+1437 RPLSSSLKHEV

-1456 SIKSSPAGQR
+1456 SMKSSPAGQR
-1466 TIPLSQQLS
+1466 KIPLSQQLS

-1484 NRVYSIASLSWKA
+1484 NRVYSVASLSWKP
-1497 KLMAENSVSPKPYSR
+1497 KLMAENSVSLKLYSR
-1512 VDETLSLPSSPV
+1512 EDETLSLPSSPV
-1524 LPNSTVK
+1524 LPNSKVK
-1531 STLST
+1531 STLSL
-1536 RESFDIFSSRHGVS
+1536 RESFGIFSSRHGVS
-1550 TSYVQGSSNPI
+1550 TSYVQGIPNPI
-1561 SEITRC
+1561 SEITRG

-1593 DMQSTRSLLVSSTTL
+1593 DMQSMRSLLVSSTTL
-1608 SSRNHTVMISSRL
+1608 SSRNHTGMISSRL
-1621 TSEKPITSLQKL
+1621 TSEKPITSLPKL
-1633 KTLSIRRENVILES
+1633 KTLSIRRENVILVS

-1653 QFHSKKPKDSLRGFS
+1653 QFHSKTRKNSLRGFS

-1689 MKSPMDNSIKML
+1689 MTSPMDYSVKML
-1701 SHEVMLLSLSYGQEW
+1701 SHEVMLLSLTYGQEW

-1733 SFSSTHSFPS
+1733 SCSSTHFFPS
-1743 TSSSAEKILQSTTAT
+1743 TSSSAAKILQSTTAT
-1758 THTTNPEGTRKWCY
+1758 THTTNPEGTRK
-1772 KVSFAVFSI
+1772 
-1781 FKKIS
+1781 
-1786 GNCWHFEFRLIFCRS
+1786 
-1801 QSFIIQQANK
+1801 
-1811 QSLGCR
+1811 

>member
-48 ERHKTYTEKLSHD
+48 ERHKTYTEKLSQD

-72 GHSISYTMNALPT
+72 GYSISYTINTLPT
-85 SRSRLLFSSE
+85 SRSRLFFSSV

-104 GFPTRSLKETS
+104 GLFTRSLKETS
-115 SLSSKFVRLQVTS
+115 SLSSKFVRQQVTS
-128 LYHKHT
+128 FYRKHT
-134 SSVSLAKE
+134 SSISLVKE

-160 SHSSSTPLLDVGG
+160 SRSSSTPLLDVGG

-183 VPQFVRP
+183 VPASYEIVRP
-190 SVGFMTTS
+190 SVGFMATS

-211 VSLHTGVTPRPREVN
+211 VSLHTGVTPRPKEVN

-247 ASFSKE
+247 ASFRKE

-263 RQELVPSSKLI
+263 RQELVPSSKLS

-291 KSRERKHPSVTLSS
+291 KSREGKHPSVTLSS

-317 TTPLKRVPSSSRETL
+317 TTPLKSIPSSSRETL

-414 TTLSQMLKIRSESKS
+414 TTLSQILEIRSESTS

-471 RKIDASYNM
+471 RKMDASYNI

-487 LRSSPV
+487 LRSSLV
-493 SIATSSQTFA
+493 NIATSSQQFA
-503 RTSLLKPQFQST
+503 RTALLKPQFQST
-515 FSIEKNMGYKSAFSI
+515 FLIEKNMGYKSAFSI
-530 SGIYESPIVTRKNS
+530 SGIYESSIVTRKNS
-544 DDFASS
+544 NDFASS

-569 NPMTDSPSEKGSLSK
+569 NPMTDSLSEKGSLSK

-591 QRLARTSPTN
+591 ERLARTSPTN
-601 PSGLFSSAKES
+601 PSGLFSSANES
-612 KSLSLSQEDY
+612 KPLSLSQEDY
-622 PFFKVTDFLSFGQ
+622 PLIKVTEFLSSGQ

-649 SESSTQATMPLVASS
+649 PESSTQATMPLVASS

-687 SGGSLSSKEI
+687 SGGSLSNKEI

-703 GLTSVT
+703 GLTSIT

-723 LLRQIL
+723 LLRRIL

-736 LTLSSPSTLS
+736 LTPSSPSTLS

-752 TSAMPGKVGEHMQ
+752 TSAMPGEVGEHMQ

-776 KVKETANLARGYKL
+776 KVKETVNLARGYKF
-790 HTFSSQFSS
+790 HTLSSHFSSH
-799 QANIKATFIHLESLG
+799 ANIKATFIHLVSLA
-814 SHFPEQLFPSPTSID
+814 SHIPEQLFPSPTSID
-829 FTSTKNMEEKIG
+829 FTSTKTMEENIG

-856 TSKHVSLTSMPERSL
+856 TSKHVSLTLMPERS
-871 TEVLLHSLKTPLLQ
+871 
-885 SVLISRHLQLSS
+885 LQLSS
-897 SLRKEH
+897 SLQKDH
-903 VASKKFFATPA
+903 LASKKFFATPA
-914 VYPSSQQ
+914 VYPSSRQ

-957 EHVGVTTNFL
+957 EHVGVTTTLL
-967 YFSRTSSS
+967 YSSRTSSS

-984 PQASPSSMSKVLGG
+984 PQASPSSMSK
-998 LPISSTLKEEA
+998 
-1009 SRGFKDSLRMFSL
+1009 FK
-1022 SLSSI
+1022 
-1027 GDNSISKDERS
+1027 DNSISKDERS
-1038 VIPTFSYAE
+1038 AIPTFSYAE
-1047 IVSPLKDQELSLER
+1047 IFSSLKDQELSPER

-1066 AESTINLRGYS
+1066 ADSSINLRGYS

-1098 SLTLFSKQDNS
+1098 SLTLLSKQDNL
-1109 APQTKSQLSFSIASP
+1109 APQTKSQMSFLIASP

-1134 ARSYAAARRWEQDS
+1134 ASNYAAARRWEQDS
-1148 VSRPLLLPKSPSL
+1148 VSRPLLLSKSPSL

-1167 RTKTPKSQTLMVHSF
+1167 RTKTSKSQTLTVHSF
-1182 SASSSTKFT
+1182 SDSSSTKFT
-1191 TFSLSPDVI
+1191 TSPLSPDVI

-1205 TALESSVKYRTGD
+1205 TAVESSVKDQTGD

-1256 TVQFKLVSKTEIAT
+1256 TVQLVSKTEIAP
-1270 EAKEPPRISFS
+1270 EAKELPRISFS

-1290 PQSSLHPGVRIMRLC
+1290 PHSSLHPGAGITRLC
-1305 NDSFKTMY
+1305 NDSFKTMN
-1313 EMPSFPPSKTTSE
+1313 EMPSSPPSKTTSE
-1326 INVEYTSS
+1326 INVESTSS

-1346 STSSADAQS
+1346 PTSSADAQS
-1355 IGGQLH
+1355 IAGQLH

-1372 IPQSSSHVQLDTV
+1372 IPPSSSPVQLDTV
-1385 KSIVGSLKMA
+1385 KSAVGSLKLA
-1395 PSWETDESPVA
+1395 PSWETDESHVA

-1422 LLRFSSSKQVLASAS
+1422 LSCFSSSKQVLASAS
-1437 RPSNSSLRHEV
+1437 RPLSSSLKHEV

-1456 SIKSSPAGQR
+1456 SMKSSPAGQR

-1475 SAVKEQDIT
+1475 SVVKEQDIT
-1484 NRVYSIASLSWKA
+1484 NRVYSVASLSWKP
-1497 KLMAENSVSPKPYSR
+1497 KLMAENSVSLKLYSR
-1512 VDETLSLPSSPV
+1512 EDETLSLPSSPV
-1524 LPNSTVK
+1524 LPNSKVK
-1531 STLST
+1531 SKLSL
-1536 RESFDIFSSRHGVS
+1536 RESFGIFSSRHGVS
-1550 TSYVQGSSNPI
+1550 TSYVQGIPNPI
-1561 SEITRC
+1561 SEITRG

-1608 SSRNHTVMISSRL
+1608 SSRNHTGMISSRL
-1621 TSEKPITSLQKL
+1621 TSEKPITSLPKL
-1633 KTLSIRRENVILES
+1633 KTLSIRRENVILVS

-1653 QFHSKKPKDSLRGFS
+1653 QFHSKTRKNSLRGFS

-1689 MKSPMDNSIKML
+1689 MTSPMDYSVKML

-1728 DKQTQ
+1728 GKQTQ
-1733 SFSSTHSFPS
+1733 SCSSTHFFPS

-1772 KVSFAVFSI
+1772 RVSFAVFPI
-1781 FKKIS
+1781 FKKLAEIVS
-1786 GNCWHFEFRLIFCRS
+1786 ILS
-1801 QSFIIQQANK
+1801 SD
-1811 QSLGCR
+1811 

>member
-1 MLKHSSS
+1 MRKHSSS

-48 ERHKTYTEKLSHD
+48 ERHKTYTEKLSQD

-72 GHSISYTMNALPT
+72 GHSISYTMITLPT

-128 LYHKHT
+128 FYHKHT

-160 SHSSSTPLLDVGG
+160 SRSSSTPLLDVGG

-183 VPQFVRP
+183 VPASYEIVRP
-190 SVGFMTTS
+190 SVGFMATS

-211 VSLHTGVTPRPREVN
+211 VSLHTGVTPRPKEVN
-226 NPTISFGYET
+226 NLTISFGYET

-247 ASFSKE
+247 ASFRKE

-263 RQELVPSSKLI
+263 RQELVPSSKLS

-291 KSRERKHPSVTLSS
+291 KSREGKHPSVTLSS

-317 TTPLKRVPSSSRETL
+317 TTPLKSIPSSSRETL

-409 ELSAN
+409 ELSTN
-414 TTLSQMLKIRSESKS
+414 TTLSQILEIRSESTS

-458 QTSKLMSSQITDS
+458 QTSMLMSSQITDS
-471 RKIDASYNM
+471 RKMDASYNM

-487 LRSSPV
+487 LRSSLV

-503 RTSLLKPQFQST
+503 RTALLKPQFQST

-530 SGIYESPIVTRKNS
+530 SGIYESPIVTRNNS
-544 DDFASS
+544 NDFASS
-550 TSSSLFSLSYMK
+550 TSSTLFSLSYMK

-569 NPMTDSPSEKGSLSK
+569 NPMTDSLSEKGSLSK

-591 QRLARTSPTN
+591 ERLARTSPTN
-601 PSGLFSSAKES
+601 PSGLFSSANES
-612 KSLSLSQEDY
+612 KPLSLSQEDY
-622 PFFKVTDFLSFGQ
+622 PLIKVTEFLSSGQ

-649 SESSTQATMPLVASS
+649 PESSTQATMPLVASS

-687 SGGSLSSKEI
+687 SGGSLSNKEI

-703 GLTSVT
+703 GLTSIT

-723 LLRQIL
+723 LLRRIL

-736 LTLSSPSTLS
+736 LTPSSPSTLS

-752 TSAMPGKVGEHMQ
+752 TSAMPGEVGEHMQ

-776 KVKETANLARGYKL
+776 KVKETVNLARGYKF
-790 HTFSSQFSS
+790 HTLSSHFSS
-799 QANIKATFIHLESLG
+799 QANIKATFIHLVSLA
-814 SHFPEQLFPSPTSID
+814 SHIPEQLFPSPTSID
-829 FTSTKNMEEKIG
+829 FTSTKTMEENIG

-871 TEVLLHSLKTPLLQ
+871 
-885 SVLISRHLQLSS
+885 QLSS
-897 SLRKEH
+897 SLQKDH
-903 VASKKFFATPA
+903 LASKKFFATPA
-914 VYPSSQQ
+914 VYPSSRQ

-933 NTGSLTFSP
+933 NTDSLTFSP

-957 EHVGVTTNFL
+957 EHVGVTTTLL
-967 YFSRTSSS
+967 YSSRTSSS

-984 PQASPSSMSKVLGG
+984 PQASPSSMSK
-998 LPISSTLKEEA
+998 
-1009 SRGFKDSLRMFSL
+1009 FK
-1022 SLSSI
+1022 
-1027 GDNSISKDERS
+1027 DNSISKDERS
-1038 VIPTFSYAE
+1038 AIPTFSYAE
-1047 IVSPLKDQELSLER
+1047 IFSSLKDQELSPER

-1066 AESTINLRGYS
+1066 ADSSINLRGYS

-1087 LKSSYRSGLPQ
+1087 SSYRSGLPQ
-1098 SLTLFSKQDNS
+1098 SLTLLSKQDNL
-1109 APQTKSQLSFSIASP
+1109 APQTKSQMSFLIASP

-1134 ARSYAAARRWEQDS
+1134 ASNYAAARRWEQDS
-1148 VSRPLLLPKSPSL
+1148 VSRPLLLSKSPSL

-1191 TFSLSPDVI
+1191 TSSSSPDVI

-1205 TALESSVKYRTGD
+1205 TAVESSVKDQTGD

-1256 TVQFKLVSKTEIAT
+1256 TVQLVSKTEIAP

-1290 PQSSLHPGVRIMRLC
+1290 PHSSLHPGAGITRLC
-1305 NDSFKTMY
+1305 NDSFKTMN
-1313 EMPSFPPSKTTSE
+1313 EMPSSPPSKTTSE
-1326 INVEYTSS
+1326 INVESTSS

-1346 STSSADAQS
+1346 PTSSADAQS
-1355 IGGQLH
+1355 IAGQLH

-1372 IPQSSSHVQLDTV
+1372 IPPSSSPVQLDTV
-1385 KSIVGSLKMA
+1385 KSAVGSLKMA
-1395 PSWETDESPVA
+1395 PSWETDESHVA

-1422 LLRFSSSKQVLASAS
+1422 LSCFSSSKQVLASAS
-1437 RPSNSSLRHEV
+1437 RPLSSSLKHEV

-1456 SIKSSPAGQR
+1456 SMKSSPAGQR

-1475 SAVKEQDIT
+1475 SVVKEQDIT
-1484 NRVYSIASLSWKA
+1484 NRVYSVASLSWKP
-1497 KLMAENSVSPKPYSR
+1497 KLMAENSVSLKLYSR
-1512 VDETLSLPSSPV
+1512 EDETLSLPSSPV
-1524 LPNSTVK
+1524 LPNSKVK
-1531 STLST
+1531 STLSL
-1536 RESFDIFSSRHGVS
+1536 RESFGIFSSRHGVS
-1550 TSYVQGSSNPI
+1550 SSYAQGSSNPI
-1561 SEITRC
+1561 SEITRG

-1593 DMQSTRSLLVSSTTL
+1593 DMQSMRSLLVSSTTL

-1633 KTLSIRRENVILES
+1633 KTLSIRRENVILVS

-1653 QFHSKKPKDSLRGFS
+1653 QFHSKKRKNSLRGFS

-1689 MKSPMDNSIKML
+1689 MTSPMDYSVKML

-1728 DKQTQ
+1728 GKQTQ
-1733 SFSSTHSFPS
+1733 SCSSTHFFPS

-1772 KVSFAVFSI
+1772 RVSFAVFPI
-1781 FKKIS
+1781 FKKLAEIVS
-1786 GNCWHFEFRLIFCRS
+1786 ILS
-1801 QSFIIQQANK
+1801 SD
-1811 QSLGCR
+1811 

>member
-48 ERHKTYTEKLSHD
+48 ERHKTYTEKLSQD

-72 GHSISYTMNALPT
+72 GYSISYTINTLPT
-85 SRSRLLFSSE
+85 SRSRLLFSSV

-104 GFPTRSLKETS
+104 GLLTRILKETS
-115 SLSSKFVRLQVTS
+115 SLSSKFVHQQVTS
-128 LYHKHT
+128 FYRKHT
-134 SSVSLAKE
+134 SSISLVKE

-160 SHSSSTPLLDVGG
+160 SRSSSTPLLDVGG

-183 VPQFVRP
+183 VPASYEIVRP
-190 SVGFMTTS
+190 SVGFMATS

-211 VSLHTGVTPRPREVN
+211 VSLHTGVTPRPKEVN

-247 ASFSKE
+247 ASFRKE

-263 RQELVPSSKLI
+263 RQELVPSSKLS

-291 KSRERKHPSVTLSS
+291 KSREGKHPSVTLSS

-317 TTPLKRVPSSSRETL
+317 TTPLKSIPSSSRETL

-409 ELSAN
+409 ELSTN
-414 TTLSQMLKIRSESKS
+414 TTLSQILEIRSESTS

-471 RKIDASYNM
+471 RKMDASYNI

-487 LRSSPV
+487 LRSSLV
-493 SIATSSQTFA
+493 NIATSSQQFA
-503 RTSLLKPQFQST
+503 RTALLKPQFQST
-515 FSIEKNMGYKSAFSI
+515 FLIEKNTGYKSAFSI

-544 DDFASS
+544 NDFASS

-569 NPMTDSPSEKGSLSK
+569 NPMTDSLSEKGSLSK

-591 QRLARTSPTN
+591 ERLARTSPTN
-601 PSGLFSSAKES
+601 PSGLFSSANES
-612 KSLSLSQEDY
+612 KPLSLSQEDY
-622 PFFKVTDFLSFGQ
+622 PLIKVTEFLSSGQ

-649 SESSTQATMPLVASS
+649 PESSTQATTPLVASS

-687 SGGSLSSKEI
+687 SGGSLSNKEI

-703 GLTSVT
+703 GLTSIT

-723 LLRQIL
+723 LLRRIL

-736 LTLSSPSTLS
+736 LTPSSPSTLS

-752 TSAMPGKVGEHMQ
+752 TSAMPGEVGEHMQ

-776 KVKETANLARGYKL
+776 KVKETVNLARGYKF
-790 HTFSSQFSS
+790 HTLSSHFSS
-799 QANIKATFIHLESLG
+799 QANIKATFIHLVSLA
-814 SHFPEQLFPSPTSID
+814 SHIPEQLFPSPTSID
-829 FTSTKNMEEKIG
+829 FTSTKTMEENIG

-871 TEVLLHSLKTPLLQ
+871 
-885 SVLISRHLQLSS
+885 QLSS
-897 SLRKEH
+897 SLQKDH
-903 VASKKFFATPA
+903 LASKKFFATPA
-914 VYPSSQQ
+914 VYPSSRQ

-957 EHVGVTTNFL
+957 EHVGVTTTLL
-967 YFSRTSSS
+967 YSSRTSSS

-984 PQASPSSMSKVLGG
+984 PQASPSSMSK
-998 LPISSTLKEEA
+998 
-1009 SRGFKDSLRMFSL
+1009 FK
-1022 SLSSI
+1022 
-1027 GDNSISKDERS
+1027 DNSISKDERS
-1038 VIPTFSYAE
+1038 AIPTFSYAE
-1047 IVSPLKDQELSLER
+1047 IFSSLKDQELSPER
-1061 LPTKK
+1061 LPTKQ
-1066 AESTINLRGYS
+1066 ADSSINLRGYS

-1087 LKSSYRSGLPQ
+1087 SSYRSGLPQ
-1098 SLTLFSKQDNS
+1098 SLTLLSKQDNL
-1109 APQTKSQLSFSIASP
+1109 APQTKSQMSFLIASP

-1134 ARSYAAARRWEQDS
+1134 ASNYAAARRWEQDS
-1148 VSRPLLLPKSPSL
+1148 VSRPLLLSKSPSL

-1167 RTKTPKSQTLMVHSF
+1167 RTKTSKSQTLMVHSF
-1182 SASSSTKFT
+1182 SDSSPTKFT
-1191 TFSLSPDVI
+1191 TSSLSPDVI

-1205 TALESSVKYRTGD
+1205 TAVESSVKDQTGD

-1256 TVQFKLVSKTEIAT
+1256 TVQLVSKTEIAP

-1281 IRPMPSIIS
+1281 IRPMPSIIA
-1290 PQSSLHPGVRIMRLC
+1290 PHSSLHPGAGITRLC
-1305 NDSFKTMY
+1305 NDSFKTMN
-1313 EMPSFPPSKTTSE
+1313 EMPSSPPSKTTSE
-1326 INVEYTSS
+1326 INVESTSS

-1346 STSSADAQS
+1346 PTSSADAQS
-1355 IGGQLH
+1355 IAGQLH

-1372 IPQSSSHVQLDTV
+1372 IPPSSSPAQLDTV
-1385 KSIVGSLKMA
+1385 KSAVGSLKMA
-1395 PSWETDESPVA
+1395 PSWETDESHVA

-1422 LLRFSSSKQVLASAS
+1422 LSRFSSSKQVLASAS
-1437 RPSNSSLRHEV
+1437 RPLSSSLKHEV

-1456 SIKSSPAGQR
+1456 SMKSSPAGQR

-1484 NRVYSIASLSWKA
+1484 NRVYSVASLSWKP
-1497 KLMAENSVSPKPYSR
+1497 KLMAENSVSLKLYSR
-1512 VDETLSLPSSPV
+1512 EDETLSLPSSPV
-1524 LPNSTVK
+1524 LPNSKVK
-1531 STLST
+1531 STLSL
-1536 RESFDIFSSRHGVS
+1536 RESFGIFSSRHGVS
-1550 TSYVQGSSNPI
+1550 TSYVQGIPNPI
-1561 SEITRC
+1561 SEITRG

-1593 DMQSTRSLLVSSTTL
+1593 DMQSMRSLLVSSTTL
-1608 SSRNHTVMISSRL
+1608 SSRNHTGMISSRL
-1621 TSEKPITSLQKL
+1621 TSEKPITSLPKL
-1633 KTLSIRRENVILES
+1633 KTLSIRRENVILVS

-1653 QFHSKKPKDSLRGFS
+1653 QFHSKTRKNSLRGFS

-1689 MKSPMDNSIKML
+1689 MTSPMDYSVKIL

-1733 SFSSTHSFPS
+1733 SCSSTHFFPS
-1743 TSSSAEKILQSTTAT
+1743 TSSSAAKILQSTTAT
-1758 THTTNPEGTRKWCY
+1758 THTTNPEGTRK
-1772 KVSFAVFSI
+1772 
-1781 FKKIS
+1781 
-1786 GNCWHFEFRLIFCRS
+1786 
-1801 QSFIIQQANK
+1801 
-1811 QSLGCR
+1811 

>member
-1 MLKHSSS
+1 
-8 SMVTTS
+8 MVTTS

-48 ERHKTYTEKLSHD
+48 ERHKTYTEKLSQD

-72 GHSISYTMNALPT
+72 GYSISYTINTLPT
-85 SRSRLLFSSE
+85 SRSRLFFSSV
-95 NQTSTGYII
+95 NQTSTGL
-104 GFPTRSLKETS
+104 FTRSLKETS
-115 SLSSKFVRLQVTS
+115 SLSSKFVRQQVTS
-128 LYHKHT
+128 FYRKHT
-134 SSVSLAKE
+134 SSISLVKE

-160 SHSSSTPLLDVGG
+160 SRSSSTPLLDVGG

-183 VPQFVRP
+183 VPASYEIVRP
-190 SVGFMTTS
+190 SVGFMATS

-211 VSLHTGVTPRPREVN
+211 VSLHTGVTPRPKEVN

-247 ASFSKE
+247 ASFRKE

-263 RQELVPSSKLI
+263 RQELVPSSKLS

-291 KSRERKHPSVTLSS
+291 KSREGKHPSVTLSS

-317 TTPLKRVPSSSRETL
+317 TTPLKSIPSSSRETL

-359 TILLTKNFSAS
+359 TILLTKNFNAS

-414 TTLSQMLKIRSESKS
+414 TTLSQILEIRSESTS

-471 RKIDASYNM
+471 RKMDASYYI

-487 LRSSPV
+487 LRSSLV
-493 SIATSSQTFA
+493 NIATSSQQFA
-503 RTSLLKPQFQST
+503 RTALLKPQFQST
-515 FSIEKNMGYKSAFSI
+515 FLIEKNMGYKSAFSI
-530 SGIYESPIVTRKNS
+530 SGIYESSIVTRKNS
-544 DDFASS
+544 NDFASS

-569 NPMTDSPSEKGSLSK
+569 NPMTDSLSEKGSLSK

-591 QRLARTSPTN
+591 ERLARTSPTN
-601 PSGLFSSAKES
+601 PSGLFSSANES
-612 KSLSLSQEDY
+612 KPLSLSQEDY
-622 PFFKVTDFLSFGQ
+622 PLIKVTEFLSSGQ

-649 SESSTQATMPLVASS
+649 PESSTQATMPLVASS

-687 SGGSLSSKEI
+687 SGGSLSNKEI
-697 KSSISL
+697 KSSISP
-703 GLTSVT
+703 GLTSIT

-723 LLRQIL
+723 LLRRIL

-736 LTLSSPSTLS
+736 LTPSSPSTLS

-752 TSAMPGKVGEHMQ
+752 TSAMPGEVGEHMQ

-776 KVKETANLARGYKL
+776 KVKETVNLARGYKF
-790 HTFSSQFSS
+790 HTLSSHFSS
-799 QANIKATFIHLESLG
+799 QANIKATFIHLVSLA

-829 FTSTKNMEEKIG
+829 FTSTKTMEENIG

-856 TSKHVSLTSMPERSL
+856 TSKHVSHTSMPERSL
-871 TEVLLHSLKTPLLQ
+871 TEVLVHSLKTPLLQ

-897 SLRKEH
+897 SLQKDH
-903 VASKKFFATPA
+903 LASKKFFATPA
-914 VYPSSQQ
+914 VYPSSRQ

-957 EHVGVTTNFL
+957 EHVGVTTTLL
-967 YFSRTSSS
+967 YSSRTSSS

-984 PQASPSSMSKVLGG
+984 PQASPSSMSK
-998 LPISSTLKEEA
+998 
-1009 SRGFKDSLRMFSL
+1009 FK
-1022 SLSSI
+1022 
-1027 GDNSISKDERS
+1027 DNSISKDERS
-1038 VIPTFSYAE
+1038 AIPTFSYAE
-1047 IVSPLKDQELSLER
+1047 IFSSLKDQELSPER

-1066 AESTINLRGYS
+1066 ADSSINLRGYS

-1098 SLTLFSKQDNS
+1098 SLTLLSKQDNL
-1109 APQTKSQLSFSIASP
+1109 APQTKSQMSFLIASP

-1134 ARSYAAARRWEQDS
+1134 ASNYAAARRWEQDS
-1148 VSRPLLLPKSPSL
+1148 VSRPLLLSKSPSL

-1167 RTKTPKSQTLMVHSF
+1167 RTKTSKSQTLTVHSF
-1182 SASSSTKFT
+1182 SDSSSTKFT
-1191 TFSLSPDVI
+1191 TSSLSPDVI

-1205 TALESSVKYRTGD
+1205 TAVESSVKDQTGD

-1256 TVQFKLVSKTEIAT
+1256 TVQLVSKTEIAP

-1290 PQSSLHPGVRIMRLC
+1290 PHSSLHPGAGITRLC
-1305 NDSFKTMY
+1305 NDSFKTMN
-1313 EMPSFPPSKTTSE
+1313 EMPSSPPSKTTSE
-1326 INVEYTSS
+1326 INVESTSS

-1346 STSSADAQS
+1346 PTSSADAQS
-1355 IGGQLH
+1355 IAGQLH

-1372 IPQSSSHVQLDTV
+1372 IPPSSSPVQLDTV
-1385 KSIVGSLKMA
+1385 KSAVGSLKMA
-1395 PSWETDESPVA
+1395 PSWETDESHVA

-1422 LLRFSSSKQVLASAS
+1422 LSRFSSSKQVLASAS
-1437 RPSNSSLRHEV
+1437 RPLSSSLKHEV

-1456 SIKSSPAGQR
+1456 SMKSSAGQR

-1484 NRVYSIASLSWKA
+1484 NRVYSVASLSWKP
-1497 KLMAENSVSPKPYSR
+1497 KLMAENSVSLKLYSR
-1512 VDETLSLPSSPV
+1512 EDETLSLPSSPV
-1524 LPNSTVK
+1524 LPNSKVK
-1531 STLST
+1531 SKLSL
-1536 RESFDIFSSRHGVS
+1536 RESFGIFSSRHGVS
-1550 TSYVQGSSNPI
+1550 TSYVQGIPNPI
-1561 SEITRC
+1561 SEITRG

-1584 LASMISSSP
+1584 LASIISSSP
-1593 DMQSTRSLLVSSTTL
+1593 DMQSMRSLLVSSTTL
-1608 SSRNHTVMISSRL
+1608 SSRNHTGMISSRL
-1621 TSEKPITSLQKL
+1621 TSEKPITSLPKL
-1633 KTLSIRRENVILES
+1633 KTLSIRRENVILVS

-1653 QFHSKKPKDSLRGFS
+1653 QFHSKTRKNSLRGFS

-1689 MKSPMDNSIKML
+1689 MTSPMDYSVKML

-1733 SFSSTHSFPS
+1733 SCSSTHFFPS
-1743 TSSSAEKILQSTTAT
+1743 TSSSAAKILQSTTAT
-1758 THTTNPEGTRKWCY
+1758 THTTNPEGTRK
-1772 KVSFAVFSI
+1772 
-1781 FKKIS
+1781 
-1786 GNCWHFEFRLIFCRS
+1786 
-1801 QSFIIQQANK
+1801 
-1811 QSLGCR
+1811 

>member
-1 MLKHSSS
+1 
-8 SMVTTS
+8 MVTTS

-42 SASQYH
+42 SAYH
-48 ERHKTYTEKLSHD
+48 ERHKTYTEKLSQD

-72 GHSISYTMNALPT
+72 GYSISYTINTLPT
-85 SRSRLLFSSE
+85 SRSRLLFSSV

-104 GFPTRSLKETS
+104 GLLTKSLKETS
-115 SLSSKFVRLQVTS
+115 SLSSKFVRQQVTS
-128 LYHKHT
+128 FYRKHT
-134 SSVSLAKE
+134 SSISLVKE

-160 SHSSSTPLLDVGG
+160 SRSSSTPLLDVGG

-183 VPQFVRP
+183 VPASYKIVRP
-190 SVGFMTTS
+190 SVGFMATS

-211 VSLHTGVTPRPREVN
+211 VSLHTGVTPRPKEVN

-247 ASFSKE
+247 ASFRKE

-263 RQELVPSSKLI
+263 RQELVPSSKLS

-291 KSRERKHPSVTLSS
+291 KSREGKHPSVTLSS

-317 TTPLKRVPSSSRETL
+317 TTPLKSIPSSSRETL

-409 ELSAN
+409 ELSTN
-414 TTLSQMLKIRSESKS
+414 TTLSQILEIRSESTS

-471 RKIDASYNM
+471 RKMDASHNI

-487 LRSSPV
+487 LRSSLV
-493 SIATSSQTFA
+493 NIATSSQQFA
-503 RTSLLKPQFQST
+503 RTALLKPQFQST
-515 FSIEKNMGYKSAFSI
+515 FLIEKNTGYKSAFSI

-544 DDFASS
+544 NDFASS

-569 NPMTDSPSEKGSLSK
+569 NPMTDSLSEKGSLSK

-591 QRLARTSPTN
+591 ERLARTSPTN
-601 PSGLFSSAKES
+601 PSGLFSSANES
-612 KSLSLSQEDY
+612 KPLSLSQEDY
-622 PFFKVTDFLSFGQ
+622 PLIKVTEFLSSGQ

-649 SESSTQATMPLVASS
+649 PESSTQATMPLVASS

-687 SGGSLSSKEI
+687 SGGSLSNKEI

-703 GLTSVT
+703 GLTSIT

-723 LLRQIL
+723 LLRRIL

-736 LTLSSPSTLS
+736 LTPSSPSTLS

-752 TSAMPGKVGEHMQ
+752 TSAMPGEVGEHMQ

-776 KVKETANLARGYKL
+776 KVKETVNLARGYKF
-790 HTFSSQFSS
+790 HTLSSHFSS
-799 QANIKATFIHLESLG
+799 QANIKATFIHLVSLA
-814 SHFPEQLFPSPTSID
+814 SHIPEQLFPSPTSID
-829 FTSTKNMEEKIG
+829 FTSTKTMEENIG

-871 TEVLLHSLKTPLLQ
+871 
-885 SVLISRHLQLSS
+885 QLSS
-897 SLRKEH
+897 SLQKDH
-903 VASKKFFATPA
+903 LASKKFFATPA
-914 VYPSSQQ
+914 VYPSSRQ

-957 EHVGVTTNFL
+957 EHVGVTTTLL
-967 YFSRTSSS
+967 YSSRTSSS

-984 PQASPSSMSKVLGG
+984 PQASPSSMSK
-998 LPISSTLKEEA
+998 
-1009 SRGFKDSLRMFSL
+1009 FK
-1022 SLSSI
+1022 
-1027 GDNSISKDERS
+1027 DNSISKDERS
-1038 VIPTFSYAE
+1038 AIPTFSYAE
-1047 IVSPLKDQELSLER
+1047 IFSSLKDQELSPER

-1066 AESTINLRGYS
+1066 ADSSINLRGYS

-1087 LKSSYRSGLPQ
+1087 SSYRSGLPQ
-1098 SLTLFSKQDNS
+1098 SLTLLSKQDNL
-1109 APQTKSQLSFSIASP
+1109 APQTKSQMSFLIASP

-1134 ARSYAAARRWEQDS
+1134 ASNYAAARRWEQDS
-1148 VSRPLLLPKSPSL
+1148 VSRPLLLSKSPSL

-1167 RTKTPKSQTLMVHSF
+1167 RTKTSKSQTLMVHSF
-1182 SASSSTKFT
+1182 SDSSSTKFT
-1191 TFSLSPDVI
+1191 TSSLSPDVI

-1205 TALESSVKYRTGD
+1205 TAVESSVKDQTGD

-1256 TVQFKLVSKTEIAT
+1256 TVQLVSKTEIAP

-1281 IRPMPSIIS
+1281 IRPMPSIIA
-1290 PQSSLHPGVRIMRLC
+1290 PHSSLHPGAGITRLC
-1305 NDSFKTMY
+1305 NDSFKTMN
-1313 EMPSFPPSKTTSE
+1313 EMPSSPPSKTTSE
-1326 INVEYTSS
+1326 INVESTSS

-1346 STSSADAQS
+1346 PTSSADAQS
-1355 IGGQLH
+1355 IAGQLH
-1361 SSSMQHITLSN
+1361 SSSMQHIMLSN
-1372 IPQSSSHVQLDTV
+1372 IPPSSSPVQLDTV
-1385 KSIVGSLKMA
+1385 KSAVGSLKMA
-1395 PSWETDESPVA
+1395 PSWETDESHVA

-1422 LLRFSSSKQVLASAS
+1422 LSRFSSSKQVLASAS
-1437 RPSNSSLRHEV
+1437 RPLSSSLKHEV

-1456 SIKSSPAGQR
+1456 SMKSSPAGQR
-1466 TIPLSQQLS
+1466 TISLSQQLS
-1475 SAVKEQDIT
+1475 SVVKEQDIT
-1484 NRVYSIASLSWKA
+1484 NRVYSVASLSWKP
-1497 KLMAENSVSPKPYSR
+1497 KLMAENSVSLKLYSR
-1512 VDETLSLPSSPV
+1512 EDETLSLPSSPV
-1524 LPNSTVK
+1524 LPNSKVK
-1531 STLST
+1531 SKLSL
-1536 RESFDIFSSRHGVS
+1536 RESFGIFSSRHGVS
-1550 TSYVQGSSNPI
+1550 SSYAQGSSNPI
-1561 SEITRC
+1561 SEITRG

-1575 PVRHAKPLS
+1575 LVRHAKPLS

-1593 DMQSTRSLLVSSTTL
+1593 DMQSMRSLLVSSTTL
-1608 SSRNHTVMISSRL
+1608 SSRNHTGMISFRL
-1621 TSEKPITSLQKL
+1621 TSEKPITSLPKL
-1633 KTLSIRRENVILES
+1633 KTLSIRRENVILVS
-1647 SSLSGT
+1647 SSPSRT
-1653 QFHSKKPKDSLRGFS
+1653 QFHSKTRKNSLRGFS

-1689 MKSPMDNSIKML
+1689 MTSPMDYSVKML

-1728 DKQTQ
+1728 GKQTQ
-1733 SFSSTHSFPS
+1733 SCSSTHFFPS

-1772 KVSFAVFSI
+1772 RVSFAVFPI
-1781 FKKIS
+1781 FKKLAEIVS
-1786 GNCWHFEFRLIFCRS
+1786 ILS
-1801 QSFIIQQANK
+1801 SD
-1811 QSLGCR
+1811 

>member
-1 MLKHSSS
+1 MRKHSSS

-48 ERHKTYTEKLSHD
+48 ERHKTYTEKLSQD

-72 GHSISYTMNALPT
+72 GYSISYNINTLPT
-85 SRSRLLFSSE
+85 SRSRLLFSSV

-104 GFPTRSLKETS
+104 GLLTRSLKETS
-115 SLSSKFVRLQVTS
+115 SLSSKFVRQQVTS
-128 LYHKHT
+128 FYRKHT
-134 SSVSLAKE
+134 SSISLVKE

-160 SHSSSTPLLDVGG
+160 SRSSSTPLLDVGG

-183 VPQFVRP
+183 VPASYEIVRP
-190 SVGFMTTS
+190 SVGFMATS

-211 VSLHTGVTPRPREVN
+211 VSLHTGVTPRPKEVN

-247 ASFSKE
+247 ASFRKE

-263 RQELVPSSKLI
+263 RQELVPSSKLS
-274 RAERTSSHQ
+274 RAERTSSYQ

-291 KSRERKHPSVTLSS
+291 KSREGKHPSVTLSS

-317 TTPLKRVPSSSRETL
+317 TTPLKSIPSSSRETL

-409 ELSAN
+409 ELSTN
-414 TTLSQMLKIRSESKS
+414 TTLSQILEIRSESTS

-471 RKIDASYNM
+471 RKMDASYNI

-487 LRSSPV
+487 LRSSLV
-493 SIATSSQTFA
+493 NIATSSQQFA
-503 RTSLLKPQFQST
+503 RTALLKPQFQST
-515 FSIEKNMGYKSAFSI
+515 FLIEKNTGYKSAFSI

-544 DDFASS
+544 NDFASS

-569 NPMTDSPSEKGSLSK
+569 NPMTDSLSEKGSLSK

-591 QRLARTSPTN
+591 ERLARTSPTN
-601 PSGLFSSAKES
+601 PSGLFSSANES
-612 KSLSLSQEDY
+612 KPLSLSQEDY
-622 PFFKVTDFLSFGQ
+622 PLIKVTEFLSSGQ

-649 SESSTQATMPLVASS
+649 PESSTQATMPLVASS

-687 SGGSLSSKEI
+687 SGGSLSNKEI

-703 GLTSVT
+703 GLTSIT

-723 LLRQIL
+723 LLRRIL

-736 LTLSSPSTLS
+736 LTPSSPSTLS

-752 TSAMPGKVGEHMQ
+752 TSAMPGEVGEHMQ

-776 KVKETANLARGYKL
+776 KVKETVNLARGYKF
-790 HTFSSQFSS
+790 HTLSSHFSS
-799 QANIKATFIHLESLG
+799 QANIKATFIHLVSLA
-814 SHFPEQLFPSPTSID
+814 SHIPEQLFPSPTSID
-829 FTSTKNMEEKIG
+829 FTSTKTMEENIG

-871 TEVLLHSLKTPLLQ
+871 
-885 SVLISRHLQLSS
+885 QLSS
-897 SLRKEH
+897 SLQKDH
-903 VASKKFFATPA
+903 LASKKFFATPA
-914 VYPSSQQ
+914 VYPSSRQ

-957 EHVGVTTNFL
+957 EHVGVTTTLL
-967 YFSRTSSS
+967 YSSRTSSS

-984 PQASPSSMSKVLGG
+984 PQASPSSMSK
-998 LPISSTLKEEA
+998 
-1009 SRGFKDSLRMFSL
+1009 FK
-1022 SLSSI
+1022 
-1027 GDNSISKDERS
+1027 DNSISKDERS
-1038 VIPTFSYAE
+1038 AIPTFSYAE
-1047 IVSPLKDQELSLER
+1047 IFSSLKDQELSPER

-1066 AESTINLRGYS
+1066 ADSSINLRGYS

-1087 LKSSYRSGLPQ
+1087 SSYRSGLPQ
-1098 SLTLFSKQDNS
+1098 SLTLLSKQDNL
-1109 APQTKSQLSFSIASP
+1109 APQTKSQMSFLIASP

-1134 ARSYAAARRWEQDS
+1134 ASNYAAARRWEQDS
-1148 VSRPLLLPKSPSL
+1148 VSRPLLLSKSPSL

-1167 RTKTPKSQTLMVHSF
+1167 RTKTSKSQTLMVHSF
-1182 SASSSTKFT
+1182 SDSSSTKFT
-1191 TFSLSPDVI
+1191 TSSLSPDVI

-1205 TALESSVKYRTGD
+1205 TAVESSVKDQTGD

-1256 TVQFKLVSKTEIAT
+1256 TVQLVSKTEIAP

-1290 PQSSLHPGVRIMRLC
+1290 PHSSLHPGAGITRLC
-1305 NDSFKTMY
+1305 NDSFKTMN
-1313 EMPSFPPSKTTSE
+1313 EMPSSPPSKTTSE
-1326 INVEYTSS
+1326 INVESTSS

-1346 STSSADAQS
+1346 PTSSADAQS
-1355 IGGQLH
+1355 IAGQLH

-1372 IPQSSSHVQLDTV
+1372 IPPSSSPVQLDTV
-1385 KSIVGSLKMA
+1385 KSAVGSLKMA
-1395 PSWETDESPVA
+1395 PSWETDKSHVA

-1422 LLRFSSSKQVLASAS
+1422 LSCFSSSKQVLAPAS
-1437 RPSNSSLRHEV
+1437 RPLSSSLKHEV

-1456 SIKSSPAGQR
+1456 SMKSSPAGQR

-1475 SAVKEQDIT
+1475 SVVKEQDIT
-1484 NRVYSIASLSWKA
+1484 NRVYSVASLSWKP
-1497 KLMAENSVSPKPYSR
+1497 KLMAENSVSLKLYSR
-1512 VDETLSLPSSPV
+1512 EDETLSLPSSPV
-1524 LPNSTVK
+1524 LPNSKVK
-1531 STLST
+1531 STLSL
-1536 RESFDIFSSRHGVS
+1536 RESFGIFSSRHGVS
-1550 TSYVQGSSNPI
+1550 TSYAQGSSNPI
-1561 SEITRC
+1561 SEITRG

-1593 DMQSTRSLLVSSTTL
+1593 DMQSMRSLLVSSTTL
-1608 SSRNHTVMISSRL
+1608 SSRNHTGMISFRL
-1621 TSEKPITSLQKL
+1621 TSEKPITSLPKL
-1633 KTLSIRRENVILES
+1633 KTLSIRRENVMLVS

-1653 QFHSKKPKDSLRGFS
+1653 QFHSKKRKNSLRGFS

-1689 MKSPMDNSIKML
+1689 MTSPMDYSVKML

-1728 DKQTQ
+1728 GKQTQ
-1733 SFSSTHSFPS
+1733 SCSSTHFFPS

-1772 KVSFAVFSI
+1772 RVSFAVFPI
-1781 FKKIS
+1781 FKKLAEIVS
-1786 GNCWHFEFRLIFCRS
+1786 ILS
-1801 QSFIIQQANK
+1801 SD
-1811 QSLGCR
+1811 

>member
-42 SASQYH
+42 SAYH
-48 ERHKTYTEKLSHD
+48 ERHKTYTEKLSQD

-72 GHSISYTMNALPT
+72 GYSISYTINTLPT
-85 SRSRLLFSSE
+85 SRSRLLFSSV

-104 GFPTRSLKETS
+104 GLLTRSLKETS
-115 SLSSKFVRLQVTS
+115 SLSSKFVRQQVTS
-128 LYHKHT
+128 FYRKHT
-134 SSVSLAKE
+134 SSISLVKE

-160 SHSSSTPLLDVGG
+160 SRSSSTPLLDVGG

-183 VPQFVRP
+183 VPASYKIVRP
-190 SVGFMTTS
+190 SVGFMATS

-211 VSLHTGVTPRPREVN
+211 VSLHTGVTPRPKEVN

-247 ASFSKE
+247 ASFRKE

-263 RQELVPSSKLI
+263 RQELVPSSKLS

-370 HDSLPFEITETLRP
+370 HDSLPFGITETLRP

-409 ELSAN
+409 ELSTN
-414 TTLSQMLKIRSESKS
+414 TTLSQILEIRSESTS

-471 RKIDASYNM
+471 RKMDASYNI

-487 LRSSPV
+487 LRSSLV
-493 SIATSSQTFA
+493 NIATSSQQFA
-503 RTSLLKPQFQST
+503 RTALLKPQFQST
-515 FSIEKNMGYKSAFSI
+515 FLIEKNTGYKSAFSI

-544 DDFASS
+544 NDFASS

-569 NPMTDSPSEKGSLSK
+569 NPMTDSLSEKGSLSK

-591 QRLARTSPTN
+591 ERLARTSPTN
-601 PSGLFSSAKES
+601 PSGLFSSANES
-612 KSLSLSQEDY
+612 KPLSLSQEDY
-622 PFFKVTDFLSFGQ
+622 PLIKVTEFLSSGQ

-649 SESSTQATMPLVASS
+649 PESSTQATMPLVASS

-687 SGGSLSSKEI
+687 SGGSLSNKEI

-703 GLTSVT
+703 GLTSIT

-723 LLRQIL
+723 LLRRIL

-736 LTLSSPSTLS
+736 LTPSSPSTLS

-752 TSAMPGKVGEHMQ
+752 TSAMPGEVGEHMQ

-776 KVKETANLARGYKL
+776 KVKETVNLARGYKF
-790 HTFSSQFSS
+790 HTLSSHFSS
-799 QANIKATFIHLESLG
+799 QANIKATFIHLVSLA
-814 SHFPEQLFPSPTSID
+814 SHIPEQLFPSPTSID
-829 FTSTKNMEEKIG
+829 FTSTKTMEENIG

-871 TEVLLHSLKTPLLQ
+871 
-885 SVLISRHLQLSS
+885 QLSS
-897 SLRKEH
+897 SLQKDH
-903 VASKKFFATPA
+903 LASKKFFATPA
-914 VYPSSQQ
+914 VYPSSRQ

-957 EHVGVTTNFL
+957 EHVGVTTTLL
-967 YFSRTSSS
+967 YSSRTSSS

-984 PQASPSSMSKVLGG
+984 PQASPSSMSK
-998 LPISSTLKEEA
+998 
-1009 SRGFKDSLRMFSL
+1009 FK
-1022 SLSSI
+1022 
-1027 GDNSISKDERS
+1027 DNSISKDERS
-1038 VIPTFSYAE
+1038 AIPTFSYAE
-1047 IVSPLKDQELSLER
+1047 IFSSLKDQELSPER

-1066 AESTINLRGYS
+1066 ADSSINLRGYS

-1087 LKSSYRSGLPQ
+1087 SSYRSGLPQ
-1098 SLTLFSKQDNS
+1098 SLTLLSKQDNL
-1109 APQTKSQLSFSIASP
+1109 APQTKSQMSFLIASP

-1134 ARSYAAARRWEQDS
+1134 ASNYAAARRWEQDS
-1148 VSRPLLLPKSPSL
+1148 VSRPLLLSKSPSL
-1161 SPTQLS
+1161 SLTQLS
-1167 RTKTPKSQTLMVHSF
+1167 RTKTSKSQTLMVHSF
-1182 SASSSTKFT
+1182 SDSSSTKFT
-1191 TFSLSPDVI
+1191 TSSLSPDVI

-1205 TALESSVKYRTGD
+1205 TAVESSVKDQTGD

-1228 YSFLIE
+1228 YSFLLE

-1256 TVQFKLVSKTEIAT
+1256 TVQLVSKTEIAP

-1290 PQSSLHPGVRIMRLC
+1290 PHSSLHPGAGITRLC
-1305 NDSFKTMY
+1305 NDSFKTMN
-1313 EMPSFPPSKTTSE
+1313 EMPSSPPSKTTSE
-1326 INVEYTSS
+1326 INVESTSS

-1346 STSSADAQS
+1346 PTSSADAQS
-1355 IGGQLH
+1355 IAGQLH

-1372 IPQSSSHVQLDTV
+1372 IPPSSSPVQLDTV
-1385 KSIVGSLKMA
+1385 KSAVGSLKMA
-1395 PSWETDESPVA
+1395 PSWETDESHVA

-1422 LLRFSSSKQVLASAS
+1422 LSRFSSSKQVLASAS
-1437 RPSNSSLRHEV
+1437 RPLSSSLKHEV

-1456 SIKSSPAGQR
+1456 SMKSSPAGQR

-1484 NRVYSIASLSWKA
+1484 NRVYSVASLSWKP
-1497 KLMAENSVSPKPYSR
+1497 KLMAENSVSLKLYSR
-1512 VDETLSLPSSPV
+1512 EDETLSLPSSPV
-1524 LPNSTVK
+1524 LPNSKVK
-1531 STLST
+1531 SKLSL
-1536 RESFDIFSSRHGVS
+1536 RESFGIFSSRHGVS
-1550 TSYVQGSSNPI
+1550 TSYVQGIPNPI
-1561 SEITRC
+1561 SEITRG

-1593 DMQSTRSLLVSSTTL
+1593 DMQSMRSLLVSSTTL

-1633 KTLSIRRENVILES
+1633 KTLSIRRENVILVS

-1653 QFHSKKPKDSLRGFS
+1653 QFHSKKRKDSLRGFS

-1758 THTTNPEGTRKWCY
+1758 THTTNPEGTRK
-1772 KVSFAVFSI
+1772 
-1781 FKKIS
+1781 
-1786 GNCWHFEFRLIFCRS
+1786 
-1801 QSFIIQQANK
+1801 
-1811 QSLGCR
+1811 

>member
-48 ERHKTYTEKLSHD
+48 ERHKTYTEKLSQD

-72 GHSISYTMNALPT
+72 GYSISYTINTLPT
-85 SRSRLLFSSE
+85 SRSRLLFSSV

-104 GFPTRSLKETS
+104 GLLTRSLKETS
-115 SLSSKFVRLQVTS
+115 SLSSKFVRQQVTS
-128 LYHKHT
+128 FYRKHT
-134 SSVSLAKE
+134 SSISLVKE

-160 SHSSSTPLLDVGG
+160 SRSSSTPLLDVGG

-183 VPQFVRP
+183 VPASYEIVRP
-190 SVGFMTTS
+190 SVGFMATS

-211 VSLHTGVTPRPREVN
+211 VSLHTGVTPRPKEVN

-247 ASFSKE
+247 ASFRKE

-263 RQELVPSSKLI
+263 RQELVPSSKLS

-291 KSRERKHPSVTLSS
+291 KSREGKHPSVTLSS

-317 TTPLKRVPSSSRETL
+317 TTPLKSIPSSSRETL

-409 ELSAN
+409 ELSTN
-414 TTLSQMLKIRSESKS
+414 TTLSQILEIRSESTS

-471 RKIDASYNM
+471 RKMDASYNI
-480 SKLHFLP
+480 STLHFLP
-487 LRSSPV
+487 LRSSLV
-493 SIATSSQTFA
+493 NIATSSQQFA
-503 RTSLLKPQFQST
+503 RTALLKPQFQST
-515 FSIEKNMGYKSAFSI
+515 FLIEKNTGYKSAFSI

-544 DDFASS
+544 NDFASS

-569 NPMTDSPSEKGSLSK
+569 NPMTDSLSEKGSLSK

-591 QRLARTSPTN
+591 ERLARTSPTN
-601 PSGLFSSAKES
+601 PSGLFSSANES
-612 KSLSLSQEDY
+612 KPLSLSQEDY
-622 PFFKVTDFLSFGQ
+622 PLIKVTEFLSSGQ

-649 SESSTQATMPLVASS
+649 PESSTQATMPLVASS

-687 SGGSLSSKEI
+687 SGGSLSNKEI

-703 GLTSVT
+703 GLTSIT

-723 LLRQIL
+723 LLRRIL

-736 LTLSSPSTLS
+736 LTPSSPSTLS

-752 TSAMPGKVGEHMQ
+752 TSAMPGEVGEHMQ

-776 KVKETANLARGYKL
+776 KVKETVNLARGYKF
-790 HTFSSQFSS
+790 HTLSSHFSS
-799 QANIKATFIHLESLG
+799 QANIKATFIHLVSLA
-814 SHFPEQLFPSPTSID
+814 SHIPEQLFPSPTSID
-829 FTSTKNMEEKIG
+829 FTSTKTMEENIG

-871 TEVLLHSLKTPLLQ
+871 
-885 SVLISRHLQLSS
+885 QLSS
-897 SLRKEH
+897 SLQKDH
-903 VASKKFFATPA
+903 LASKKFFATPA
-914 VYPSSQQ
+914 VYPSSRQ

-957 EHVGVTTNFL
+957 EHVGVTTSLL
-967 YFSRTSSS
+967 YSSRTSSS

-984 PQASPSSMSKVLGG
+984 PQASPSSMSK
-998 LPISSTLKEEA
+998 
-1009 SRGFKDSLRMFSL
+1009 FK
-1022 SLSSI
+1022 
-1027 GDNSISKDERS
+1027 DNSISKDERS
-1038 VIPTFSYAE
+1038 AIPTFSYAE
-1047 IVSPLKDQELSLER
+1047 IFSSLKDQELSPER

-1066 AESTINLRGYS
+1066 ADSSINLRGYS

-1087 LKSSYRSGLPQ
+1087 SSYRSGLPQ
-1098 SLTLFSKQDNS
+1098 SLTLLSKQDNL
-1109 APQTKSQLSFSIASP
+1109 APQTKSQMSFLIASP

-1134 ARSYAAARRWEQDS
+1134 ASNYAAARRWEQDS
-1148 VSRPLLLPKSPSL
+1148 VSRPLLLSKSPSL

-1167 RTKTPKSQTLMVHSF
+1167 RTKTSKSQTLMVHSF
-1182 SASSSTKFT
+1182 SDSSSTKFT
-1191 TFSLSPDVI
+1191 KSSLSPDVI

-1205 TALESSVKYRTGD
+1205 TAVESSVKDQTGD

-1256 TVQFKLVSKTEIAT
+1256 TVQLVSKTEIAP

-1281 IRPMPSIIS
+1281 IRPMPSIIA
-1290 PQSSLHPGVRIMRLC
+1290 PHSSLHPGAGITRLC
-1305 NDSFKTMY
+1305 NDSFKTMN
-1313 EMPSFPPSKTTSE
+1313 EMPSSPPSKTTSE
-1326 INVEYTSS
+1326 INVESTSS

-1346 STSSADAQS
+1346 PTSSADAQS
-1355 IGGQLH
+1355 IAGQLH
-1361 SSSMQHITLSN
+1361 SSSMHHITLSN
-1372 IPQSSSHVQLDTV
+1372 IPPSSSPVQLDTV
-1385 KSIVGSLKMA
+1385 KSAVGSLKMA
-1395 PSWETDESPVA
+1395 PSWETDELHVA

-1422 LLRFSSSKQVLASAS
+1422 LSRFSSSKQVLASAS
-1437 RPSNSSLRHEV
+1437 RPLSSSLKHEV

-1456 SIKSSPAGQR
+1456 SMKSSPAGQR

-1484 NRVYSIASLSWKA
+1484 NRVYSVASLSWKP
-1497 KLMAENSVSPKPYSR
+1497 KLMAENSVSLKLYSR
-1512 VDETLSLPSSPV
+1512 EDETLSLPSSPV
-1524 LPNSTVK
+1524 LPNSKVK
-1531 STLST
+1531 STLSL
-1536 RESFDIFSSRHGVS
+1536 RESFGIFSSRHGVS
-1550 TSYVQGSSNPI
+1550 TSYVQGIPNPI
-1561 SEITRC
+1561 SEITRG

-1593 DMQSTRSLLVSSTTL
+1593 DMQSMRSLLVSSTTL
-1608 SSRNHTVMISSRL
+1608 SSRNHTGMISSRL
-1621 TSEKPITSLQKL
+1621 TSEKPITSLPKL
-1633 KTLSIRRENVILES
+1633 KTLSIRRENVILVS

-1653 QFHSKKPKDSLRGFS
+1653 QFHSKTRKNSLRGFS

-1689 MKSPMDNSIKML
+1689 MTSPMDYSVKML
-1701 SHEVMLLSLSYGQEW
+1701 SHEVMLLSLTYGQEW

-1733 SFSSTHSFPS
+1733 SCSSTHFFPS
-1743 TSSSAEKILQSTTAT
+1743 TSSSAAKILPSTTAT
-1758 THTTNPEGTRKWCY
+1758 THTTNPEGTRK
-1772 KVSFAVFSI
+1772 
-1781 FKKIS
+1781 
-1786 GNCWHFEFRLIFCRS
+1786 
-1801 QSFIIQQANK
+1801 
-1811 QSLGCR
+1811 

>member
-1 MLKHSSS
+1 
-8 SMVTTS
+8 MVTTS

-48 ERHKTYTEKLSHD
+48 ERHKTYTEKLSQD

-72 GHSISYTMNALPT
+72 GYSISYTINTLPT
-85 SRSRLLFSSE
+85 SRSRLLFSSV

-104 GFPTRSLKETS
+104 GLLTRSLKETS
-115 SLSSKFVRLQVTS
+115 SLSSKFVRQQVTS
-128 LYHKHT
+128 FYRKHT
-134 SSVSLAKE
+134 SSISLVKE

-160 SHSSSTPLLDVGG
+160 SRSSSTPLLDVGG

-183 VPQFVRP
+183 VPASYEIVRP
-190 SVGFMTTS
+190 SVGFMATS

-211 VSLHTGVTPRPREVN
+211 VSLHTGVTPRPKEVN

-247 ASFSKE
+247 ASFRKE

-263 RQELVPSSKLI
+263 RQELVPSSKLS

-291 KSRERKHPSVTLSS
+291 KSREGKHPSVTLSS

-317 TTPLKRVPSSSRETL
+317 TTPLKSIPSSSRETL

-359 TILLTKNFSAS
+359 TILLTKNFNAS

-414 TTLSQMLKIRSESKS
+414 TTLSQILEIRSESTS

-471 RKIDASYNM
+471 RKMDASYYI

-487 LRSSPV
+487 LRSSLV
-493 SIATSSQTFA
+493 NIATSSQQFA
-503 RTSLLKPQFQST
+503 RTALLKPQFQST
-515 FSIEKNMGYKSAFSI
+515 FLIEKNTGYKSAFSI

-544 DDFASS
+544 NDFASS

-562 LSQPLKR
+562 LSQSLKR
-569 NPMTDSPSEKGSLSK
+569 NPMTDSLSEKGSLSK

-591 QRLARTSPTN
+591 ERLARTSPTN
-601 PSGLFSSAKES
+601 PSGLFSSANES
-612 KSLSLSQEDY
+612 KPLSLSQEDY
-622 PFFKVTDFLSFGQ
+622 PLIKVTEFLSSGQ

-649 SESSTQATMPLVASS
+649 PESSTQATMPLVASS

-687 SGGSLSSKEI
+687 SGGSLSNKEI

-703 GLTSVT
+703 GLTSIT

-723 LLRQIL
+723 LLRRIL

-736 LTLSSPSTLS
+736 LTPSSPSTLS

-752 TSAMPGKVGEHMQ
+752 TSAMPGEVGEHMQ

-776 KVKETANLARGYKL
+776 KVKETVNLARGYKF
-790 HTFSSQFSS
+790 HTLSSHFSS
-799 QANIKATFIHLESLG
+799 QANIKATFIHLVSLA

-829 FTSTKNMEEKIG
+829 FTSTKTMEENIG

-871 TEVLLHSLKTPLLQ
+871 
-885 SVLISRHLQLSS
+885 QLSS
-897 SLRKEH
+897 SLQKDH
-903 VASKKFFATPA
+903 LASKKFFATPA
-914 VYPSSQQ
+914 VYPSSRQ

-957 EHVGVTTNFL
+957 EHVGVTTTLL
-967 YFSRTSSS
+967 YSSRTSSS

-984 PQASPSSMSKVLGG
+984 PQVSPSSMSK
-998 LPISSTLKEEA
+998 
-1009 SRGFKDSLRMFSL
+1009 FK
-1022 SLSSI
+1022 
-1027 GDNSISKDERS
+1027 DNSISKDERS
-1038 VIPTFSYAE
+1038 AIPTFSYAE
-1047 IVSPLKDQELSLER
+1047 IFSSLKDQELSPER

-1066 AESTINLRGYS
+1066 ADSSINLRGYS

-1087 LKSSYRSGLPQ
+1087 SSYRSGLPQ
-1098 SLTLFSKQDNS
+1098 SLTLLSKQDNL
-1109 APQTKSQLSFSIASP
+1109 APQTKSQMSFLIASP
-1124 SVVSLGSGSA
+1124 SVVSLESGSA
-1134 ARSYAAARRWEQDS
+1134 ASNYAAARRWEQDS
-1148 VSRPLLLPKSPSL
+1148 VSRPLLLSKSPSL

-1167 RTKTPKSQTLMVHSF
+1167 RTKTSKSQTLMVHSF
-1182 SASSSTKFT
+1182 SDSSSTKFT
-1191 TFSLSPDVI
+1191 TSSLSPDVI

-1205 TALESSVKYRTGD
+1205 TAVESSVKDQTGD

-1244 KTSELEQEILLS
+1244 KTSELEREILLS
-1256 TVQFKLVSKTEIAT
+1256 TVQLVSKTEIAP

-1281 IRPMPSIIS
+1281 IRPMPSIIA
-1290 PQSSLHPGVRIMRLC
+1290 PHSSLHPGAGITRLC
-1305 NDSFKTMY
+1305 NDSFKTMN
-1313 EMPSFPPSKTTSE
+1313 EMPSSPPSKTTSE
-1326 INVEYTSS
+1326 INVESTSS

-1346 STSSADAQS
+1346 PTSSADAQS
-1355 IGGQLH
+1355 IAGQLH

-1372 IPQSSSHVQLDTV
+1372 IPPSSSPVQLDTV
-1385 KSIVGSLKMA
+1385 KSAVGSLKMA
-1395 PSWETDESPVA
+1395 PSWETDESHVA

-1422 LLRFSSSKQVLASAS
+1422 LSRFSSSKQVLASAS
-1437 RPSNSSLRHEV
+1437 RPLSSSLKHEV

-1456 SIKSSPAGQR
+1456 SMKSSPAGQR

-1484 NRVYSIASLSWKA
+1484 NRVYSVASLSWKP
-1497 KLMAENSVSPKPYSR
+1497 KLMAENSVSLKLYSR
-1512 VDETLSLPSSPV
+1512 EDETLSLPSSPV
-1524 LPNSTVK
+1524 LPNSKVK
-1531 STLST
+1531 SKLSL
-1536 RESFDIFSSRHGVS
+1536 RESFGIFSSRHGVS
-1550 TSYVQGSSNPI
+1550 TSYVQGIPNPI
-1561 SEITRC
+1561 SEITRG

-1584 LASMISSSP
+1584 LASIISSSP
-1593 DMQSTRSLLVSSTTL
+1593 DMQSMRSLLVSSTTL
-1608 SSRNHTVMISSRL
+1608 SSRNHTGMISSRL
-1621 TSEKPITSLQKL
+1621 TSEKPITSLPKL
-1633 KTLSIRRENVILES
+1633 KTLSIRRENVILVS

-1653 QFHSKKPKDSLRGFS
+1653 QFHSKTRKNSLRGFS

-1689 MKSPMDNSIKML
+1689 MTSPMDYSVIML

-1733 SFSSTHSFPS
+1733 SCSSTHFFPS
-1743 TSSSAEKILQSTTAT
+1743 TSSSAAKILQSTTAT
-1758 THTTNPEGTRKWCY
+1758 THTTNPEGTRK
-1772 KVSFAVFSI
+1772 
-1781 FKKIS
+1781 
-1786 GNCWHFEFRLIFCRS
+1786 
-1801 QSFIIQQANK
+1801 
-1811 QSLGCR
+1811 

>member
-28 LTESL
+28 LTQSL

-48 ERHKTYTEKLSHD
+48 ERHKTYTEKLSQD

-72 GHSISYTMNALPT
+72 GHSISYTMITLPT

-128 LYHKHT
+128 FYHKHT

-160 SHSSSTPLLDVGG
+160 SRSSSTPLLDVGG

-183 VPQFVRP
+183 VPASYEIVRP
-190 SVGFMTTS
+190 SVGFMATS

-211 VSLHTGVTPRPREVN
+211 VSLHTGVTPRPKEVN
-226 NPTISFGYET
+226 NLTISFGYET

-247 ASFSKE
+247 ASFRKE

-263 RQELVPSSKLI
+263 RQELVPSSKLS

-291 KSRERKHPSVTLSS
+291 KSREGKHPSVTLSS

-317 TTPLKRVPSSSRETL
+317 TTPLKSIPSSSRETL

-409 ELSAN
+409 ELSTN
-414 TTLSQMLKIRSESKS
+414 TTLSQILEIRSESTS

-458 QTSKLMSSQITDS
+458 QTSMLMSSQITDS
-471 RKIDASYNM
+471 RKMDASYNM

-487 LRSSPV
+487 LRSSLV

-503 RTSLLKPQFQST
+503 RTALLKPQFQST

-544 DDFASS
+544 NDFASS

-569 NPMTDSPSEKGSLSK
+569 NPMTDSLSEKGSLSK

-591 QRLARTSPTN
+591 ERLARTSPTN
-601 PSGLFSSAKES
+601 PSGLFSSANES
-612 KSLSLSQEDY
+612 KPLSLSQEDY
-622 PFFKVTDFLSFGQ
+622 PLIKVTEFLSSGQ

-649 SESSTQATMPLVASS
+649 PESSTQATMPLVASS

-687 SGGSLSSKEI
+687 SGGSLSNKEI

-703 GLTSVT
+703 GLTSIT

-736 LTLSSPSTLS
+736 LTPSSPSTLS

-752 TSAMPGKVGEHMQ
+752 TSAMPGEVGEHMQ

-776 KVKETANLARGYKL
+776 KVKETVNLARGYKF
-790 HTFSSQFSS
+790 HTLSSHFSS
-799 QANIKATFIHLESLG
+799 QANIKATFIHLVSLA
-814 SHFPEQLFPSPTSID
+814 SHIPEQLFPSPTSID
-829 FTSTKNMEEKIG
+829 FTSTKTMEENIG

-871 TEVLLHSLKTPLLQ
+871 
-885 SVLISRHLQLSS
+885 QLSS
-897 SLRKEH
+897 SLQKDH
-903 VASKKFFATPA
+903 LASKKFFATPA
-914 VYPSSQQ
+914 VYPSSRQ

-957 EHVGVTTNFL
+957 EHVGVTTTLL
-967 YFSRTSSS
+967 YSSRTSSS

-984 PQASPSSMSKVLGG
+984 PQASPSSMSK
-998 LPISSTLKEEA
+998 
-1009 SRGFKDSLRMFSL
+1009 FK
-1022 SLSSI
+1022 
-1027 GDNSISKDERS
+1027 DNSISKDERS
-1038 VIPTFSYAE
+1038 AIPTFSYAE
-1047 IVSPLKDQELSLER
+1047 IFSSLKDQELSPER

-1066 AESTINLRGYS
+1066 ADSSINLRGYS

-1087 LKSSYRSGLPQ
+1087 SSYRSGLPQ
-1098 SLTLFSKQDNS
+1098 SLTLLSKQDNL
-1109 APQTKSQLSFSIASP
+1109 APQTKSQMSFLIASP

-1134 ARSYAAARRWEQDS
+1134 ASNYAAARRWEQDS
-1148 VSRPLLLPKSPSL
+1148 VSRPLLLSKSPSL

-1191 TFSLSPDVI
+1191 TSSSSPDVI

-1205 TALESSVKYRTGD
+1205 TAVESSVKDQTGD

-1256 TVQFKLVSKTEIAT
+1256 TVQLVSKTEIAP

-1290 PQSSLHPGVRIMRLC
+1290 PHSSLHPGAGITRLC
-1305 NDSFKTMY
+1305 NDSFKTMN
-1313 EMPSFPPSKTTSE
+1313 EMPSSPPSKTTSE
-1326 INVEYTSS
+1326 INVESTSS

-1346 STSSADAQS
+1346 PTSSADAQS
-1355 IGGQLH
+1355 IAGQLH

-1372 IPQSSSHVQLDTV
+1372 IPPSSSPVQLDTV
-1385 KSIVGSLKMA
+1385 KSAVGSLKMA
-1395 PSWETDESPVA
+1395 PSWETDESHVA

-1422 LLRFSSSKQVLASAS
+1422 LSCFSSSKQVLASAS
-1437 RPSNSSLRHEV
+1437 RPLSSSLKHEV

-1456 SIKSSPAGQR
+1456 SMKSSPAGQR

-1475 SAVKEQDIT
+1475 SVVKEQDIT
-1484 NRVYSIASLSWKA
+1484 NRVYSVASLSWKP
-1497 KLMAENSVSPKPYSR
+1497 KLMAENSVSLKLYSR
-1512 VDETLSLPSSPV
+1512 EDETLSLPSSPV
-1524 LPNSTVK
+1524 LPNSKVK
-1531 STLST
+1531 STLSL
-1536 RESFDIFSSRHGVS
+1536 RESFGIFSSRHGVS
-1550 TSYVQGSSNPI
+1550 SSYAQGSSNPI
-1561 SEITRC
+1561 SEITRG

-1593 DMQSTRSLLVSSTTL
+1593 DMQSMRSLLVSSTTL
-1608 SSRNHTVMISSRL
+1608 SSRNHTGMISFRL
-1621 TSEKPITSLQKL
+1621 TSEKPITSLPKL
-1633 KTLSIRRENVILES
+1633 KTLSIRRENVILVS

-1653 QFHSKKPKDSLRGFS
+1653 QFHSKKRKNSLRGFS

-1689 MKSPMDNSIKML
+1689 MKSPMDNSIKMV

-1772 KVSFAVFSI
+1772 RVSFAVFPI
-1781 FKKIS
+1781 FKKLAEIVS
-1786 GNCWHFEFRLIFCRS
+1786 ILS
-1801 QSFIIQQANK
+1801 SD
-1811 QSLGCR
+1811 

>member
-42 SASQYH
+42 SAYH
-48 ERHKTYTEKLSHD
+48 ERHKTYTEKLSQD

-72 GHSISYTMNALPT
+72 GYSISYTINTLPT
-85 SRSRLLFSSE
+85 SRSRLLFSSV

-104 GFPTRSLKETS
+104 GLLTRSLKETS
-115 SLSSKFVRLQVTS
+115 SLSSKFVRQQVTS
-128 LYHKHT
+128 FYRKHT
-134 SSVSLAKE
+134 SSISLVKE

-160 SHSSSTPLLDVGG
+160 SRSSSTPLLDVGG

-183 VPQFVRP
+183 VPASYKIVRP
-190 SVGFMTTS
+190 SVGFMATS

-211 VSLHTGVTPRPREVN
+211 VSLHTGVTPRPKEVN

-236 ISSQVDRKSVL
+236 ISSQVDRKTVL
-247 ASFSKE
+247 ASFRKE

-263 RQELVPSSKLI
+263 RQELVPSSKLS

-291 KSRERKHPSVTLSS
+291 KSREGKHPSVTLSS

-317 TTPLKRVPSSSRETL
+317 TTPLKSIPSSSRETL

-409 ELSAN
+409 ELSTN
-414 TTLSQMLKIRSESKS
+414 TTLSQILEIRSESTS

-471 RKIDASYNM
+471 RKMDASYNI

-487 LRSSPV
+487 LRSSLV
-493 SIATSSQTFA
+493 NIATSSQQFA
-503 RTSLLKPQFQST
+503 RTALLKPQFQST
-515 FSIEKNMGYKSAFSI
+515 FLIEKNTGYKSAFSI
-530 SGIYESPIVTRKNS
+530 SGIYESPIVTGKNS
-544 DDFASS
+544 NDFASS

-569 NPMTDSPSEKGSLSK
+569 NPMTDSLSEKGSLSK

-591 QRLARTSPTN
+591 ERLARTSPTN
-601 PSGLFSSAKES
+601 PSGLFSSANES
-612 KSLSLSQEDY
+612 KPLSLSQEDY
-622 PFFKVTDFLSFGQ
+622 PLIKVTEFLSSGQ

-649 SESSTQATMPLVASS
+649 PESSTQATMPLVASS

-687 SGGSLSSKEI
+687 SGGSLSNKEI

-703 GLTSVT
+703 GLTSIT

-723 LLRQIL
+723 LLRRIL

-736 LTLSSPSTLS
+736 LTPSSPSTLS

-752 TSAMPGKVGEHMQ
+752 TSAMPGEVGEHMQ

-776 KVKETANLARGYKL
+776 KVKETVNLARGYKF
-790 HTFSSQFSS
+790 HTLSSHFSS
-799 QANIKATFIHLESLG
+799 QANIKATFIHLVSLA
-814 SHFPEQLFPSPTSID
+814 SHIPEQLFPSPTSID
-829 FTSTKNMEEKIG
+829 FTSTKTMEENIG

-871 TEVLLHSLKTPLLQ
+871 
-885 SVLISRHLQLSS
+885 QLSS
-897 SLRKEH
+897 SLQKDH
-903 VASKKFFATPA
+903 LASKKFFATPA
-914 VYPSSQQ
+914 VYPSSRQ

-957 EHVGVTTNFL
+957 EHVGVTTTLL
-967 YFSRTSSS
+967 YSSRTSSS

-984 PQASPSSMSKVLGG
+984 PQASPSSMSK
-998 LPISSTLKEEA
+998 
-1009 SRGFKDSLRMFSL
+1009 FK
-1022 SLSSI
+1022 
-1027 GDNSISKDERS
+1027 DNSISKDERS
-1038 VIPTFSYAE
+1038 AIPTFSYAE
-1047 IVSPLKDQELSLER
+1047 IFSSLKDQELSPER

-1066 AESTINLRGYS
+1066 ADSSINLRGYS

-1087 LKSSYRSGLPQ
+1087 SSYRSGLPQ
-1098 SLTLFSKQDNS
+1098 SLTLLSKQDNL
-1109 APQTKSQLSFSIASP
+1109 APQTKSQMSFLIASP

-1134 ARSYAAARRWEQDS
+1134 ASNYAAARRWEQDS
-1148 VSRPLLLPKSPSL
+1148 VSRPLLLSKSPSL

-1167 RTKTPKSQTLMVHSF
+1167 RTKTSKSQTLMVHSF
-1182 SASSSTKFT
+1182 SDSSSTKFT
-1191 TFSLSPDVI
+1191 TSSLSPDVI

-1205 TALESSVKYRTGD
+1205 TAVESSVKDQTGD

-1256 TVQFKLVSKTEIAT
+1256 TVQLVSKTEIAP

-1290 PQSSLHPGVRIMRLC
+1290 PHSSLHPGAGITRLC
-1305 NDSFKTMY
+1305 NDSFKTMN
-1313 EMPSFPPSKTTSE
+1313 EMPSSPPSKTTSE
-1326 INVEYTSS
+1326 INVESTSS

-1346 STSSADAQS
+1346 PTSSADAQS
-1355 IGGQLH
+1355 IAGQLH

-1372 IPQSSSHVQLDTV
+1372 IPPSSSPVQLDTV
-1385 KSIVGSLKMA
+1385 KSAVGSLKMA
-1395 PSWETDESPVA
+1395 PSWETDESHVA

-1422 LLRFSSSKQVLASAS
+1422 LSCFSSSKQVLASAS
-1437 RPSNSSLRHEV
+1437 RPLSSSLKHEV

-1456 SIKSSPAGQR
+1456 SMKSSPAGQR

-1475 SAVKEQDIT
+1475 SVVKEQDIT
-1484 NRVYSIASLSWKA
+1484 NRVYSVASLSWKP
-1497 KLMAENSVSPKPYSR
+1497 KLMAENSVSLKLYSR
-1512 VDETLSLPSSPV
+1512 EDETLSLPSSPV
-1524 LPNSTVK
+1524 LPNSKVK
-1531 STLST
+1531 STLSL
-1536 RESFDIFSSRHGVS
+1536 RESFGIFSSRHGVS
-1550 TSYVQGSSNPI
+1550 SSYAQGSSNPI
-1561 SEITRC
+1561 SEITRG

-1593 DMQSTRSLLVSSTTL
+1593 DMQSMRSLLASSTTL
-1608 SSRNHTVMISSRL
+1608 SSRNHTGMISFRL
-1621 TSEKPITSLQKL
+1621 TSEKPITSLPKL
-1633 KTLSIRRENVILES
+1633 KTLSIRRENIILVS

-1653 QFHSKKPKDSLRGFS
+1653 QFHSKKRKNSLRGFS

-1689 MKSPMDNSIKML
+1689 MTSPMDYSVKML

-1728 DKQTQ
+1728 GKQTQ
-1733 SFSSTHSFPS
+1733 SCSSTHFFPS

-1772 KVSFAVFSI
+1772 RVSFAVFPI
-1781 FKKIS
+1781 FKKLAEIVS
-1786 GNCWHFEFRLIFCRS
+1786 ILS
-1801 QSFIIQQANK
+1801 SD
-1811 QSLGCR
+1811 